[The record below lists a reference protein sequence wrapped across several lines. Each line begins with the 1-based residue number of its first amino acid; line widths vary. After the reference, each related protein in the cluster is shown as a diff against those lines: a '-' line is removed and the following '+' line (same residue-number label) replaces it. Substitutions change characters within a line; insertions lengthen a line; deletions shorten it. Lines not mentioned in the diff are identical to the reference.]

1 MRLLAVVSKLTGVST
16 TVESSAVT
24 LNAPSIVKLSVA
36 REEIS
41 QLTRIN
47 QDLVVRLHSGE
58 TITIKNFY
66 VTNDLGASQ
75 LVLAENDGTLW
86 WVENPQAGLHFEQIA
101 DINELLVTSGA
112 SHEAGGAVWPWVL
125 AGAVAA
131 GGIAAIASSGGGDSH
146 HHSDGDNPPP
156 DNTNPDGNPPDN
168 SNPGGSTPNGNTP
181 GSSNPVDTTP
191 PLAPGE
197 LLISADGK
205 TVSGQAEAGS
215 TITIKDPSGNVV
227 GEGKADSDGKFSIDL
242 TAPQISG
249 EQLTVTATDDA
260 GNTGPSATI
269 DAPNIPLPDTPV
281 ITAAIDDAA
290 PLTGTLSNNQFT
302 NDNTPT
308 LEGTGSA
315 GTVIH
320 IYANGQEIG
329 STTVDTSGNWH
340 FAITSALADGENHFT
355 AIATNVKGE
364 SSESARFTL
373 TIDTLI
379 PDAPRV
385 ELIAD
390 NTGLLTGPL
399 QNNDRT
405 DEAKPLFSGQGDAG
419 NTITIKEGSTVI
431 GSATVDENG
440 RWTFTPTTPL
450 SDGEHTFTVEQS
462 DKAGNTS
469 RVTTTPTI
477 IVDTT
482 PPDAAIIDN
491 VAKDGT
497 TVSGTAEAGSTVSI
511 YDPAGNYLGSTITGE
526 NNHFSIT
533 LNPAQTHGERL
544 EARIQDAVGNIGPAT
559 EFTASDSQYPAQ
571 PTILTVTDDAGA
583 VTGLLKNGDATD
595 DNRPTLS
602 GTAEPGS
609 TISINDNG
617 FPVATFPP
625 IVADADGKWS
635 FTPSLALADGDH
647 VFTATATNDRGTSG
661 QSVSF
666 TIDIDT
672 QPPVLEGL
680 AVSDVGDRLTGTTE
694 AGSTVVIKDS
704 LGNTLGSGTAGD
716 DGTFSIGISPA
727 KINGETLSISVTDKA
742 ANSGPVETLNA
753 PDKTAPAAPDGLTV
767 ATDGLS
773 VSGQAEAGATV
784 TIRDSSNTV
793 LGSAVANGNGQFI
806 VPLNTAQ
813 TNGQAL
819 IATATDVAKN
829 ESAAATVIAPDSTAP
844 EMPKNVVISEDGTSI
859 SGTAEP
865 GSAITIA
872 TPDGKPL
879 GSGKADGE
887 GHFTLP
893 LVPAQTNGEQ
903 VTVTATDSAN
913 NVSPPTTA
921 QAPDITAPDKPII
934 TQVLDDVE
942 SFTGPLVNGQTT
954 NDNRPTL
961 SGTAEAGARV
971 EVFDNGFSL
980 GLATLQPNGAWTFTP
995 SQNLGEGAH
1004 RLTVIATDAKGNAS
1018 QAASFDLVVD
1028 TQSPQQPVITFITD
1042 DAPGILGSVAHL
1054 GLTNDSTPTINGT
1067 GEPGSTVHLYQNGAR
1082 IADIIVGNSGVWSY
1096 AYTTASPLADDTYTF
1111 TVTASDSNG
1120 NTTPF
1125 STDFTITIDTQ
1136 APAAPGVIGVA
1147 DGDGNT
1153 IDTNQIT
1160 QESQPRLSGSGTAG
1174 DTIILYDNGNAIG
1187 QALVGTDGRW
1197 QFTPPAA
1204 LGDGDHLLTARAND
1218 PAGNESPESIS
1229 FTLRI
1234 DTQAPDAPQIVSAA
1248 ITGGE
1253 GEVLLANGSITNQRM
1268 PTLSGTGEPGTII
1281 TLYNNGVELATVQVN
1296 PQGSWTYPLTR
1307 NLSEGLNILTA
1318 TATDAAGNS
1327 SPTSGVFSVT
1337 LDTQPPAQP
1346 DAPLISDN
1354 VAPVIGNIG
1363 NNGATN
1369 DTTPTFS
1376 GTGEIGS
1383 TIILYNNGSEIGRTT
1398 VGDNGSW
1405 NFTPAALTPE
1415 TYTITVTETDRAGN
1429 ISPPSASVT
1438 FTLDTTAPANPVIT
1452 FAEDNVGEVQDTI
1465 VSGATTDDNTPVIH
1479 GTGDIGSIITLYN
1492 GSSVLGVVTVDETGT
1507 WTLPVTSALPDG
1519 VYTLTAI
1526 AADAAGNSSGVSNSF
1541 TLTVD
1546 TVPLQ
1551 PPVVNEILDDVAP
1564 VTGPLTDGAFTNDR
1578 TLTINGSGENGS
1590 TVTIYDNGV
1599 AIGTA
1604 LVTDGVWTFNT
1615 PELSEAS
1622 HALTFSATD
1631 DAGNTTAQ
1639 TQPITITV
1647 DITAPPAPTVQTVD
1661 DDGTRVAGIADPYA
1675 TVEIHHIDG
1684 TLVGSAV
1691 ANGTGEFVVTL
1702 SPAQTDGGTLTA
1714 IAIDR
1719 AGNNGPATNFPA
1731 SDSGL
1736 PAVPA
1741 ITAIED
1747 DVGSVQGNIAAGGAT
1762 DDTTPTLRGTTDIGS
1777 TVEVFIDGD
1786 SAGFAT
1792 VDASG
1797 NWIFEIAT
1805 PLSES
1810 THYFTVQATNA
1821 NGPGGLSAPVGI
1833 TVDLSAPAQPVIT
1846 SATDD
1851 VPGMTGTLDNGAL
1864 TNDSRPTLNGTGE
1877 AGATIRILDN
1887 GVEIGSAT
1895 VDQSGNW
1902 RFTPNA
1908 PLESNAHIFTAVATD
1923 PAGNSGQPS
1932 DGFTLNIDAQAPDVP
1947 VITSV
1952 IDDNNQPTVP
1962 VLPGQ
1967 STDDRQPILNGTGEP
1982 GATITIFDNGTPLGT
1997 AQVGENGS
2005 WTFPVPR
2012 NLSEGS
2018 HNLTVSATDPAGN
2031 TSAVSA
2037 PWTIVVDITPPAI
2050 PVLTSVVD
2058 DQPGITGN
2066 LVSGQLTNDAT
2077 PTLNGRGE
2085 AGATINVY
2093 LDGNPASIGTTT
2105 VNSDGTWSFTPQT
2118 PLANGSHTFTLS
2130 ATDPAGNSSAVSSGF
2145 VLTIDATP
2153 PAAPVIASVA
2163 DNTAPVTGIVPNGGS
2178 TNETRPTLSGT
2189 GEAGTTISIYNGS
2202 ALVGTAQVQANGS
2215 WSFTPSTSLGA
2226 GVWNLTATATDAAG
2240 NTSAASEIRSFTIDT
2255 TAPAAPVIDTVY
2267 DGTGPI
2273 TGNLSSGQITD
2284 EARPVISGTRET
2296 NTTIRL
2302 YDNGTLLAEIPA
2314 DNSSSWRY
2322 TPDASLATGNHVIT
2336 VIAVDAAGNA
2346 SPVSDSVNFVVDTTP
2361 PLTPVITSVSDDQ
2374 APGLGTIANG
2384 QNTNDPT
2391 PTFSGTAEAGAT
2403 ITLYENG
2410 TVIGTTTAQPD
2421 GAWSVST
2428 STLASGTHVITA
2440 VATDAAG
2447 NSSPNSTAFTL
2458 TVDTTAPQT
2467 PILTSVV
2474 DDVAGGVTGNLANGQ
2489 ITNDNR
2495 PTLNGTAEAGSVVSI
2510 YDGDTLLGVT
2520 SANASGA
2527 WSFTPTTGLNDGTR
2541 TLTVTATDPAGNVS
2555 PATSG
2560 FTIVVDTLAPT
2571 VPLITSIVDDVPNN
2585 TGAIGN
2591 GQSTNDTQP
2600 TLNGTAEANSAVSI
2614 FDNGALVATVNAN
2627 ASGNWSWTPT
2637 AALGQGSHAY
2647 SVSAADAAGNVS
2659 AASPSITIIVD
2670 TIAPGAPGN
2679 LVINATGNRVTG
2691 TAEAGS
2697 TVTITSETGVVLGT
2711 ATADG
2716 TGSFTATLT
2725 PAQTN
2730 GQPLLAFAQDKAGNT
2745 GIAAGFTAPDTRVP
2759 EAPIITNVVDDVG
2772 IYTGAIANGQVT
2784 NDAQPTLNG
2793 TAQAGATVSIYNNG
2807 ALLGTTTANASGNWS
2822 FTPTGN
2828 LTEGSHAFTATATN
2842 ANGTGSVSTAA
2853 TVIVDT
2859 LAPGTPSGTLSAD
2872 GGSLSGLAEANST
2885 VTVTLTGGVTLTT
2898 TAGSN
2903 GAWSLTLPTKQ
2914 IEGQLIN
2921 VTATD
2926 AAGNASGTLGI
2937 TAPVL
2942 PLAARD
2948 NITSLDLTSTAV
2960 TSTQNY
2966 SDYGLL
2972 LVGALGNVASVLGND
2987 TAQVE
2992 FTIAEGGTGD
3002 VTIDAAAT
3010 GIVLSLLS
3018 TQEIVVQRYDTSLGA
3033 WTTIVNT
3040 AVGDFAN
3047 LLTLTGSGVTLNLS
3061 GLGEGQYRVL
3071 TYNTS
3076 LLATGSYTSLDVDVH
3091 QTSAGIISG
3100 PTISTGN
3107 VMADDTAPT
3116 GTTVT
3121 AITNA
3126 NGVSTPVG
3134 AGGVDILGQYG
3145 TLHINQDGSYTY
3157 TLTKPTA
3164 GYGHKESFTY
3174 TITQNGVGSSAA
3186 QLVINLGPAPVPGS
3200 VIATD
3205 NNASLVFDT
3214 HVSYVNNGPST
3225 QSGVTV
3231 LSVGLGNVLNAN
3243 LLDDMT
3249 NPIIFN
3255 VEEGATRT
3263 MTLQGTVGGVS
3274 LVSTFDLYVYRFN
3287 DAIQQYEQFRVQ
3299 KGWINTLLLAG
3310 QSQPLTL
3317 TLPGGEYLFVLN
3329 TASGIS
3335 VLTGYT
3341 LAISQDHTYA
3351 VDSITANTT
3360 GNVLTN
3366 DVVPTD
3372 ALLTEVNGVAI
3383 AATGTTEVNGLYGS
3397 LIIDARGNYTYTLK
3411 NGVGADSIKTPDSF
3425 IYTVKAPNGDTDTA
3439 SLNITP
3445 TARALDAINDVSDT
3459 LSVAT
3464 LQDTA
3469 AWLDSSVGSAS
3480 WGLLGKSGSGS
3491 GTFDVATGTVLKGA
3505 SLVFDVS
3512 TLITLGN
3519 LNISWAIQENGTV
3532 IRNGTVPVANITLG
3546 SATVTVNLSGL
3557 ELDAGTYTLN
3567 FTGTNT
3573 LAGAATI
3580 TPRVIGT
3587 TVDLDNFETSGTHTV
3602 LGNIFDGSDAAGAM
3616 DQLNTVNTRL
3626 SISGY
3631 NGSAATLD
3639 AAANTTSATIQG
3651 HYGTLQINLDGAYT
3665 YTLNNGVAMSSITSK
3680 EVFTYQ
3686 LDDKMGHTDSAT
3698 LTIDMA
3704 PQIVSTNQNDVLI
3717 GSAYGDT
3724 LIYHL
3729 LNGAD
3734 ATGGNGVDRWQNF
3747 STAQGDKIDIHELLT
3762 GWDHQA
3768 ATLGNFV
3775 QVHTSGANTVI
3786 SVDRDGTGSA
3796 FKSTDLVTLENVQL
3810 TLNDLLQNNHLI
3822 TSG

>member
-36 REEIS
+36 RDEIS

-168 SNPGGSTPNGNTP
+168 SNPGGSNPNGNTP

-205 TVSGQAEAGS
+205 TVSGEAEAGS
-215 TITIKDPSGNVV
+215 LITIKDPSGNVV

-373 TIDTLI
+373 TIDTLS

-385 ELIAD
+385 ELMAD

-405 DEAKPLFSGQGDAG
+405 DEAKPLFSGQGEAG

-462 DKAGNTS
+462 DKAGNAS

-617 FPVATFPP
+617 FPVPSFPP

-661 QSVSF
+661 QSVAF

-753 PDKTAPAAPDGLTV
+753 PDKTAPAAPNGLIV

-806 VPLNTAQ
+806 VPLNAAQ

-819 IATATDVAKN
+819 IATATDIANN
-829 ESAAATVIAPDSTAP
+829 ESAAATVDAPDSTAP
-844 EMPKNVVISEDGTSI
+844 EMPKNVVISEDGASI

-865 GSAITIA
+865 GSSITIT
-872 TPDGKPL
+872 TPDGTPL

-893 LVPAQTNGEQ
+893 LAPAQTNGEQ

-971 EVFDNGFSL
+971 EIFDNGVSL
-980 GLATLQPNGAWTFTP
+980 GLATLQPNGGWTFTP

-1018 QAASFDLVVD
+1018 
-1028 TQSPQQPVITFITD
+1028 
-1042 DAPGILGSVAHL
+1042 
-1054 GLTNDSTPTINGT
+1054 
-1067 GEPGSTVHLYQNGAR
+1067 
-1082 IADIIVGNSGVWSY
+1082 
-1096 AYTTASPLADDTYTF
+1096 
-1111 TVTASDSNG
+1111 
-1120 NTTPF
+1120 
-1125 STDFTITIDTQ
+1125 
-1136 APAAPGVIGVA
+1136 
-1147 DGDGNT
+1147 
-1153 IDTNQIT
+1153 
-1160 QESQPRLSGSGTAG
+1160 
-1174 DTIILYDNGNAIG
+1174 
-1187 QALVGTDGRW
+1187 
-1197 QFTPPAA
+1197 
-1204 LGDGDHLLTARAND
+1204 

-1268 PTLSGTGEPGTII
+1268 PTLSGTGEPGAII

-1415 TYTITVTETDRAGN
+1415 TYTITVTETDIAGN

-1479 GTGDIGSIITLYN
+1479 GTGDIGSVITLYN
-1492 GSSVLGVVTVDETGT
+1492 GSSVVGVVTVDETGT

-1541 TLTVD
+1541 TFTVD

-1615 PELSEAS
+1615 SELSEAS

-1647 DITAPPAPTVQTVD
+1647 DITAPPAPTIQTVA
-1661 DDGTRVAGIADPYA
+1661 DDGTRVAGLADPYA
-1675 TVEIHHIDG
+1675 TVEIHHADG

-1747 DVGSVQGNIAAGGAT
+1747 DVGSIQGNIAAGGAT
-1762 DDTTPTLRGTTDIGS
+1762 DDTMPTLRGTTDIGS

-1877 AGATIRILDN
+1877 AGAIIRILDN

-1902 RFTPNA
+1902 RFTPNT

-1923 PAGNSGQPS
+1923 PAGNSGQLS

-2145 VLTIDATP
+2145 VLTIDTTP

-2284 EARPVISGTRET
+2284 EARPVISGTREA

-2637 AALGQGSHAY
+2637 ASLGQGSHAY

-2659 AASPSITIIVD
+2659 AASPSTTIIVD

-2872 GGSLSGLAEANST
+2872 GGSLSGQAEANST
-2885 VTVTLTGGVTLTT
+2885 VTVTLAGGVTLTT

-2937 TAPVL
+2937 TAPIL

-3018 TQEIVVQRYDTSLGA
+3018 TQEIVVQRYDTSLGT

-3047 LLTLTGSGVTLNLS
+3047 LLTLTGSGVTLNLN

-3366 DVVPTD
+3366 DVAPTD

-3425 IYTVKAPNGDTDTA
+3425 IYTLKAPNGDTDTA

-3616 DQLNTVNTRL
+3616 EQLNTVNTRL

-3686 LDDKMGHTDSAT
+3686 LDDKIGHTDSAT

-3734 ATGGNGVDRWQNF
+3734 ATGGNGADRWQNF
-3747 STAQGDKIDIHELLT
+3747 STTQGDKIDIHELLT

-3786 SVDRDGTGSA
+3786 SVDRDGAGSA

-3822 TSG
+3822 TGG

>member
-36 REEIS
+36 RDEIS

-47 QDLVVRLHSGE
+47 QDLVVTLHSGE

-66 VTNDLGASQ
+66 ATNDLGASQ

-86 WVENPQAGLHFEQIA
+86 WVENPQAGLHFEQLA
-101 DINELLVTSGA
+101 DINELLATSGA

-146 HHSDGDNPPP
+146 HHSDSDNPLP

-168 SNPGGSTPNGNTP
+168 SNPGGSNPDGNTP
-181 GSSNPVDTTP
+181 GSSNPVDTIP
-191 PLAPGE
+191 PLAPTE

-205 TVSGQAEAGS
+205 TVSGEAETGS
-215 TITIKDPSGNVV
+215 TITIKDPSGHIV

-242 TAPQISG
+242 TAPQLGG

-269 DAPNIPLPDTPV
+269 DAPNIPLPATPV
-281 ITAAIDDAA
+281 IAAAIDDAA
-290 PLTGTLSNNQFT
+290 PLTGTLSNNQIT

-315 GTVIH
+315 GAVIH
-320 IYANGQEIG
+320 IYANGQETG
-329 STTVDTSGNWH
+329 TTTVDTSGNWR
-340 FAITSALADGENHFT
+340 FAITSALTDGENRFT

-364 SSESARFTL
+364 SSESASFTL
-373 TIDTLI
+373 TIDTL
-379 PDAPRV
+379 
-385 ELIAD
+385 
-390 NTGLLTGPL
+390 
-399 QNNDRT
+399 
-405 DEAKPLFSGQGDAG
+405 S
-419 NTITIKEGSTVI
+419 
-431 GSATVDENG
+431 
-440 RWTFTPTTPL
+440 
-450 SDGEHTFTVEQS
+450 
-462 DKAGNTS
+462 
-469 RVTTTPTI
+469 
-477 IVDTT
+477 
-482 PPDAAIIDN
+482 PDAAVIDN
-491 VAKDGT
+491 VADDGAT
-497 TVSGTAEAGSTVSI
+497 ISGTAEAGSTVSI
-511 YDPAGNYLGSTITGE
+511 YDSTGNYLGSAITGD
-526 NNHFSIT
+526 NNQFSIT
-533 LNPAQTHGERL
+533 LNPALTHGERL

-571 PTILTVTDDAGA
+571 PIILTVTDDAGT

-609 TISINDNG
+609 TILISDNG
-617 FPVATFPP
+617 SPVPALPP
-625 IVADADGKWS
+625 VVADADGKWS
-635 FTPSLALADGDH
+635 FTPSLALPDGDH
-647 VFTATATNDRGTSG
+647 VFTATATNNHGTSG

-672 QPPVLEGL
+672 QPPVLENL
-680 AVSDVGDRLTGTTE
+680 AVSDAGDRLTGATE

-727 KINGETLSISVTDKA
+727 KINGETLNVLVTDKA
-742 ANSGPVETLNA
+742 ANTGPMAILY
-753 PDKTAPAAPDGLTV
+753 
-767 ATDGLS
+767 
-773 VSGQAEAGATV
+773 
-784 TIRDSSNTV
+784 
-793 LGSAVANGNGQFI
+793 
-806 VPLNTAQ
+806 
-813 TNGQAL
+813 
-819 IATATDVAKN
+819 
-829 ESAAATVIAPDSTAP
+829 APDSTAP
-844 EMPKNVVISEDGTSI
+844 EMPKNVVISEDGASI

-872 TPDGKPL
+872 TPDGTPL
-879 GSGKADGE
+879 GSGKVDGE

-903 VTVTATDSAN
+903 VIVTATDSAN

-921 QAPDITAPDKPII
+921 QAPDITTPDKPII

-942 SFTGPLVNGQTT
+942 SVTGPLVNGQTT
-954 NDNRPTL
+954 NDSRPTL
-961 SGTAEAGARV
+961 SGTAEVGARV
-971 EVFDNGFSL
+971 EVFDNGVSL
-980 GLATLQPNGAWTFTP
+980 GFATLQPNGGWTFTP

-1018 QAASFDLVVD
+1018 PAASFDLVVD

-1042 DAPGILGSVAHL
+1042 DAPGIVGSVTHL

-1082 IADIIVGNSGVWSY
+1082 IANIIVGNSGVWSY
-1096 AYTTASPLADDTYTF
+1096 AYTTTSPLADDTYTF
-1111 TVTASDSNG
+1111 TVTASDNNG

-1125 STDFTITIDTQ
+1125 SADFTITIDTQ

-1174 DTIILYDNGNAIG
+1174 DTITLYDNGNVIG
-1187 QALVGTDGRW
+1187 QTLVGADGRW

-1204 LGDGDHLLTARAND
+1204 LGDGAHLLTARAND

-1229 FTLRI
+1229 FTLRV
-1234 DTQAPDAPQIVSAA
+1234 DTQAPDAPQILSAA
-1248 ITGGE
+1248 ITSGE
-1253 GEVLLANGSITNQRM
+1253 SEVLLANGSITNQRM
-1268 PTLSGTGEPGTII
+1268 PILSGTGEPGAII
-1281 TLYNNGVELATVQVN
+1281 TLYNNGAVLDTVQVN
-1296 PQGSWTYPLTR
+1296 PQGSWTYPLTS
-1307 NLSEGLNILTA
+1307 NLSEGLNVLTA

-1327 SPTSGVFSVT
+1327 SPTSGIFSVT
-1337 LDTQPPAQP
+1337 LDTLPPAQP
-1346 DAPLISDN
+1346 D
-1354 VAPVIGNIG
+1354 APVIGNIG

-1405 NFTPAALTPE
+1405 NFTPAALTPG
-1415 TYTITVTETDRAGN
+1415 TYIITVTETDVAGN

-1438 FTLDTTAPANPVIT
+1438 FAVDTTAPANPVIT
-1452 FAEDNVGEVQDTI
+1452 FAEDNVGDVQNNV

-1479 GTGDIGSIITLYN
+1479 GTGDIGSVITLYN
-1492 GSSVLGVVTVDETGT
+1492 GSSVLGVVTVDETGA
-1507 WTLPVTSALPDG
+1507 WTLPVTSALLDG
-1519 VYTLTAI
+1519 TYTLTAI

-1541 TLTVD
+1541 TFTVD
-1546 TVPLQ
+1546 TVPLL

-1590 TVTIYDNGV
+1590 TVTIYDNG
-1599 AIGTA
+1599 AEIGTA
-1604 LVTDGVWTFNT
+1604 LVTDGIWTFNT
-1615 PELSEAS
+1615 PVLSEAS

-1631 DAGNTTAQ
+1631 GAGNTTAQ

-1647 DITAPPAPTVQTVD
+1647 DVTAPPSPSIQTVA
-1661 DDGTRVAGIADPYA
+1661 DDGTRVAGLADPYA
-1675 TVEIHHIDG
+1675 TVEIRNADG
-1684 TLVGSAV
+1684 LLVGSAV
-1691 ANGTGEFVVTL
+1691 ANGTGEFAVTL

-1719 AGNNGPATNFPA
+1719 AGNNGPAADFLA

-1736 PAVPA
+1736 PAVPV

-1747 DVGSVQGNIAAGGAT
+1747 NVGSVQGNIAAGGTT

-1810 THYFTVQATNA
+1810 AHNVTVQATNA
-1821 NGPGGLSAPVGI
+1821 NGQGGLSAPVGI
-1833 TVDLSAPAQPVIT
+1833 TIDLSAPAQPIIT

-1851 VPGMTGTLDNGAL
+1851 VPGVTGTLDNGAL

-1902 RFTPNA
+1902 RFTPDA
-1908 PLESNAHIFTAVATD
+1908 PLESTSHLFTAVATD

-1967 STDDRQPILNGTGEP
+1967 ATDDRQPILNGTGEP

-2037 PWTIVVDITPPAI
+2037 PWTIVVDITPPAS

-2093 LDGNPASIGTTT
+2093 LDGNSASIGTTT

-2118 PLANGSHTFTLS
+2118 PLANGNHTLTLS

-2145 VLTIDATP
+2145 MLTIDATP

-2189 GEAGTTISIYNGS
+2189 GEAGSTISIYNGS
-2202 ALVGTAQVQANGS
+2202 TLVGTAQVQANGS

-2226 GVWNLTATATDAAG
+2226 GIWNLTATATDAAG

-2255 TAPAAPVIDTVY
+2255 TPPAAPVIDTVY

-2273 TGNLSSGQITD
+2273 TGNLSPGQITD
-2284 EARPVISGTRET
+2284 EARPVISGTREA
-2296 NTTIRL
+2296 NTTLRL

-2322 TPDASLATGNHVIT
+2322 APDTSLATGNHIIT

-2346 SPVSDSVNFVVDTTP
+2346 SPVSDSVNFVVDTMP

-2384 QNTNDPT
+2384 QSTNDPT

-2410 TVIGTTTAQPD
+2410 LVVGTTTAQPD

-2458 TVDTTAPQT
+2458 MVDTTAPQT

-2510 YDGDTLLGVT
+2510 YDGNTLLGVT

-2527 WSFTPTTGLNDGTR
+2527 WSFTPTTGLSDGTR
-2541 TLTVTATDPAGNVS
+2541 TLTVTATDPAGNIS

-2560 FTIVVDTLAPT
+2560 FTVVIDTLAPT

-2614 FDNGALVATVNAN
+2614 FDNGVLVATVNAN
-2627 ASGNWSWTPT
+2627 ASGDWSWTPT
-2637 AALGQGSHAY
+2637 VALAQGSHAY

-2659 AASPSITIIVD
+2659 AASQPTTILVD

-2679 LVINATGNRVTG
+2679 LAINITGSRVTG

-2697 TVTITSETGVVLGT
+2697 TVTITSDTGVVLGT

-2716 TGSFTATLT
+2716 TGNFTATLT

-2730 GQPLLAFAQDKAGNT
+2730 GQTLLAFAQDKAGNT
-2745 GIAAGFTAPDTRVP
+2745 SIAAGFTAPDTRVP

-2793 TAQAGATVSIYNNG
+2793 TAQAGATVNIYNNG
-2807 ALLGTTTANASGNWS
+2807 SLLGTTTANANGNWS

-2859 LAPGTPSGTLSAD
+2859 LAPGTPSGMLSAD
-2872 GGSLSGLAEANST
+2872 GGSLSGLAEANSI
-2885 VTVTLTGGVTLTT
+2885 VTVTLAGGVTLTT

-2948 NITSLDLTSTAV
+2948 NITSLDLTSTAA

-3018 TQEIVVQRYDTSLGA
+3018 TQEIVVQRYDASLGA

-3061 GLGEGQYRVL
+3061 GLSEGQYRVL

-3100 PTISTGN
+3100 PTMSTGN

-3134 AGGVDILGQYG
+3134 AGGVDIQGQYG

-3157 TLTKPTA
+3157 TLTNPTA

-3287 DAIQQYEQFRVQ
+3287 DTIQQYEQFRVQ

-3366 DVVPTD
+3366 DIAPTD

-3383 AATGTTEVNGLYGS
+3383 SATGTTEVNGLYGT
-3397 LIIDARGNYTYTLK
+3397 LTIDAKGNYTYTLK

-3491 GTFDVATGTVLKGA
+3491 GTFEVATGTVLKGA

-3546 SATVTVNLSGL
+3546 GATVTVNLSGL

-3639 AAANTTSATIQG
+3639 ATANTTSATIQG
-3651 HYGTLQINLDGAYT
+3651 HYGILQINLDGAYT
-3665 YTLNNGVAMSSITSK
+3665 YTLNNGVAMSSIASK

-3686 LDDKMGHTDSAT
+3686 LDDKRGHTDSAT

-3734 ATGGNGVDRWQNF
+3734 ATGGNGADRWQNF
-3747 STAQGDKIDIHELLT
+3747 SAAQGDKIDIHELLT

-3786 SVDRDGTGSA
+3786 SVDRDGAGSA

-3822 TSG
+3822 TGG

>member
-36 REEIS
+36 RDEIS

-168 SNPGGSTPNGNTP
+168 SNPGGSNPNGNTP

-205 TVSGQAEAGS
+205 TVSGEAEAGS
-215 TITIKDPSGNVV
+215 LITIKDPSGNVV

-373 TIDTLI
+373 TIDTLS

-385 ELIAD
+385 ELMAD

-405 DEAKPLFSGQGDAG
+405 DEAKPLFSGQGEAG

-450 SDGEHTFTVEQS
+450 SYGEHTFTVEQS
-462 DKAGNTS
+462 DKAGNAS

-617 FPVATFPP
+617 FPVPSFPP

-661 QSVSF
+661 QSVAF

-753 PDKTAPAAPDGLTV
+753 PDKTAPAAPNGLIV

-806 VPLNTAQ
+806 VPLNAAQ

-819 IATATDVAKN
+819 IATATDIANN
-829 ESAAATVIAPDSTAP
+829 ESAAATVDAPDSTAP
-844 EMPKNVVISEDGTSI
+844 EMPKNVVISEDGASI

-865 GSAITIA
+865 GSSITIT
-872 TPDGKPL
+872 TPDGTPL

-893 LVPAQTNGEQ
+893 LAPAQTNGEQ

-971 EVFDNGFSL
+971 EIFDNGVSL
-980 GLATLQPNGAWTFTP
+980 GLATLQPNGGWTFTP

-1018 QAASFDLVVD
+1018 
-1028 TQSPQQPVITFITD
+1028 
-1042 DAPGILGSVAHL
+1042 
-1054 GLTNDSTPTINGT
+1054 
-1067 GEPGSTVHLYQNGAR
+1067 
-1082 IADIIVGNSGVWSY
+1082 
-1096 AYTTASPLADDTYTF
+1096 
-1111 TVTASDSNG
+1111 
-1120 NTTPF
+1120 
-1125 STDFTITIDTQ
+1125 
-1136 APAAPGVIGVA
+1136 
-1147 DGDGNT
+1147 
-1153 IDTNQIT
+1153 
-1160 QESQPRLSGSGTAG
+1160 
-1174 DTIILYDNGNAIG
+1174 
-1187 QALVGTDGRW
+1187 
-1197 QFTPPAA
+1197 
-1204 LGDGDHLLTARAND
+1204 

-1268 PTLSGTGEPGTII
+1268 PTLSGTGEPGAII

-1415 TYTITVTETDRAGN
+1415 TYTITVTETDIAGN

-1479 GTGDIGSIITLYN
+1479 GTGDIGSVITLYN
-1492 GSSVLGVVTVDETGT
+1492 GSSVVGVVTVDETGT

-1541 TLTVD
+1541 TFTVD

-1615 PELSEAS
+1615 SELSEAS

-1647 DITAPPAPTVQTVD
+1647 DITAPPAPTIQTVA
-1661 DDGTRVAGIADPYA
+1661 DDGTRVAGLADPYA
-1675 TVEIHHIDG
+1675 TVEIHHADG

-1747 DVGSVQGNIAAGGAT
+1747 DVGSIQGNIAAGGAT
-1762 DDTTPTLRGTTDIGS
+1762 DDTMPTLRGTTDIGS

-1902 RFTPNA
+1902 RFTPNT

-1923 PAGNSGQPS
+1923 PAGNSGQLS

-2145 VLTIDATP
+2145 VLTIDTTP

-2284 EARPVISGTRET
+2284 EARPVISGTREA

-2637 AALGQGSHAY
+2637 ASLGQGSHAY

-2659 AASPSITIIVD
+2659 AASPSTTIIVD

-2772 IYTGAIANGQVT
+2772 IYTGAIANGPVT

-2872 GGSLSGLAEANST
+2872 GGSLSGQAEANST
-2885 VTVTLTGGVTLTT
+2885 VTVTLAGGVTLTT

-2937 TAPVL
+2937 TAPIL

-3018 TQEIVVQRYDTSLGA
+3018 TQEIVVQRYDTSLGT

-3047 LLTLTGSGVTLNLS
+3047 LLTLTGSGVTLNLN

-3366 DVVPTD
+3366 DVAPTD

-3425 IYTVKAPNGDTDTA
+3425 IYTLKAPNGDTDTA

-3686 LDDKMGHTDSAT
+3686 LDDKIGHTDSAT

-3734 ATGGNGVDRWQNF
+3734 ATGGNGADRWQNF

-3786 SVDRDGTGSA
+3786 SVDRDGAGSA

-3822 TSG
+3822 TGG

>member
-36 REEIS
+36 RDQIS

-47 QDLVVRLHSGE
+47 QDLVVTLHSGE

-66 VTNDLGASQ
+66 ATNDLGASQ

-86 WVENPQAGLHFEQIA
+86 WVENPQAGLHFEQLA
-101 DINELLVTSGA
+101 DINELLATSGA

-146 HHSDGDNPPP
+146 HHSDGDNPLP

-168 SNPGGSTPNGNTP
+168 SNPGGSNPDGNTP
-181 GSSNPVDTTP
+181 GSSNPVDTIP
-191 PLAPGE
+191 PLAPTE

-205 TVSGQAEAGS
+205 TVSGEAEAGS
-215 TITIKDPSGNVV
+215 TITIKDPSGHIV

-242 TAPQISG
+242 TAPQLSG

-269 DAPNIPLPDTPV
+269 DAPNIPLPATPV
-281 ITAAIDDAA
+281 IAAAIDDAA
-290 PLTGTLSNNQFT
+290 PLTGTLSNNQIT

-315 GTVIH
+315 GAVIH

-329 STTVDTSGNWH
+329 TTTVDTSGNWR
-340 FAITSALADGENHFT
+340 FAITSALTDGENRFT

-364 SSESARFTL
+364 SSESASFTL
-373 TIDTLI
+373 TIDTL
-379 PDAPRV
+379 
-385 ELIAD
+385 
-390 NTGLLTGPL
+390 
-399 QNNDRT
+399 
-405 DEAKPLFSGQGDAG
+405 S
-419 NTITIKEGSTVI
+419 
-431 GSATVDENG
+431 
-440 RWTFTPTTPL
+440 
-450 SDGEHTFTVEQS
+450 
-462 DKAGNTS
+462 
-469 RVTTTPTI
+469 
-477 IVDTT
+477 
-482 PPDAAIIDN
+482 PDAAVIDN
-491 VAKDGT
+491 VADDGAT
-497 TVSGTAEAGSTVSI
+497 ISGTAEAGSTVSI
-511 YDPAGNYLGSTITGE
+511 YDSTGNYLGSAITGD
-526 NNHFSIT
+526 NNQFSIT
-533 LNPAQTHGERL
+533 LNPALTHGERL

-571 PTILTVTDDAGA
+571 PIILTVTDHAGT

-609 TISINDNG
+609 TILISDNG
-617 FPVATFPP
+617 SPVPALPP
-625 IVADADGKWS
+625 VVADADGKWS
-635 FTPSLALADGDH
+635 FTPSLALPDGDH
-647 VFTATATNDRGTSG
+647 VFTATATNNHGTSG

-672 QPPVLEGL
+672 QPPVLENL
-680 AVSDVGDRLTGTTE
+680 AVSDAGDRLTGATE

-727 KINGETLSISVTDKA
+727 KINGETLNVLVTDKA
-742 ANSGPVETLNA
+742 ANTGPMAILY
-753 PDKTAPAAPDGLTV
+753 
-767 ATDGLS
+767 
-773 VSGQAEAGATV
+773 
-784 TIRDSSNTV
+784 
-793 LGSAVANGNGQFI
+793 
-806 VPLNTAQ
+806 
-813 TNGQAL
+813 
-819 IATATDVAKN
+819 
-829 ESAAATVIAPDSTAP
+829 APDSTAP
-844 EMPKNVVISEDGTSI
+844 EMPKNVVISEDGASI

-872 TPDGKPL
+872 TPDGTPL
-879 GSGKADGE
+879 GSGKVDGE

-903 VTVTATDSAN
+903 VIVTATDSAN

-942 SFTGPLVNGQTT
+942 SVTGPLVNGQTT
-954 NDNRPTL
+954 NDSRPTL
-961 SGTAEAGARV
+961 SGTAEVGARV
-971 EVFDNGFSL
+971 EVFDNGVSL
-980 GLATLQPNGAWTFTP
+980 GFATLQPNGGWTFTP

-1018 QAASFDLVVD
+1018 PAASFDLVVD

-1042 DAPGILGSVAHL
+1042 DAPGIVGSVTHL

-1096 AYTTASPLADDTYTF
+1096 AYTTTSPLADDTYTF
-1111 TVTASDSNG
+1111 TVTASDNNG

-1125 STDFTITIDTQ
+1125 SADFTITIDTQ

-1174 DTIILYDNGNAIG
+1174 DTITLYDNGNVIG
-1187 QALVGTDGRW
+1187 QTLVGADGRW

-1204 LGDGDHLLTARAND
+1204 LGDGAHLLTARAND

-1229 FTLRI
+1229 FTLRV
-1234 DTQAPDAPQIVSAA
+1234 DTQAPDAPQILSAA
-1248 ITGGE
+1248 ITSGE

-1268 PTLSGTGEPGTII
+1268 PTLSGTGEPGAII
-1281 TLYNNGVELATVQVN
+1281 TLYNNGAVLDTVQVN
-1296 PQGSWTYPLTR
+1296 PQGSWTYPLTS
-1307 NLSEGLNILTA
+1307 NLSEGLNVLTA

-1337 LDTQPPAQP
+1337 LDTLPPAQP

-1354 VAPVIGNIG
+1354 VAPVIG

-1405 NFTPAALTPE
+1405 NFTPAALTPG
-1415 TYTITVTETDRAGN
+1415 TYIITVTETDVAGN

-1438 FTLDTTAPANPVIT
+1438 FAVDTTAPANPVIT
-1452 FAEDNVGEVQDTI
+1452 FAEDNVGDVQNNV

-1479 GTGDIGSIITLYN
+1479 GTGDIGSVITLYN
-1492 GSSVLGVVTVDETGT
+1492 GSSVLGVVTVDETGA
-1507 WTLPVTSALPDG
+1507 WTLPVTSALLDG
-1519 VYTLTAI
+1519 TYTLTAI

-1541 TLTVD
+1541 TFTVD
-1546 TVPLQ
+1546 TVPLL

-1590 TVTIYDNGV
+1590 TVTIYDNG
-1599 AIGTA
+1599 AEIGTA
-1604 LVTDGVWTFNT
+1604 LVTDGIWTFNT
-1615 PELSEAS
+1615 PVLSEAS

-1631 DAGNTTAQ
+1631 GAGNTTAQ

-1647 DITAPPAPTVQTVD
+1647 DVTAPPSPSIQTVA
-1661 DDGTRVAGIADPYA
+1661 DDGTRVAGLTDPYA
-1675 TVEIHHIDG
+1675 TVEIRNADG
-1684 TLVGSAV
+1684 LLVGSAV
-1691 ANGTGEFVVTL
+1691 ANGTGEFAVTL

-1719 AGNNGPATNFPA
+1719 AGNNGPAADFLA

-1736 PAVPA
+1736 PAVPV

-1747 DVGSVQGNIAAGGAT
+1747 NVGSVQGNIAAGGTT

-1810 THYFTVQATNA
+1810 AHNVTVQATNA
-1821 NGPGGLSAPVGI
+1821 NGQGGLSAPVGI
-1833 TVDLSAPAQPVIT
+1833 TIDLSAPAQPIIT

-1851 VPGMTGTLDNGAL
+1851 VPGVTGTLDNGAL

-1902 RFTPNA
+1902 RFTPDA
-1908 PLESNAHIFTAVATD
+1908 PLESTSHLFTAVATD

-1967 STDDRQPILNGTGEP
+1967 ATDDRQPILNGTGEP

-1997 AQVGENGS
+1997 AQIGENGS

-2037 PWTIVVDITPPAI
+2037 PWTIVVDITPPAS

-2093 LDGNPASIGTTT
+2093 LDGNSASIGTTT

-2118 PLANGSHTFTLS
+2118 PLANGNHTLTLS

-2145 VLTIDATP
+2145 MLTIDATP

-2189 GEAGTTISIYNGS
+2189 GEAGSTISIYNGS
-2202 ALVGTAQVQANGS
+2202 TLVGTAQVQANGS

-2226 GVWNLTATATDAAG
+2226 GIWNLTATATDAAG

-2255 TAPAAPVIDTVY
+2255 TPPAAPVIDTVY

-2273 TGNLSSGQITD
+2273 TGNLSPGQITD
-2284 EARPVISGTRET
+2284 EARPVISGTREA
-2296 NTTIRL
+2296 NTTLRL

-2322 TPDASLATGNHVIT
+2322 TPDTSLATGNHIIT

-2384 QNTNDPT
+2384 QSTNDPT

-2410 TVIGTTTAQPD
+2410 LVVGTTTAQPD

-2458 TVDTTAPQT
+2458 MVDTTAPQT

-2510 YDGDTLLGVT
+2510 YDGNTLLGVT

-2527 WSFTPTTGLNDGTR
+2527 WSFTPTTGLSDGTR
-2541 TLTVTATDPAGNVS
+2541 TLTVTATDPAGNTS

-2560 FTIVVDTLAPT
+2560 FTVVIDTLAPT

-2614 FDNGALVATVNAN
+2614 FDNGVLVATVNAN
-2627 ASGNWSWTPT
+2627 ASGDWSWTPT
-2637 AALGQGSHAY
+2637 VALAQGSHAY

-2659 AASPSITIIVD
+2659 AASQPTSILVD

-2679 LVINATGNRVTG
+2679 LAINITGSRVTG

-2697 TVTITSETGVVLGT
+2697 TVTITSDTGVVLGT

-2716 TGSFTATLT
+2716 TGNFTATLT

-2793 TAQAGATVSIYNNG
+2793 TAQAGATVNIYNNG
-2807 ALLGTTTANASGNWS
+2807 SLLGTTTANANGNWS

-2872 GGSLSGLAEANST
+2872 GGSLSGLAEANSI
-2885 VTVTLTGGVTLTT
+2885 VTVTLAGGVTLTT

-2948 NITSLDLTSTAV
+2948 NITSLDLTSTAA

-3061 GLGEGQYRVL
+3061 GLSEGQYRVL

-3100 PTISTGN
+3100 PTMSTGN

-3134 AGGVDILGQYG
+3134 AGGVDIQGQYG

-3157 TLTKPTA
+3157 TLTNPTA

-3366 DVVPTD
+3366 DIAPTD

-3383 AATGTTEVNGLYGS
+3383 SATGTTEVNGLYGT
-3397 LIIDARGNYTYTLK
+3397 LTIDAKGNYTYTLK

-3491 GTFDVATGTVLKGA
+3491 GTFEVATGTVLKGA

-3546 SATVTVNLSGL
+3546 GATVTVNLSGL

-3639 AAANTTSATIQG
+3639 ATANTTSATIQG
-3651 HYGTLQINLDGAYT
+3651 HYGILQINLDGAYT

-3686 LDDKMGHTDSAT
+3686 LDDKRGHTDSAT

-3734 ATGGNGVDRWQNF
+3734 ATGGNGADRWQNF
-3747 STAQGDKIDIHELLT
+3747 SAAQGDKIDIHELLT

-3786 SVDRDGTGSA
+3786 SVDRDGAGSA

-3822 TSG
+3822 TGG

>member
-1125 STDFTITIDTQ
+1125 STDFTIT
-1136 APAAPGVIGVA
+1136 
-1147 DGDGNT
+1147 
-1153 IDTNQIT
+1153 
-1160 QESQPRLSGSGTAG
+1160 
-1174 DTIILYDNGNAIG
+1174 
-1187 QALVGTDGRW
+1187 
-1197 QFTPPAA
+1197 
-1204 LGDGDHLLTARAND
+1204 
-1218 PAGNESPESIS
+1218 
-1229 FTLRI
+1229 
-1234 DTQAPDAPQIVSAA
+1234 
-1248 ITGGE
+1248 
-1253 GEVLLANGSITNQRM
+1253 
-1268 PTLSGTGEPGTII
+1268 
-1281 TLYNNGVELATVQVN
+1281 
-1296 PQGSWTYPLTR
+1296 
-1307 NLSEGLNILTA
+1307 
-1318 TATDAAGNS
+1318 
-1327 SPTSGVFSVT
+1327 

-1541 TLTVD
+1541 TFTVD

-1684 TLVGSAV
+1684 PLVGSAV

-2202 ALVGTAQVQANGS
+2202 ALVGTAQAQANGS

>member
-16 TVESSAVT
+16 TLESSAVT

-36 REEIS
+36 RDEIS

-168 SNPGGSTPNGNTP
+168 SNPGGSNPNGNTP

-205 TVSGQAEAGS
+205 TVSGEAEAGS
-215 TITIKDPSGNVV
+215 LITIKDPSGNVV

-373 TIDTLI
+373 TIDTLS

-385 ELIAD
+385 ELMAD

-405 DEAKPLFSGQGDAG
+405 DEAKPLFSGQGEAG

-462 DKAGNTS
+462 DKAGNAS

-617 FPVATFPP
+617 FPVPSFPP

-661 QSVSF
+661 QSVAF

-753 PDKTAPAAPDGLTV
+753 PDKTAPAAPNGLIV

-806 VPLNTAQ
+806 VPLNAAQ

-819 IATATDVAKN
+819 IATATDIANN
-829 ESAAATVIAPDSTAP
+829 ESAAATVDAPDSTAP
-844 EMPKNVVISEDGTSI
+844 EMPKNVVISEDGASI
-859 SGTAEP
+859 SDTAEP
-865 GSAITIA
+865 GSSITIT
-872 TPDGKPL
+872 TPDGTPL

-893 LVPAQTNGEQ
+893 LAPAQTNGEQ

-971 EVFDNGFSL
+971 EIFDNGVSL
-980 GLATLQPNGAWTFTP
+980 GLATLQPNGGWTFTP

-1018 QAASFDLVVD
+1018 
-1028 TQSPQQPVITFITD
+1028 
-1042 DAPGILGSVAHL
+1042 
-1054 GLTNDSTPTINGT
+1054 
-1067 GEPGSTVHLYQNGAR
+1067 
-1082 IADIIVGNSGVWSY
+1082 
-1096 AYTTASPLADDTYTF
+1096 
-1111 TVTASDSNG
+1111 
-1120 NTTPF
+1120 
-1125 STDFTITIDTQ
+1125 
-1136 APAAPGVIGVA
+1136 
-1147 DGDGNT
+1147 
-1153 IDTNQIT
+1153 
-1160 QESQPRLSGSGTAG
+1160 
-1174 DTIILYDNGNAIG
+1174 
-1187 QALVGTDGRW
+1187 
-1197 QFTPPAA
+1197 
-1204 LGDGDHLLTARAND
+1204 

-1268 PTLSGTGEPGTII
+1268 PTLSGTGEPGAII

-1415 TYTITVTETDRAGN
+1415 TYTITVTETDIAGN

-1479 GTGDIGSIITLYN
+1479 GTGDIGSVITLYN
-1492 GSSVLGVVTVDETGT
+1492 GSSVVGVVTVDETGT

-1541 TLTVD
+1541 TFTVD

-1615 PELSEAS
+1615 SELSEAS

-1647 DITAPPAPTVQTVD
+1647 DITAPPAPTIQTVA
-1661 DDGTRVAGIADPYA
+1661 DDGTRVAGLADPYA
-1675 TVEIHHIDG
+1675 TVEIHHADG

-1747 DVGSVQGNIAAGGAT
+1747 DVGSIQGNIAAGGAT
-1762 DDTTPTLRGTTDIGS
+1762 DDTMPTLRGTTDIGS

-1902 RFTPNA
+1902 RFTPNT

-1923 PAGNSGQPS
+1923 PAGNSGQLS

-2145 VLTIDATP
+2145 VLTIDTTP

-2284 EARPVISGTRET
+2284 EARPVISGTREA

-2637 AALGQGSHAY
+2637 ASLGQGSHAY

-2659 AASPSITIIVD
+2659 AASPSTTIIVD

-2772 IYTGAIANGQVT
+2772 IYTGAIANGPVT

-2872 GGSLSGLAEANST
+2872 GGSLSGQAEANST
-2885 VTVTLTGGVTLTT
+2885 VTVTLAGGVTLT

-2937 TAPVL
+2937 TAPIL

-3018 TQEIVVQRYDTSLGA
+3018 TQEIVVQRYDTSLGT

-3047 LLTLTGSGVTLNLS
+3047 LLTLTGSGVTLNLN

-3366 DVVPTD
+3366 DVAPTD

-3425 IYTVKAPNGDTDTA
+3425 IYTLKAPNGDTDTA

-3686 LDDKMGHTDSAT
+3686 LDDKIGHTDSAT

-3734 ATGGNGVDRWQNF
+3734 ATGGNGADRWQNF

-3786 SVDRDGTGSA
+3786 SVDRDGAGSA

-3822 TSG
+3822 TGG

>member
-36 REEIS
+36 RDEIS

-168 SNPGGSTPNGNTP
+168 SNPGGSNPNGNTP

-205 TVSGQAEAGS
+205 TVSGEAEAGS
-215 TITIKDPSGNVV
+215 LITIKDPSGNVV

-373 TIDTLI
+373 TIDTLS

-385 ELIAD
+385 ELMAD

-405 DEAKPLFSGQGDAG
+405 DEAKPLFSGQGEAG

-462 DKAGNTS
+462 DKAGNAS

-617 FPVATFPP
+617 FPVPSFPP

-661 QSVSF
+661 QSVAF

-753 PDKTAPAAPDGLTV
+753 PDKTAPAAPNGLIV

-806 VPLNTAQ
+806 VPLNAAQ

-819 IATATDVAKN
+819 IATATDIANN
-829 ESAAATVIAPDSTAP
+829 ESAAATVDAPDSTAP
-844 EMPKNVVISEDGTSI
+844 EMPKNVVISEDGASI

-865 GSAITIA
+865 GSSITIT
-872 TPDGKPL
+872 TPDGTPL

-893 LVPAQTNGEQ
+893 LAPAQTNGEQ

-971 EVFDNGFSL
+971 EIFDNGVSL
-980 GLATLQPNGAWTFTP
+980 GLATLQPNGGWTFTP

-1018 QAASFDLVVD
+1018 
-1028 TQSPQQPVITFITD
+1028 
-1042 DAPGILGSVAHL
+1042 
-1054 GLTNDSTPTINGT
+1054 
-1067 GEPGSTVHLYQNGAR
+1067 
-1082 IADIIVGNSGVWSY
+1082 
-1096 AYTTASPLADDTYTF
+1096 
-1111 TVTASDSNG
+1111 
-1120 NTTPF
+1120 
-1125 STDFTITIDTQ
+1125 
-1136 APAAPGVIGVA
+1136 
-1147 DGDGNT
+1147 
-1153 IDTNQIT
+1153 
-1160 QESQPRLSGSGTAG
+1160 
-1174 DTIILYDNGNAIG
+1174 
-1187 QALVGTDGRW
+1187 
-1197 QFTPPAA
+1197 
-1204 LGDGDHLLTARAND
+1204 

-1268 PTLSGTGEPGTII
+1268 PTLSGTGEPGAII

-1415 TYTITVTETDRAGN
+1415 TYTITVTETDIAGN

-1479 GTGDIGSIITLYN
+1479 GTGDIGSVITLYN
-1492 GSSVLGVVTVDETGT
+1492 GSSVVGVVTVDETGT

-1541 TLTVD
+1541 TFTVD

-1551 PPVVNEILDDVAP
+1551 PPVVYEILDDVAP

-1615 PELSEAS
+1615 SELSEAS

-1647 DITAPPAPTVQTVD
+1647 DITAPPAPTIQTVA
-1661 DDGTRVAGIADPYA
+1661 DDGTRVAGLADPYA
-1675 TVEIHHIDG
+1675 TVEIHHADG

-1747 DVGSVQGNIAAGGAT
+1747 DVGSIQGNIAAGGAT
-1762 DDTTPTLRGTTDIGS
+1762 DDTMPTLRGTTDIGS

-1902 RFTPNA
+1902 RFTPNT

-1923 PAGNSGQPS
+1923 PAGNSGQLS

-2145 VLTIDATP
+2145 VLTIDTTP

-2284 EARPVISGTRET
+2284 EARPVISGTREA

-2637 AALGQGSHAY
+2637 ASLGQGSHAY

-2659 AASPSITIIVD
+2659 AASPSTTIIVD

-2872 GGSLSGLAEANST
+2872 GGSLSGQAEANST
-2885 VTVTLTGGVTLTT
+2885 VTVTLAGGVTLTT

-2937 TAPVL
+2937 TAPIL

-3018 TQEIVVQRYDTSLGA
+3018 TQEIVVQRYDTSLGT

-3047 LLTLTGSGVTLNLS
+3047 LLTLTGSGVTLNLN

-3366 DVVPTD
+3366 DVAPTD

-3425 IYTVKAPNGDTDTA
+3425 IYTLKAPNGDTDTA

-3686 LDDKMGHTDSAT
+3686 LDDKIGHTDSAT

-3734 ATGGNGVDRWQNF
+3734 ATGGNGADRWQNF

-3786 SVDRDGTGSA
+3786 SVDRDGAGSA

-3822 TSG
+3822 TGG

>member
-16 TVESSAVT
+16 TLESSAVT

-36 REEIS
+36 RDEIS

-168 SNPGGSTPNGNTP
+168 SNPGGSNPNGNTP

-205 TVSGQAEAGS
+205 TVSGEAEAGS
-215 TITIKDPSGNVV
+215 LITIKDPSGNVV

-373 TIDTLI
+373 TIDTLS

-385 ELIAD
+385 ELMAD

-405 DEAKPLFSGQGDAG
+405 DEAKPLFSGQGEAG

-462 DKAGNTS
+462 DKAGNAS

-617 FPVATFPP
+617 FPVPSFPP

-661 QSVSF
+661 QSVAF

-753 PDKTAPAAPDGLTV
+753 PDKTAPAAPNGLIV

-806 VPLNTAQ
+806 VPLNAAQ

-819 IATATDVAKN
+819 IATATDIANN
-829 ESAAATVIAPDSTAP
+829 ESAAATVDAPDSTAP
-844 EMPKNVVISEDGTSI
+844 EMPKNVVISEDGASI

-865 GSAITIA
+865 GSSITIT
-872 TPDGKPL
+872 TPDGTPL

-893 LVPAQTNGEQ
+893 LAPAQTNGEQ

-971 EVFDNGFSL
+971 EIFDNGVSL
-980 GLATLQPNGAWTFTP
+980 GLATLQPNGGWTFTP

-1018 QAASFDLVVD
+1018 
-1028 TQSPQQPVITFITD
+1028 
-1042 DAPGILGSVAHL
+1042 
-1054 GLTNDSTPTINGT
+1054 
-1067 GEPGSTVHLYQNGAR
+1067 
-1082 IADIIVGNSGVWSY
+1082 
-1096 AYTTASPLADDTYTF
+1096 
-1111 TVTASDSNG
+1111 
-1120 NTTPF
+1120 
-1125 STDFTITIDTQ
+1125 
-1136 APAAPGVIGVA
+1136 
-1147 DGDGNT
+1147 
-1153 IDTNQIT
+1153 
-1160 QESQPRLSGSGTAG
+1160 
-1174 DTIILYDNGNAIG
+1174 
-1187 QALVGTDGRW
+1187 
-1197 QFTPPAA
+1197 
-1204 LGDGDHLLTARAND
+1204 

-1268 PTLSGTGEPGTII
+1268 PTLSGTGEPGAII

-1415 TYTITVTETDRAGN
+1415 TYTITVTETDIAGN

-1479 GTGDIGSIITLYN
+1479 GTGDIGSVITLYN
-1492 GSSVLGVVTVDETGT
+1492 GSSVVGVVTVDETGT

-1541 TLTVD
+1541 TFTVD

-1615 PELSEAS
+1615 SELSEAS

-1647 DITAPPAPTVQTVD
+1647 DITAPPAPTIQTVA
-1661 DDGTRVAGIADPYA
+1661 DDGTRVAGLADPYA
-1675 TVEIHHIDG
+1675 TVEIHHADG

-1747 DVGSVQGNIAAGGAT
+1747 DVGSIQGNIAAGGAT
-1762 DDTTPTLRGTTDIGS
+1762 DDTMPTLRGTTDIGS

-1902 RFTPNA
+1902 RFTPNT

-1923 PAGNSGQPS
+1923 PAGNSGQLS

-2145 VLTIDATP
+2145 VLTIDTTP

-2284 EARPVISGTRET
+2284 EARPVISGTREA

-2614 FDNGALVATVNAN
+2614 FDNGALVTTVNAN

-2637 AALGQGSHAY
+2637 ASLGQGSHAY

-2659 AASPSITIIVD
+2659 AASPSTTIIVD

-2759 EAPIITNVVDDVG
+2759 EAPIITNVVDDMG
-2772 IYTGAIANGQVT
+2772 IYTGAIANGPVT

-2872 GGSLSGLAEANST
+2872 GGSLSGQAEANST
-2885 VTVTLTGGVTLTT
+2885 VTVTLAGGVTLTT

-2937 TAPVL
+2937 TAPIL

-3018 TQEIVVQRYDTSLGA
+3018 TQEIVVQRYDTSLGT

-3047 LLTLTGSGVTLNLS
+3047 LLTLTGSGVTLNLN

-3366 DVVPTD
+3366 DVAPTD

-3425 IYTVKAPNGDTDTA
+3425 IYTLKAPNGDTDTA

-3686 LDDKMGHTDSAT
+3686 LDDKIGHTDSAT

-3734 ATGGNGVDRWQNF
+3734 ATGGNGADRWQNF

-3786 SVDRDGTGSA
+3786 SVDRDGAGSA

-3822 TSG
+3822 TGG

>member
-36 REEIS
+36 RDEIS

-168 SNPGGSTPNGNTP
+168 SNPGGSNPNGNTP

-205 TVSGQAEAGS
+205 TVSGEAEAGS
-215 TITIKDPSGNVV
+215 LITIKDPSGNVV

-373 TIDTLI
+373 TIDTLS

-385 ELIAD
+385 ELMAD

-405 DEAKPLFSGQGDAG
+405 DEAKPLFSGQGEAG

-462 DKAGNTS
+462 DKAGNAS

-617 FPVATFPP
+617 FPVPSFPP

-661 QSVSF
+661 QSVAF

-753 PDKTAPAAPDGLTV
+753 PDKTAPAAPNGLIV

-806 VPLNTAQ
+806 VPLNAAQ

-819 IATATDVAKN
+819 IATATDIANN
-829 ESAAATVIAPDSTAP
+829 ESAAATVDAPDSTAP
-844 EMPKNVVISEDGTSI
+844 EMPKNVVISEDGASI

-865 GSAITIA
+865 GSSITIT
-872 TPDGKPL
+872 TPDGTPL

-893 LVPAQTNGEQ
+893 LAPAQTNGEQ

-971 EVFDNGFSL
+971 EIFDNGVSL
-980 GLATLQPNGAWTFTP
+980 GLATLQPNGGWTFTP

-1018 QAASFDLVVD
+1018 
-1028 TQSPQQPVITFITD
+1028 
-1042 DAPGILGSVAHL
+1042 
-1054 GLTNDSTPTINGT
+1054 
-1067 GEPGSTVHLYQNGAR
+1067 
-1082 IADIIVGNSGVWSY
+1082 
-1096 AYTTASPLADDTYTF
+1096 
-1111 TVTASDSNG
+1111 
-1120 NTTPF
+1120 
-1125 STDFTITIDTQ
+1125 
-1136 APAAPGVIGVA
+1136 
-1147 DGDGNT
+1147 
-1153 IDTNQIT
+1153 
-1160 QESQPRLSGSGTAG
+1160 
-1174 DTIILYDNGNAIG
+1174 
-1187 QALVGTDGRW
+1187 
-1197 QFTPPAA
+1197 
-1204 LGDGDHLLTARAND
+1204 

-1268 PTLSGTGEPGTII
+1268 PTLSGTGEPGAII

-1415 TYTITVTETDRAGN
+1415 TYTITVTETDIAGN

-1479 GTGDIGSIITLYN
+1479 GTGDIGSVITLYN
-1492 GSSVLGVVTVDETGT
+1492 GSSVVGVVTVDETGT

-1541 TLTVD
+1541 TFTVD

-1615 PELSEAS
+1615 SELSEAS

-1647 DITAPPAPTVQTVD
+1647 DITAPPAPTIQTVA
-1661 DDGTRVAGIADPYA
+1661 DDGTRVAGLADPYA
-1675 TVEIHHIDG
+1675 TVEIHHADG

-1747 DVGSVQGNIAAGGAT
+1747 DVGSIQGNIAAGGAT
-1762 DDTTPTLRGTTDIGS
+1762 DDTMPTLRGTTDIGS

-1902 RFTPNA
+1902 RFTPNT

-1923 PAGNSGQPS
+1923 PAGNSGQLS

-2145 VLTIDATP
+2145 VLTIDTTP

-2284 EARPVISGTRET
+2284 EARPVISGTREA

-2637 AALGQGSHAY
+2637 ASLGQGSHAY

-2659 AASPSITIIVD
+2659 AASPSTTIIVD

-2872 GGSLSGLAEANST
+2872 GGSLSGQAEANST
-2885 VTVTLTGGVTLTT
+2885 VTVTLAGGVTLTT

-2937 TAPVL
+2937 TAPIL

-3018 TQEIVVQRYDTSLGA
+3018 TQEIVVQRYDTSLGT

-3047 LLTLTGSGVTLNLS
+3047 LLTLTGSGVTLNLN

-3157 TLTKPTA
+3157 TLTKPTV

-3366 DVVPTD
+3366 DVAPTD

-3425 IYTVKAPNGDTDTA
+3425 IYTLKAPNGDTDTA

-3469 AWLDSSVGSAS
+3469 AWLDSSVGSAR

-3686 LDDKMGHTDSAT
+3686 LDDKIGHTDSAT

-3734 ATGGNGVDRWQNF
+3734 ATGGNGADRWQNF

-3786 SVDRDGTGSA
+3786 SVDRDGAGSA

-3822 TSG
+3822 TGG

>member
-47 QDLVVRLHSGE
+47 QDLVVTLHSGE

-269 DAPNIPLPDTPV
+269 DAPNIPLPDTPA

-302 NDNTPT
+302 NDSTPT

-329 STTVDTSGNWH
+329 STTVDTSGNWR
-340 FAITSALADGENHFT
+340 FAITSVLADGENHFT

-373 TIDTLI
+373 TIDTLS

-405 DEAKPLFSGQGDAG
+405 DEAKPLFSGQGEAG

-742 ANSGPVETLNA
+742 TNSGPVETLNA
-753 PDKTAPAAPDGLTV
+753 PDKTAPAAPNGLIV

-872 TPDGKPL
+872 TPNGTPL

-893 LVPAQTNGEQ
+893 LLPAQTNGEQ

-971 EVFDNGFSL
+971 EVFDNGVSL

-1004 RLTVIATDAKGNAS
+1004 RLTVITTDAKGNAS

-1054 GLTNDSTPTINGT
+1054 GLTNDSTPMINGT

-1204 LGDGDHLLTARAND
+1204 LGDGDHHLTARAND
-1218 PAGNESPESIS
+1218 PAGNESPESLS
-1229 FTLRI
+1229 FTLRV

-1253 GEVLLANGSITNQRM
+1253 GEMLLANGSITNQRM

-1327 SPTSGVFSVT
+1327 SPTSSVFSVT

-1415 TYTITVTETDRAGN
+1415 TYTITVTETDIAGN
-1429 ISPPSASVT
+1429 ISPPSTSVT

-1541 TLTVD
+1541 TFTVD

-1661 DDGTRVAGIADPYA
+1661 DDGTRVAGLADPYA
-1675 TVEIHHIDG
+1675 TVEIHHADG

-1908 PLESNAHIFTAVATD
+1908 LLESIAHIFTAVATD

-1932 DGFTLNIDAQAPDVP
+1932 DGFTLNIDALAPDVP

-2066 LVSGQLTNDAT
+2066 QVSGQLTNDAT

-2093 LDGNPASIGTTT
+2093 LDGNSASIGTTT

-2284 EARPVISGTRET
+2284 EARPVISGTREA

-2314 DNSSSWRY
+2314 DNSNSWRY

-2421 GAWSVST
+2421 GAWSVAT

-2647 SVSAADAAGNVS
+2647 SVSTADAAGNVS

-2691 TAEAGS
+2691 T
-2697 TVTITSETGVVLGT
+2697 
-2711 ATADG
+2711 
-2716 TGSFTATLT
+2716 
-2725 PAQTN
+2725 
-2730 GQPLLAFAQDKAGNT
+2730 
-2745 GIAAGFTAPDTRVP
+2745 
-2759 EAPIITNVVDDVG
+2759 
-2772 IYTGAIANGQVT
+2772 
-2784 NDAQPTLNG
+2784 
-2793 TAQAGATVSIYNNG
+2793 
-2807 ALLGTTTANASGNWS
+2807 
-2822 FTPTGN
+2822 
-2828 LTEGSHAFTATATN
+2828 
-2842 ANGTGSVSTAA
+2842 
-2853 TVIVDT
+2853 
-2859 LAPGTPSGTLSAD
+2859 
-2872 GGSLSGLAEANST
+2872 
-2885 VTVTLTGGVTLTT
+2885 
-2898 TAGSN
+2898 
-2903 GAWSLTLPTKQ
+2903 
-2914 IEGQLIN
+2914 
-2921 VTATD
+2921 
-2926 AAGNASGTLGI
+2926 
-2937 TAPVL
+2937 
-2942 PLAARD
+2942 
-2948 NITSLDLTSTAV
+2948 
-2960 TSTQNY
+2960 
-2966 SDYGLL
+2966 
-2972 LVGALGNVASVLGND
+2972 
-2987 TAQVE
+2987 
-2992 FTIAEGGTGD
+2992 
-3002 VTIDAAAT
+3002 
-3010 GIVLSLLS
+3010 
-3018 TQEIVVQRYDTSLGA
+3018 
-3033 WTTIVNT
+3033 
-3040 AVGDFAN
+3040 
-3047 LLTLTGSGVTLNLS
+3047 
-3061 GLGEGQYRVL
+3061 
-3071 TYNTS
+3071 
-3076 LLATGSYTSLDVDVH
+3076 
-3091 QTSAGIISG
+3091 
-3100 PTISTGN
+3100 
-3107 VMADDTAPT
+3107 
-3116 GTTVT
+3116 TVT

-3134 AGGVDILGQYG
+3134 AGGVDIQGQYG

-3287 DAIQQYEQFRVQ
+3287 DAIQQYEQFRVE

-3366 DVVPTD
+3366 DVAPTD

-3383 AATGTTEVNGLYGS
+3383 AATGTTEVNGLYGT
-3397 LIIDARGNYTYTLK
+3397 LTIDARGNYTYTLK

-3491 GTFDVATGTVLKGA
+3491 GTFDVATGTILKGA

-3734 ATGGNGVDRWQNF
+3734 ATGGNGADRWQNF

-3775 QVHTSGANTVI
+3775 QVHTSDANTVI
-3786 SVDRDGTGSA
+3786 SVDRDGAGSA

-3822 TSG
+3822 TGG

>member
-47 QDLVVRLHSGE
+47 QDLVVTLHSGE

-269 DAPNIPLPDTPV
+269 DAPNIPLPDTPA

-290 PLTGTLSNNQFT
+290 PLTSTLSNNQFT

-405 DEAKPLFSGQGDAG
+405 DEAKPLFSGQGEAG

-680 AVSDVGDRLTGTTE
+680 AVSDVGYRLTGTTE

-819 IATATDVAKN
+819 IATATD
-829 ESAAATVIAPDSTAP
+829 
-844 EMPKNVVISEDGTSI
+844 
-859 SGTAEP
+859 
-865 GSAITIA
+865 
-872 TPDGKPL
+872 
-879 GSGKADGE
+879 
-887 GHFTLP
+887 
-893 LVPAQTNGEQ
+893 
-903 VTVTATDSAN
+903 SAN

-971 EVFDNGFSL
+971 EVFDNGVSL

-1204 LGDGDHLLTARAND
+1204 LGDGDHHLTARAND

-1507 WTLPVTSALPDG
+1507 WTLAVTSALPDG

-1541 TLTVD
+1541 TFTVD

-1647 DITAPPAPTVQTVD
+1647 DITAPPAPTIQTVD
-1661 DDGTRVAGIADPYA
+1661 DDGTRVTGLADPYA
-1675 TVEIHHIDG
+1675 TVEIHHADG

-1747 DVGSVQGNIAAGGAT
+1747 DVGSVQGNIAAG
-1762 DDTTPTLRGTTDIGS
+1762 
-1777 TVEVFIDGD
+1777 
-1786 SAGFAT
+1786 
-1792 VDASG
+1792 
-1797 NWIFEIAT
+1797 
-1805 PLSES
+1805 
-1810 THYFTVQATNA
+1810 
-1821 NGPGGLSAPVGI
+1821 
-1833 TVDLSAPAQPVIT
+1833 
-1846 SATDD
+1846 
-1851 VPGMTGTLDNGAL
+1851 
-1864 TNDSRPTLNGTGE
+1864 
-1877 AGATIRILDN
+1877 
-1887 GVEIGSAT
+1887 
-1895 VDQSGNW
+1895 
-1902 RFTPNA
+1902 
-1908 PLESNAHIFTAVATD
+1908 
-1923 PAGNSGQPS
+1923 
-1932 DGFTLNIDAQAPDVP
+1932 
-1947 VITSV
+1947 
-1952 IDDNNQPTVP
+1952 
-1962 VLPGQ
+1962 
-1967 STDDRQPILNGTGEP
+1967 
-1982 GATITIFDNGTPLGT
+1982 
-1997 AQVGENGS
+1997 
-2005 WTFPVPR
+2005 
-2012 NLSEGS
+2012 
-2018 HNLTVSATDPAGN
+2018 
-2031 TSAVSA
+2031 
-2037 PWTIVVDITPPAI
+2037 
-2050 PVLTSVVD
+2050 
-2058 DQPGITGN
+2058 
-2066 LVSGQLTNDAT
+2066 
-2077 PTLNGRGE
+2077 
-2085 AGATINVY
+2085 
-2093 LDGNPASIGTTT
+2093 
-2105 VNSDGTWSFTPQT
+2105 
-2118 PLANGSHTFTLS
+2118 
-2130 ATDPAGNSSAVSSGF
+2130 
-2145 VLTIDATP
+2145 
-2153 PAAPVIASVA
+2153 
-2163 DNTAPVTGIVPNGGS
+2163 
-2178 TNETRPTLSGT
+2178 
-2189 GEAGTTISIYNGS
+2189 
-2202 ALVGTAQVQANGS
+2202 
-2215 WSFTPSTSLGA
+2215 
-2226 GVWNLTATATDAAG
+2226 
-2240 NTSAASEIRSFTIDT
+2240 
-2255 TAPAAPVIDTVY
+2255 
-2267 DGTGPI
+2267 
-2273 TGNLSSGQITD
+2273 
-2284 EARPVISGTRET
+2284 
-2296 NTTIRL
+2296 
-2302 YDNGTLLAEIPA
+2302 
-2314 DNSSSWRY
+2314 
-2322 TPDASLATGNHVIT
+2322 
-2336 VIAVDAAGNA
+2336 
-2346 SPVSDSVNFVVDTTP
+2346 
-2361 PLTPVITSVSDDQ
+2361 
-2374 APGLGTIANG
+2374 
-2384 QNTNDPT
+2384 
-2391 PTFSGTAEAGAT
+2391 GAT

-2520 SANASGA
+2520 PANASGA

-2614 FDNGALVATVNAN
+2614 FDNSALVATVNAN

-2697 TVTITSETGVVLGT
+2697 TVTITSDTGVVLGT

-2842 ANGTGSVSTAA
+2842 ANGTGSFSTAA

-2960 TSTQNY
+2960 TSTQSY

-3134 AGGVDILGQYG
+3134 AGGVDIQGQYG

-3157 TLTKPTA
+3157 TLAKPTA

-3287 DAIQQYEQFRVQ
+3287 DAIQQYEQFRVE

-3445 TARALDAINDVSDT
+3445 TARALDAINDVSDI

-3786 SVDRDGTGSA
+3786 SVDRDGAGSA

-3822 TSG
+3822 TGG

>member
-302 NDNTPT
+302 NDSTPT

-329 STTVDTSGNWH
+329 STTVDTSGNWR

-373 TIDTLI
+373 TIDTLS

-405 DEAKPLFSGQGDAG
+405 DEAKPLFSGQGEAG

-617 FPVATFPP
+617 FPVPTFPP

-753 PDKTAPAAPDGLTV
+753 PDKTAPAAPDGLIV

-879 GSGKADGE
+879 SSGKADGE

-903 VTVTATDSAN
+903 VTVTATDNAN

-971 EVFDNGFSL
+971 EIFDNGVSL
-980 GLATLQPNGAWTFTP
+980 GLATLQPNGTWTFTP

-1018 QAASFDLVVD
+1018 PAASFDLVVD

-1383 TIILYNNGSEIGRTT
+1383 TIILYNNDSEIGRTT

-1415 TYTITVTETDRAGN
+1415 TYTITVTETDIAGN

-1541 TLTVD
+1541 TFTVD

-1604 LVTDGVWTFNT
+1604 LVTDGTWTFNT

-1631 DAGNTTAQ
+1631 NAGNTTAQ

-1661 DDGTRVAGIADPYA
+1661 DDGTRVAGLADPYA
-1675 TVEIHHIDG
+1675 TVEIHHADG

-1777 TVEVFIDGD
+1777 TVEVFINGD

-1797 NWIFEIAT
+1797 NWIFEITT

-2031 TSAVSA
+2031 TSA
-2037 PWTIVVDITPPAI
+2037 
-2050 PVLTSVVD
+2050 
-2058 DQPGITGN
+2058 
-2066 LVSGQLTNDAT
+2066 
-2077 PTLNGRGE
+2077 
-2085 AGATINVY
+2085 
-2093 LDGNPASIGTTT
+2093 
-2105 VNSDGTWSFTPQT
+2105 
-2118 PLANGSHTFTLS
+2118 
-2130 ATDPAGNSSAVSSGF
+2130 
-2145 VLTIDATP
+2145 
-2153 PAAPVIASVA
+2153 
-2163 DNTAPVTGIVPNGGS
+2163 
-2178 TNETRPTLSGT
+2178 
-2189 GEAGTTISIYNGS
+2189 
-2202 ALVGTAQVQANGS
+2202 
-2215 WSFTPSTSLGA
+2215 
-2226 GVWNLTATATDAAG
+2226 
-2240 NTSAASEIRSFTIDT
+2240 ASEIRSFTIDT

-2284 EARPVISGTRET
+2284 EARPVISGTREA

-2421 GAWSVST
+2421 GAWSVAT

-2510 YDGDTLLGVT
+2510 YDGNTLLGVT
-2520 SANASGA
+2520 SANAGGA

-2541 TLTVTATDPAGNVS
+2541 ILTVTATDPAGNVS

-2697 TVTITSETGVVLGT
+2697 TVTITSDTGVVLGT

-2872 GGSLSGLAEANST
+2872 GGSLSGQAEANST

-3047 LLTLTGSGVTLNLS
+3047 LLTLTGSGVTLNLN

-3287 DAIQQYEQFRVQ
+3287 DAIQQYEQFRVE

-3734 ATGGNGVDRWQNF
+3734 ATGGNGADRWQNF

-3775 QVHTSGANTVI
+3775 QVHTSDANTVI
-3786 SVDRDGTGSA
+3786 SVDRDGAGSA

-3822 TSG
+3822 TGG

>member
-16 TVESSAVT
+16 TLESSAVT

-36 REEIS
+36 RDEIS

-168 SNPGGSTPNGNTP
+168 SNPGGSNPNGNTP

-205 TVSGQAEAGS
+205 TVSGEAEAGS
-215 TITIKDPSGNVV
+215 LITIKDPSGNVV

-373 TIDTLI
+373 TIDTLS

-385 ELIAD
+385 ELMAD

-405 DEAKPLFSGQGDAG
+405 DEAKPLFSGQGEAG

-462 DKAGNTS
+462 DKAGNAS

-617 FPVATFPP
+617 FPVPSFPP

-661 QSVSF
+661 QSVAF

-753 PDKTAPAAPDGLTV
+753 PDKTAPAAPNGLIV

-806 VPLNTAQ
+806 VPLNAAQ

-819 IATATDVAKN
+819 IATATDIANN
-829 ESAAATVIAPDSTAP
+829 ESAAATVDAPDSTAP
-844 EMPKNVVISEDGTSI
+844 EMPKNVVISEDGASI

-865 GSAITIA
+865 GSSITIT
-872 TPDGKPL
+872 TPDGTPL

-893 LVPAQTNGEQ
+893 LAPAQTNGEQ

-971 EVFDNGFSL
+971 EIFDNGVSL
-980 GLATLQPNGAWTFTP
+980 GLATLQPNGGWTFTP

-1018 QAASFDLVVD
+1018 
-1028 TQSPQQPVITFITD
+1028 
-1042 DAPGILGSVAHL
+1042 
-1054 GLTNDSTPTINGT
+1054 
-1067 GEPGSTVHLYQNGAR
+1067 
-1082 IADIIVGNSGVWSY
+1082 
-1096 AYTTASPLADDTYTF
+1096 
-1111 TVTASDSNG
+1111 
-1120 NTTPF
+1120 
-1125 STDFTITIDTQ
+1125 
-1136 APAAPGVIGVA
+1136 
-1147 DGDGNT
+1147 
-1153 IDTNQIT
+1153 
-1160 QESQPRLSGSGTAG
+1160 
-1174 DTIILYDNGNAIG
+1174 
-1187 QALVGTDGRW
+1187 
-1197 QFTPPAA
+1197 
-1204 LGDGDHLLTARAND
+1204 

-1268 PTLSGTGEPGTII
+1268 PTLSGTGEPGAII

-1415 TYTITVTETDRAGN
+1415 TYTITVTETDIAGN

-1479 GTGDIGSIITLYN
+1479 GTGDIGSVITLYN
-1492 GSSVLGVVTVDETGT
+1492 GSSVVGVVTVDETGT

-1541 TLTVD
+1541 TFTVD

-1615 PELSEAS
+1615 SELSEAS

-1647 DITAPPAPTVQTVD
+1647 DITAPPAPTIQTVA
-1661 DDGTRVAGIADPYA
+1661 DDGTRVAGLADPYA
-1675 TVEIHHIDG
+1675 TVEIHHADG

-1747 DVGSVQGNIAAGGAT
+1747 DVGSIQGNIAAGGAT
-1762 DDTTPTLRGTTDIGS
+1762 DDTMPTLRGTTDIGS

-1902 RFTPNA
+1902 RFTPNT

-1923 PAGNSGQPS
+1923 PAGNSGQLS

-2145 VLTIDATP
+2145 VLTIDTTP

-2284 EARPVISGTRET
+2284 EARPVISGTREA

-2614 FDNGALVATVNAN
+2614 FDNGALVTTVNAN

-2637 AALGQGSHAY
+2637 ASLGQGSHAY

-2659 AASPSITIIVD
+2659 AASPSTTIIVD

-2772 IYTGAIANGQVT
+2772 IYTGAIANGPVT

-2872 GGSLSGLAEANST
+2872 GGSLSGQAEANST
-2885 VTVTLTGGVTLTT
+2885 VTVTLAGGVTLTT

-2937 TAPVL
+2937 TAPIL

-3018 TQEIVVQRYDTSLGA
+3018 TQEIVVQRYDTSLGT

-3047 LLTLTGSGVTLNLS
+3047 LLTLTGSGVTLNLN

-3335 VLTGYT
+3335 ILTGYT

-3366 DVVPTD
+3366 DVAPTD

-3425 IYTVKAPNGDTDTA
+3425 IYTLKAPNGDTDTA

-3686 LDDKMGHTDSAT
+3686 LDDKIGHTDSAT

-3734 ATGGNGVDRWQNF
+3734 ATGGNGADRWQNF

-3786 SVDRDGTGSA
+3786 SVDRDGAGSA

-3822 TSG
+3822 TGG

>member
-16 TVESSAVT
+16 TLESSAVT

-36 REEIS
+36 RDEIS

-168 SNPGGSTPNGNTP
+168 SNPGGSNPNGNTP

-205 TVSGQAEAGS
+205 TVSGEAEAGS
-215 TITIKDPSGNVV
+215 LITIKDPSGNVV

-373 TIDTLI
+373 TIDTLS

-385 ELIAD
+385 ELMAD

-405 DEAKPLFSGQGDAG
+405 DEAKPLFSGQGEAG

-462 DKAGNTS
+462 DKAGNAS

-617 FPVATFPP
+617 FPVPSFPP

-661 QSVSF
+661 QSVAF

-753 PDKTAPAAPDGLTV
+753 PDKTAPAAPNGLIV

-806 VPLNTAQ
+806 VPLNAAQ

-819 IATATDVAKN
+819 IATATDIANN
-829 ESAAATVIAPDSTAP
+829 ESAAATVDAPDSTAP
-844 EMPKNVVISEDGTSI
+844 EMPKNVVISEDGASI
-859 SGTAEP
+859 SDTAEP
-865 GSAITIA
+865 GSSITIT
-872 TPDGKPL
+872 TPDGTPL

-893 LVPAQTNGEQ
+893 LAPAQTNGEQ

-971 EVFDNGFSL
+971 EIFDNGVSL
-980 GLATLQPNGAWTFTP
+980 GLATLQPNGGWTFTP

-1018 QAASFDLVVD
+1018 
-1028 TQSPQQPVITFITD
+1028 
-1042 DAPGILGSVAHL
+1042 
-1054 GLTNDSTPTINGT
+1054 
-1067 GEPGSTVHLYQNGAR
+1067 
-1082 IADIIVGNSGVWSY
+1082 
-1096 AYTTASPLADDTYTF
+1096 
-1111 TVTASDSNG
+1111 
-1120 NTTPF
+1120 
-1125 STDFTITIDTQ
+1125 
-1136 APAAPGVIGVA
+1136 
-1147 DGDGNT
+1147 
-1153 IDTNQIT
+1153 
-1160 QESQPRLSGSGTAG
+1160 
-1174 DTIILYDNGNAIG
+1174 
-1187 QALVGTDGRW
+1187 
-1197 QFTPPAA
+1197 
-1204 LGDGDHLLTARAND
+1204 

-1268 PTLSGTGEPGTII
+1268 PTLSGTGEPGAII

-1415 TYTITVTETDRAGN
+1415 TYTITVTETDIAGN

-1479 GTGDIGSIITLYN
+1479 GTGDIGSVITLYN
-1492 GSSVLGVVTVDETGT
+1492 GSSVVGVVTVDETGT

-1541 TLTVD
+1541 TFTVD

-1615 PELSEAS
+1615 SELSEAS

-1647 DITAPPAPTVQTVD
+1647 DITAPPAPTIQTVA
-1661 DDGTRVAGIADPYA
+1661 DDGTRVAGLADPYA
-1675 TVEIHHIDG
+1675 TVEIHHADG

-1747 DVGSVQGNIAAGGAT
+1747 DVGSIQGNIAAGGAT
-1762 DDTTPTLRGTTDIGS
+1762 DDTMPTLRGTTDIGS

-1902 RFTPNA
+1902 RFTPNT

-1923 PAGNSGQPS
+1923 PAGNSGQLS

-2145 VLTIDATP
+2145 VLTIDTTP

-2284 EARPVISGTRET
+2284 EARPVISGTREA

-2637 AALGQGSHAY
+2637 ASLGQGSHAY

-2659 AASPSITIIVD
+2659 AASPSTTIIVD

-2772 IYTGAIANGQVT
+2772 IYTGAIANGPVT

-2872 GGSLSGLAEANST
+2872 GGSLSGQAEANST
-2885 VTVTLTGGVTLTT
+2885 VTVTLAGGVTLTT

-2937 TAPVL
+2937 TAPIL

-3018 TQEIVVQRYDTSLGA
+3018 TQEIVVQRYDTSLGT

-3047 LLTLTGSGVTLNLS
+3047 LLTLTGSGVTLNLN

-3366 DVVPTD
+3366 DVAPTD

-3425 IYTVKAPNGDTDTA
+3425 IYTLKAPNGDTDTA

-3686 LDDKMGHTDSAT
+3686 LDDKIGHTDSAT

-3734 ATGGNGVDRWQNF
+3734 ATGGNGADRWQNF

-3786 SVDRDGTGSA
+3786 SVDRDGAGSA

-3822 TSG
+3822 TGG

>member
-16 TVESSAVT
+16 TLESSAVT

-36 REEIS
+36 RDEIS

-168 SNPGGSTPNGNTP
+168 SNPGGSNPNGNTP

-205 TVSGQAEAGS
+205 TVSGEAEAGS
-215 TITIKDPSGNVV
+215 LITIKDPSGNVV

-373 TIDTLI
+373 TIDTLS

-385 ELIAD
+385 ELMAD

-405 DEAKPLFSGQGDAG
+405 DEAKPLFSGQGEAG

-462 DKAGNTS
+462 DKAGNAS

-617 FPVATFPP
+617 FPVPSFPP

-661 QSVSF
+661 QSVAF

-753 PDKTAPAAPDGLTV
+753 PDKTAPAAPNGLIV

-806 VPLNTAQ
+806 VPLNAAQ

-819 IATATDVAKN
+819 IATATDIANN
-829 ESAAATVIAPDSTAP
+829 ESAAATVDAPDSTAP
-844 EMPKNVVISEDGTSI
+844 EMPKNVVISEDGASI

-865 GSAITIA
+865 GSSITIT
-872 TPDGKPL
+872 TPDGTPL

-893 LVPAQTNGEQ
+893 LAPAQTNGEQ

-971 EVFDNGFSL
+971 EIFDNGVSL
-980 GLATLQPNGAWTFTP
+980 GLATLQPNGGWTFTP

-1018 QAASFDLVVD
+1018 
-1028 TQSPQQPVITFITD
+1028 
-1042 DAPGILGSVAHL
+1042 
-1054 GLTNDSTPTINGT
+1054 
-1067 GEPGSTVHLYQNGAR
+1067 
-1082 IADIIVGNSGVWSY
+1082 
-1096 AYTTASPLADDTYTF
+1096 
-1111 TVTASDSNG
+1111 
-1120 NTTPF
+1120 
-1125 STDFTITIDTQ
+1125 
-1136 APAAPGVIGVA
+1136 
-1147 DGDGNT
+1147 
-1153 IDTNQIT
+1153 
-1160 QESQPRLSGSGTAG
+1160 
-1174 DTIILYDNGNAIG
+1174 
-1187 QALVGTDGRW
+1187 
-1197 QFTPPAA
+1197 
-1204 LGDGDHLLTARAND
+1204 

-1268 PTLSGTGEPGTII
+1268 PTLSGTGEPGAII

-1415 TYTITVTETDRAGN
+1415 TYTITVTETDIAGN

-1479 GTGDIGSIITLYN
+1479 GTGDIGSVITLYN
-1492 GSSVLGVVTVDETGT
+1492 GSSVVGVVTVDETGT

-1541 TLTVD
+1541 TFTVD

-1615 PELSEAS
+1615 SELSEAS

-1647 DITAPPAPTVQTVD
+1647 DITAPPAPTIQTVA
-1661 DDGTRVAGIADPYA
+1661 DDGTRVAGLADPYA
-1675 TVEIHHIDG
+1675 TVEIHHADG

-1747 DVGSVQGNIAAGGAT
+1747 DVGSIQGNIAAGGAT
-1762 DDTTPTLRGTTDIGS
+1762 DDTMPTLRGTTDIGS

-1902 RFTPNA
+1902 RFTPNT

-1923 PAGNSGQPS
+1923 PAGNSGQLS

-2145 VLTIDATP
+2145 VLTIDTTP

-2284 EARPVISGTRET
+2284 EARPVISGTREA

-2637 AALGQGSHAY
+2637 ASLGQGSHAY

-2659 AASPSITIIVD
+2659 AASPSTTIIVD

-2772 IYTGAIANGQVT
+2772 IYTGAIANGPVT

-2872 GGSLSGLAEANST
+2872 GGSLSGQAEANST
-2885 VTVTLTGGVTLTT
+2885 VTVTLAGGVTLTT

-2937 TAPVL
+2937 TAPIL

-3018 TQEIVVQRYDTSLGA
+3018 TQEIVVQRYDTSLGT

-3047 LLTLTGSGVTLNLS
+3047 LLTLTGSGVTLNLN

-3366 DVVPTD
+3366 DVAPTD

-3425 IYTVKAPNGDTDTA
+3425 IYTLKAPNGDTDTA

-3616 DQLNTVNTRL
+3616 DQLNTVNTSL

-3686 LDDKMGHTDSAT
+3686 LDDKIGHTDSAT

-3734 ATGGNGVDRWQNF
+3734 ATGGNGADRWQNF

-3786 SVDRDGTGSA
+3786 SVDRDGAGSA

-3822 TSG
+3822 TGG

>member
-36 REEIS
+36 RDEIS

-168 SNPGGSTPNGNTP
+168 SNPGGSNPNGNTP

-205 TVSGQAEAGS
+205 TVSGEAEAGS
-215 TITIKDPSGNVV
+215 LITIKDPSGNVV

-373 TIDTLI
+373 TIDTLS

-385 ELIAD
+385 ELMAD

-405 DEAKPLFSGQGDAG
+405 DEAKPLFSGQGEAG

-462 DKAGNTS
+462 DKAGNAS

-617 FPVATFPP
+617 FPVPSFPP

-661 QSVSF
+661 QSVAF

-753 PDKTAPAAPDGLTV
+753 PDKTAPAAPNGLIV

-806 VPLNTAQ
+806 VPLNAAQ

-819 IATATDVAKN
+819 IATATDIANN
-829 ESAAATVIAPDSTAP
+829 ESAAATVDAPDSTAP
-844 EMPKNVVISEDGTSI
+844 EMPKNVVISEDGASI

-865 GSAITIA
+865 GSSITIT
-872 TPDGKPL
+872 TPDGTPL

-893 LVPAQTNGEQ
+893 LAPAQTNGEQ

-971 EVFDNGFSL
+971 EIFDNGVSL
-980 GLATLQPNGAWTFTP
+980 GLATLQPNGGWTFTP

-1018 QAASFDLVVD
+1018 
-1028 TQSPQQPVITFITD
+1028 
-1042 DAPGILGSVAHL
+1042 
-1054 GLTNDSTPTINGT
+1054 
-1067 GEPGSTVHLYQNGAR
+1067 
-1082 IADIIVGNSGVWSY
+1082 
-1096 AYTTASPLADDTYTF
+1096 
-1111 TVTASDSNG
+1111 
-1120 NTTPF
+1120 
-1125 STDFTITIDTQ
+1125 
-1136 APAAPGVIGVA
+1136 
-1147 DGDGNT
+1147 
-1153 IDTNQIT
+1153 
-1160 QESQPRLSGSGTAG
+1160 
-1174 DTIILYDNGNAIG
+1174 
-1187 QALVGTDGRW
+1187 
-1197 QFTPPAA
+1197 
-1204 LGDGDHLLTARAND
+1204 

-1268 PTLSGTGEPGTII
+1268 PTLSGTGEPGAII

-1415 TYTITVTETDRAGN
+1415 TYTITVTETDIAGN

-1479 GTGDIGSIITLYN
+1479 GTGDIGSVITLYN
-1492 GSSVLGVVTVDETGT
+1492 GSSVVGVVTVDETGT

-1541 TLTVD
+1541 TFTVD

-1615 PELSEAS
+1615 SELSEAS

-1647 DITAPPAPTVQTVD
+1647 DITAPPAPTIQTVA
-1661 DDGTRVAGIADPYA
+1661 DDGTRVAGLADPYA
-1675 TVEIHHIDG
+1675 TVEIHHADG

-1747 DVGSVQGNIAAGGAT
+1747 DVGSIQGNIAAGGAT
-1762 DDTTPTLRGTTDIGS
+1762 DDTMPTLRGTTDIGS

-1902 RFTPNA
+1902 RFTPNT

-1923 PAGNSGQPS
+1923 PAGNSGQLS

-2145 VLTIDATP
+2145 VLTIDTTP

-2284 EARPVISGTRET
+2284 EARPVISGTREA

-2403 ITLYENG
+2403 STLYENG

-2637 AALGQGSHAY
+2637 ASLGQGSHAY

-2659 AASPSITIIVD
+2659 AASPSTTIIVD

-2872 GGSLSGLAEANST
+2872 GGSLSGQAEANST
-2885 VTVTLTGGVTLTT
+2885 VTVTLAGGVTLTT

-2937 TAPVL
+2937 TAPIL

-3018 TQEIVVQRYDTSLGA
+3018 TQEIVVQRYDTSLGT

-3047 LLTLTGSGVTLNLS
+3047 LLTLTGSGVTLNLN

-3366 DVVPTD
+3366 DVAPTD

-3425 IYTVKAPNGDTDTA
+3425 IYTLKAPNGDTDTA

-3686 LDDKMGHTDSAT
+3686 LDDKIGHTDSAT

-3734 ATGGNGVDRWQNF
+3734 ATGGNGADRWQNF
-3747 STAQGDKIDIHELLT
+3747 STTQGDKIDIHELLT

-3786 SVDRDGTGSA
+3786 SVDRDGAGSA

-3822 TSG
+3822 TGG

>member
-36 REEIS
+36 RDEIS
-41 QLTRIN
+41 QLTRVN
-47 QDLVVRLHSGE
+47 QDLVVTLHSGE

-66 VTNDLGASQ
+66 ATNDLGASQ

-101 DINELLVTSGA
+101 DINELLATSGA

-146 HHSDGDNPPP
+146 HHSDGDNPLP

-168 SNPGGSTPNGNTP
+168 SNPGGSNPDGNTP
-181 GSSNPVDTTP
+181 GSSNPVDTIP
-191 PLAPGE
+191 PLAPTE

-205 TVSGQAEAGS
+205 TVSGEAEAGS
-215 TITIKDPSGNVV
+215 TITIKDPSGHIV

-242 TAPQISG
+242 TAPQLSG

-281 ITAAIDDAA
+281 IAAAIDDAA
-290 PLTGTLSNNQFT
+290 PLTGTLSNNQIT

-315 GTVIH
+315 GAVIH

-329 STTVDTSGNWH
+329 TTTVDTSGNWR
-340 FAITSALADGENHFT
+340 FAITSALTDGENRFT

-364 SSESARFTL
+364 SSESASFTL
-373 TIDTLI
+373 TIDTL
-379 PDAPRV
+379 
-385 ELIAD
+385 
-390 NTGLLTGPL
+390 
-399 QNNDRT
+399 
-405 DEAKPLFSGQGDAG
+405 S
-419 NTITIKEGSTVI
+419 
-431 GSATVDENG
+431 
-440 RWTFTPTTPL
+440 
-450 SDGEHTFTVEQS
+450 
-462 DKAGNTS
+462 
-469 RVTTTPTI
+469 
-477 IVDTT
+477 
-482 PPDAAIIDN
+482 PDAAVIDN
-491 VAKDGT
+491 VADDGT
-497 TVSGTAEAGSTVSI
+497 TISGTAEAGSTVSI
-511 YDPAGNYLGSTITGE
+511 YDSTGNYLGSAITGD
-526 NNHFSIT
+526 NNQFSIT
-533 LNPAQTHGERL
+533 LNPALTHGERL

-571 PTILTVTDDAGA
+571 PIILTVTDDAGT

-609 TISINDNG
+609 TILISDNG
-617 FPVATFPP
+617 SPVPALPP
-625 IVADADGKWS
+625 VVADADGKWS
-635 FTPSLALADGDH
+635 FTPSLALPDGDH
-647 VFTATATNDRGTSG
+647 VFTATATNNHGTSG

-672 QPPVLEGL
+672 QPPVLENL
-680 AVSDVGDRLTGTTE
+680 TVSDAGDRLTGATE

-727 KINGETLSISVTDKA
+727 KINGETLNVLVTDKA
-742 ANSGPVETLNA
+742 ANTGPMAILY
-753 PDKTAPAAPDGLTV
+753 
-767 ATDGLS
+767 
-773 VSGQAEAGATV
+773 
-784 TIRDSSNTV
+784 
-793 LGSAVANGNGQFI
+793 
-806 VPLNTAQ
+806 
-813 TNGQAL
+813 
-819 IATATDVAKN
+819 
-829 ESAAATVIAPDSTAP
+829 APDSTAP
-844 EMPKNVVISEDGTSI
+844 EMPKNVVISEDGASI

-872 TPDGKPL
+872 TPDGTPL
-879 GSGKADGE
+879 GSGKVDGE

-893 LVPAQTNGEQ
+893 LLPAQTNGEQ
-903 VTVTATDSAN
+903 VIVTATDSAN

-942 SFTGPLVNGQTT
+942 SVTGPLVNGQTT
-954 NDNRPTL
+954 NDSRPTL
-961 SGTAEAGARV
+961 SGTAEVGARV
-971 EVFDNGFSL
+971 EVFDNGVSL
-980 GLATLQPNGAWTFTP
+980 GFATLQPNGGWTFTP

-1018 QAASFDLVVD
+1018 PAASFDLVVD

-1042 DAPGILGSVAHL
+1042 DAPGIVGSVTHL

-1096 AYTTASPLADDTYTF
+1096 AYTTTSPLADDTYTF
-1111 TVTASDSNG
+1111 TVTASDNNG

-1125 STDFTITIDTQ
+1125 SADFTITIDTQ

-1174 DTIILYDNGNAIG
+1174 DTITLYDNGNVIG
-1187 QALVGTDGRW
+1187 QTLVGADGRW

-1204 LGDGDHLLTARAND
+1204 LGDGTHLLTARAND

-1229 FTLRI
+1229 FTLRV
-1234 DTQAPDAPQIVSAA
+1234 DTQAPDAPQILSAA
-1248 ITGGE
+1248 ITSGE

-1268 PTLSGTGEPGTII
+1268 PTLSGTGEPGAII
-1281 TLYNNGVELATVQVN
+1281 TLYNNGAVLDTVQVN
-1296 PQGSWTYPLTR
+1296 PQGSWTYPLTS
-1307 NLSEGLNILTA
+1307 NLSEGLNVLTA
-1318 TATDAAGNS
+1318 TATDAA
-1327 SPTSGVFSVT
+1327 
-1337 LDTQPPAQP
+1337 
-1346 DAPLISDN
+1346 
-1354 VAPVIGNIG
+1354 G

-1405 NFTPAALTPE
+1405 NFTPAALTPG
-1415 TYTITVTETDRAGN
+1415 TYIITVTETDVAGN

-1438 FTLDTTAPANPVIT
+1438 FAVDTTAPANPVIT
-1452 FAEDNVGEVQDTI
+1452 FAEDNVGDVQNNV

-1479 GTGDIGSIITLYN
+1479 GTGDIGSVITLYN
-1492 GSSVLGVVTVDETGT
+1492 GSSVLGVVTVDETGA
-1507 WTLPVTSALPDG
+1507 WTLPVTSALLDG
-1519 VYTLTAI
+1519 TYTLTAI

-1541 TLTVD
+1541 TFTVD
-1546 TVPLQ
+1546 TVPLL

-1590 TVTIYDNGV
+1590 TVTIYDNG
-1599 AIGTA
+1599 AEIGTA
-1604 LVTDGVWTFNT
+1604 LVTDGIWTFNT
-1615 PELSEAS
+1615 PVLSEAS

-1631 DAGNTTAQ
+1631 GAGNTTAQ

-1647 DITAPPAPTVQTVD
+1647 DVTTPPSPSIQTVA
-1661 DDGTRVAGIADPYA
+1661 DDGTRVAGLADPYA
-1675 TVEIHHIDG
+1675 TVEIRNADG
-1684 TLVGSAV
+1684 LLVGRAV
-1691 ANGTGEFVVTL
+1691 ANGTGEFAVTL

-1719 AGNNGPATNFPA
+1719 AGNNGPAADFLA

-1736 PAVPA
+1736 PAVPV

-1747 DVGSVQGNIAAGGAT
+1747 NVGSVQGNIAAGGTT

-1810 THYFTVQATNA
+1810 AHNVTVQATNA
-1821 NGPGGLSAPVGI
+1821 NGQGGLSAPVGI
-1833 TVDLSAPAQPVIT
+1833 TIDLSAPAQPIIT

-1851 VPGMTGTLDNGAL
+1851 VPGITGTLNNGAL

-1887 GVEIGSAT
+1887 GIEIGSAT

-1902 RFTPNA
+1902 RFTPDA
-1908 PLESNAHIFTAVATD
+1908 PLESTSHLFTAVATD

-1967 STDDRQPILNGTGEP
+1967 ATDDRQPILNGTGEP

-2005 WTFPVPR
+2005 WTFPVLR

-2037 PWTIVVDITPPAI
+2037 PWTIVVDITPPAS

-2093 LDGNPASIGTTT
+2093 LDGNSASIGTTT

-2118 PLANGSHTFTLS
+2118 PLANGNHTLTLS

-2145 VLTIDATP
+2145 MLTIDATP
-2153 PAAPVIASVA
+2153 PAAPVIASGA

-2189 GEAGTTISIYNGS
+2189 GEAGSTISIYNGS
-2202 ALVGTAQVQANGS
+2202 TLVGTAQVQANGS

-2226 GVWNLTATATDAAG
+2226 GIWNLTATATDAAG
-2240 NTSAASEIRSFTIDT
+2240 NTSTASEIRSFTIDT
-2255 TAPAAPVIDTVY
+2255 TPPAAPVIDTVY

-2273 TGNLSSGQITD
+2273 TGNLSPGQITD
-2284 EARPVISGTRET
+2284 EARPVISGTREA
-2296 NTTIRL
+2296 NTTLRL

-2322 TPDASLATGNHVIT
+2322 TPDTSLATGNHIIT

-2384 QNTNDPT
+2384 QSTNDPT

-2410 TVIGTTTAQPD
+2410 MVVGTTTAQPD

-2458 TVDTTAPQT
+2458 MVDTTAPQT

-2510 YDGDTLLGVT
+2510 YDGNTLLGVT
-2520 SANASGA
+2520 SANAGGA
-2527 WSFTPTTGLNDGTR
+2527 WSFTPTTGLSDGTR
-2541 TLTVTATDPAGNVS
+2541 TLTVTATDPSGNIS

-2560 FTIVVDTLAPT
+2560 FTVVIDTLAPT

-2614 FDNGALVATVNAN
+2614 FDNGVLVATVNAN
-2627 ASGNWSWTPT
+2627 ASGDWSWTPT
-2637 AALGQGSHAY
+2637 VALAQGSHAY

-2659 AASPSITIIVD
+2659 ATSQPTTILVD

-2679 LVINATGNRVTG
+2679 LAINITGSRVTG

-2697 TVTITSETGVVLGT
+2697 TVTITSDTGVVLGT

-2716 TGSFTATLT
+2716 TGNFTATLT

-2793 TAQAGATVSIYNNG
+2793 TAQAGATVNIYNNG
-2807 ALLGTTTANASGNWS
+2807 SLLGTTTANASGNWS

-2872 GGSLSGLAEANST
+2872 GGSLSGLAEANSI
-2885 VTVTLTGGVTLTT
+2885 VTVTLAGGVTLTT

-2937 TAPVL
+2937 AVPVL

-2948 NITSLDLTSTAV
+2948 NITSLDLTSTAA

-3061 GLGEGQYRVL
+3061 GLSEGQYRVL

-3100 PTISTGN
+3100 PTMSTGN

-3134 AGGVDILGQYG
+3134 AGGVDIQGQYG

-3157 TLTKPTA
+3157 TLTNPTA

-3366 DVVPTD
+3366 DIAPTD

-3383 AATGTTEVNGLYGS
+3383 SATGTTEVNGLYGT
-3397 LIIDARGNYTYTLK
+3397 LTIDAKGNYTYTLK

-3546 SATVTVNLSGL
+3546 GATVTVNLSGL

-3639 AAANTTSATIQG
+3639 ATANTTSATIQG

-3734 ATGGNGVDRWQNF
+3734 ATGGNGADRWQNF
-3747 STAQGDKIDIHELLT
+3747 SAAQGDKIDIHELLT

-3786 SVDRDGTGSA
+3786 SVDRDGAGSA

-3822 TSG
+3822 TGG

>member
-36 REEIS
+36 RDEIS

-168 SNPGGSTPNGNTP
+168 SNPGGSNPNGNTP

-205 TVSGQAEAGS
+205 TVSGEAEAGS
-215 TITIKDPSGNVV
+215 LITIKDPSGNVV

-373 TIDTLI
+373 TIDTLS

-385 ELIAD
+385 ELMAD

-405 DEAKPLFSGQGDAG
+405 DEAKPLFSGQGEAG

-462 DKAGNTS
+462 DKAGNAS

-617 FPVATFPP
+617 FPVPSFPP

-661 QSVSF
+661 QSVAF

-753 PDKTAPAAPDGLTV
+753 PDKTAPAAPNGLIV

-806 VPLNTAQ
+806 VPLNAAQ

-819 IATATDVAKN
+819 IATATDIANN
-829 ESAAATVIAPDSTAP
+829 ESAAATVDAPDSTAP
-844 EMPKNVVISEDGTSI
+844 EMPKNVVISEDGASI

-865 GSAITIA
+865 GSSITIT
-872 TPDGKPL
+872 TPDGTPL

-893 LVPAQTNGEQ
+893 LAPAQTNGEQ

-971 EVFDNGFSL
+971 EIFDNGVSL
-980 GLATLQPNGAWTFTP
+980 GLATLQPNGGWTFTP

-1018 QAASFDLVVD
+1018 
-1028 TQSPQQPVITFITD
+1028 
-1042 DAPGILGSVAHL
+1042 
-1054 GLTNDSTPTINGT
+1054 
-1067 GEPGSTVHLYQNGAR
+1067 
-1082 IADIIVGNSGVWSY
+1082 
-1096 AYTTASPLADDTYTF
+1096 
-1111 TVTASDSNG
+1111 
-1120 NTTPF
+1120 
-1125 STDFTITIDTQ
+1125 
-1136 APAAPGVIGVA
+1136 
-1147 DGDGNT
+1147 
-1153 IDTNQIT
+1153 
-1160 QESQPRLSGSGTAG
+1160 
-1174 DTIILYDNGNAIG
+1174 
-1187 QALVGTDGRW
+1187 
-1197 QFTPPAA
+1197 
-1204 LGDGDHLLTARAND
+1204 

-1268 PTLSGTGEPGTII
+1268 PTLSGTGEPGAII

-1415 TYTITVTETDRAGN
+1415 TYTITVTETDIAGN

-1479 GTGDIGSIITLYN
+1479 GTGDIGSVITLYN
-1492 GSSVLGVVTVDETGT
+1492 GSSVVGVVTVDETGT

-1541 TLTVD
+1541 TFTVD

-1615 PELSEAS
+1615 SELSEAS

-1647 DITAPPAPTVQTVD
+1647 DITAPPAPTIQTVA
-1661 DDGTRVAGIADPYA
+1661 DDGTRVAGLADPYA
-1675 TVEIHHIDG
+1675 TVEIHHADG

-1702 SPAQTDGGTLTA
+1702 SPAQTDDGTLTA

-1747 DVGSVQGNIAAGGAT
+1747 DVGSIQGNIAAGGAT
-1762 DDTTPTLRGTTDIGS
+1762 DDTMPTLRGTTDIGS

-1902 RFTPNA
+1902 RFTPNT

-1923 PAGNSGQPS
+1923 PAGNSGQLS

-2145 VLTIDATP
+2145 VLTIDTTP

-2284 EARPVISGTRET
+2284 EARPVISGTREA

-2637 AALGQGSHAY
+2637 ASLGQGSHAY

-2659 AASPSITIIVD
+2659 AASPSTTIIVD

-2872 GGSLSGLAEANST
+2872 GGSLSGQAEANST
-2885 VTVTLTGGVTLTT
+2885 VTVTLAGGVTLTT

-2937 TAPVL
+2937 TAPIL

-3018 TQEIVVQRYDTSLGA
+3018 TQEIVVQRYDTSLGT

-3047 LLTLTGSGVTLNLS
+3047 LLTLTGSGVTLNLN

-3366 DVVPTD
+3366 DVAPTD

-3425 IYTVKAPNGDTDTA
+3425 IYTLKAPNGDTDTA

-3686 LDDKMGHTDSAT
+3686 LDDKIGHTDSAT

-3734 ATGGNGVDRWQNF
+3734 ATGGNGADRWQNF

-3786 SVDRDGTGSA
+3786 SVDRDGAGSA

-3822 TSG
+3822 TGG

>member
-36 REEIS
+36 RDEIS

-47 QDLVVRLHSGE
+47 QDLVVTLHSGE

-66 VTNDLGASQ
+66 ATNDLGASQ

-86 WVENPQAGLHFEQIA
+86 WVENPQAGLHFEQLA
-101 DINELLVTSGA
+101 DINELLATSGA

-146 HHSDGDNPPP
+146 HHSDSDNPLP

-168 SNPGGSTPNGNTP
+168 SNPGGSNPDGNTP
-181 GSSNPVDTTP
+181 GSSNPVDTIP
-191 PLAPGE
+191 PLAPTE

-205 TVSGQAEAGS
+205 TVSGEAETGS
-215 TITIKDPSGNVV
+215 TITIKDPSGHIV

-242 TAPQISG
+242 TAPQLGG

-269 DAPNIPLPDTPV
+269 DAPNIPLPATPV
-281 ITAAIDDAA
+281 IAAAIDDAA
-290 PLTGTLSNNQFT
+290 PLTGTLSNNQIT

-315 GTVIH
+315 GAVIH
-320 IYANGQEIG
+320 IYANGQETG
-329 STTVDTSGNWH
+329 TTTVDTSGNWR
-340 FAITSALADGENHFT
+340 FAITSALTDGENRFT

-364 SSESARFTL
+364 SSESASFTL
-373 TIDTLI
+373 TIDTL
-379 PDAPRV
+379 
-385 ELIAD
+385 
-390 NTGLLTGPL
+390 
-399 QNNDRT
+399 
-405 DEAKPLFSGQGDAG
+405 S
-419 NTITIKEGSTVI
+419 
-431 GSATVDENG
+431 
-440 RWTFTPTTPL
+440 
-450 SDGEHTFTVEQS
+450 
-462 DKAGNTS
+462 
-469 RVTTTPTI
+469 
-477 IVDTT
+477 
-482 PPDAAIIDN
+482 PDAAVIDN
-491 VAKDGT
+491 VADDGAT
-497 TVSGTAEAGSTVSI
+497 ISGTAEAGSTVSI
-511 YDPAGNYLGSTITGE
+511 YDSTGNYLGSAITGD
-526 NNHFSIT
+526 NNQFSIT
-533 LNPAQTHGERL
+533 LNPALTHGERL

-571 PTILTVTDDAGA
+571 PIILTVTDDAGT

-609 TISINDNG
+609 TILISDNG
-617 FPVATFPP
+617 SPVPALPP
-625 IVADADGKWS
+625 VVADADGKWS
-635 FTPSLALADGDH
+635 FTPSLALPDGDH
-647 VFTATATNDRGTSG
+647 VFTATATNNHGTSG

-672 QPPVLEGL
+672 QPPVLENL
-680 AVSDVGDRLTGTTE
+680 AVSDAGDRLTGATE

-727 KINGETLSISVTDKA
+727 KINGETLNVLVTDKA
-742 ANSGPVETLNA
+742 ANTGPMAILY
-753 PDKTAPAAPDGLTV
+753 
-767 ATDGLS
+767 
-773 VSGQAEAGATV
+773 
-784 TIRDSSNTV
+784 
-793 LGSAVANGNGQFI
+793 
-806 VPLNTAQ
+806 
-813 TNGQAL
+813 
-819 IATATDVAKN
+819 
-829 ESAAATVIAPDSTAP
+829 APDSTAP
-844 EMPKNVVISEDGTSI
+844 EMPKNVVISEDGASI

-872 TPDGKPL
+872 TPDGTPL
-879 GSGKADGE
+879 GSGKVDGE

-903 VTVTATDSAN
+903 VIVTATDSAN

-921 QAPDITAPDKPII
+921 QAPDITTPDKPII

-942 SFTGPLVNGQTT
+942 SVTGPLVNGQTT
-954 NDNRPTL
+954 NDSRPTL
-961 SGTAEAGARV
+961 SGTAEVGARV
-971 EVFDNGFSL
+971 EVFDNGVSL
-980 GLATLQPNGAWTFTP
+980 GFATLQPNGGWTFTP

-1018 QAASFDLVVD
+1018 PAASFDLVVD

-1042 DAPGILGSVAHL
+1042 DAPGIVGSVTHL

-1082 IADIIVGNSGVWSY
+1082 IANIIVGNSGVWSY
-1096 AYTTASPLADDTYTF
+1096 AYTTTSPLADDTYTF
-1111 TVTASDSNG
+1111 TVTASDNNG

-1125 STDFTITIDTQ
+1125 SADFTITIDTQ

-1174 DTIILYDNGNAIG
+1174 DTITLYDNGNVIG
-1187 QALVGTDGRW
+1187 QTLVGADGRW

-1204 LGDGDHLLTARAND
+1204 LGDGAHLLTARAND

-1229 FTLRI
+1229 FTLRV
-1234 DTQAPDAPQIVSAA
+1234 DTQAPDAPQILSAA
-1248 ITGGE
+1248 ITSGE
-1253 GEVLLANGSITNQRM
+1253 SEVLLANGSITNQRM
-1268 PTLSGTGEPGTII
+1268 PILSGTGELGAII
-1281 TLYNNGVELATVQVN
+1281 TLYNNGAVLDTVQVN
-1296 PQGSWTYPLTR
+1296 PQGSWTYPLTS
-1307 NLSEGLNILTA
+1307 NLSEGLNVLTA

-1337 LDTQPPAQP
+1337 LDTLPPAQP
-1346 DAPLISDN
+1346 D
-1354 VAPVIGNIG
+1354 APVIGNIG

-1405 NFTPAALTPE
+1405 NFTPAALTPG
-1415 TYTITVTETDRAGN
+1415 TYIITVTETDVAGN

-1438 FTLDTTAPANPVIT
+1438 FAVDTTAPANPVIT
-1452 FAEDNVGEVQDTI
+1452 FAEDNVGDVQNNV

-1479 GTGDIGSIITLYN
+1479 GTGDIGSVITLYN
-1492 GSSVLGVVTVDETGT
+1492 GSSVLGVVTVDETGA
-1507 WTLPVTSALPDG
+1507 WTLPVTSALLDG
-1519 VYTLTAI
+1519 TYTLTAI

-1541 TLTVD
+1541 TFTVD
-1546 TVPLQ
+1546 TVPLL

-1590 TVTIYDNGV
+1590 TVTIYDNG
-1599 AIGTA
+1599 AEIGTA
-1604 LVTDGVWTFNT
+1604 LVTDGIWTFNT
-1615 PELSEAS
+1615 PVLSEAS

-1631 DAGNTTAQ
+1631 GAGNTTAQ

-1647 DITAPPAPTVQTVD
+1647 DVTAPPSPSIQTVA
-1661 DDGTRVAGIADPYA
+1661 DDGTRVAGLADPYA
-1675 TVEIHHIDG
+1675 TVEIRNADG
-1684 TLVGSAV
+1684 LLVGSAV
-1691 ANGTGEFVVTL
+1691 ANGTGEFAVTL

-1719 AGNNGPATNFPA
+1719 AGNNGPAADFLA

-1736 PAVPA
+1736 PAVPV

-1747 DVGSVQGNIAAGGAT
+1747 NVGSVQGNIAAGGTT

-1810 THYFTVQATNA
+1810 AHNVTVQATNA
-1821 NGPGGLSAPVGI
+1821 NGQGGLSAPVGI
-1833 TVDLSAPAQPVIT
+1833 TIDLSAPAQPIIT

-1851 VPGMTGTLDNGAL
+1851 VPGVTGTLDNGAL

-1902 RFTPNA
+1902 RFTPDA
-1908 PLESNAHIFTAVATD
+1908 PLESTSHLFTAVATD

-1967 STDDRQPILNGTGEP
+1967 ATDDRQPILNGTGEP

-2037 PWTIVVDITPPAI
+2037 PWTIVVDITPPAS

-2093 LDGNPASIGTTT
+2093 LDGNSASIGTTT

-2118 PLANGSHTFTLS
+2118 PLANGNHTLTLS

-2145 VLTIDATP
+2145 MLTIDATP

-2189 GEAGTTISIYNGS
+2189 GEAGSTISIYNGS
-2202 ALVGTAQVQANGS
+2202 TLVGTAQVQANGS

-2226 GVWNLTATATDAAG
+2226 GIWNLTATATDAAG

-2255 TAPAAPVIDTVY
+2255 TPPAAPVIDTVY

-2273 TGNLSSGQITD
+2273 TGNLSPGQITD
-2284 EARPVISGTRET
+2284 EARPVISGTREA
-2296 NTTIRL
+2296 NTTLRL

-2322 TPDASLATGNHVIT
+2322 APDTSLATGNHIIT

-2346 SPVSDSVNFVVDTTP
+2346 SPVSDSVNFVVDTMP

-2384 QNTNDPT
+2384 QSTNDPT

-2410 TVIGTTTAQPD
+2410 LVVGTTTAQPD

-2458 TVDTTAPQT
+2458 MVDTTAPQT

-2510 YDGDTLLGVT
+2510 YDGNTLLGVT

-2527 WSFTPTTGLNDGTR
+2527 WSFTPTTGLSDGTR
-2541 TLTVTATDPAGNVS
+2541 TLTVTATDPAGNIS

-2560 FTIVVDTLAPT
+2560 FTVVIDTLAPT

-2614 FDNGALVATVNAN
+2614 FDNGVLVATVNAN
-2627 ASGNWSWTPT
+2627 ASGDWSWTPT
-2637 AALGQGSHAY
+2637 VALAQGSHAY

-2659 AASPSITIIVD
+2659 AASQPTTILVD

-2679 LVINATGNRVTG
+2679 LAINITGSRVTG

-2697 TVTITSETGVVLGT
+2697 TVTITSDTGVVLGT

-2716 TGSFTATLT
+2716 TGNFTATLT

-2730 GQPLLAFAQDKAGNT
+2730 GQTLLAFAQDKAGNT
-2745 GIAAGFTAPDTRVP
+2745 SIAAGFTAPDTRVP

-2793 TAQAGATVSIYNNG
+2793 TAQAGATVNIYNNG
-2807 ALLGTTTANASGNWS
+2807 SLLGTTTANANGNWS

-2859 LAPGTPSGTLSAD
+2859 LAPGTPSGMLSAD
-2872 GGSLSGLAEANST
+2872 GGSLSGLAEANSI
-2885 VTVTLTGGVTLTT
+2885 VTVTLAGGVTLTT

-2948 NITSLDLTSTAV
+2948 NITSLDLTSTAA

-3018 TQEIVVQRYDTSLGA
+3018 TQEIVVQRYDASLGA

-3061 GLGEGQYRVL
+3061 GLSEGQYRVL

-3100 PTISTGN
+3100 PTMSTGN

-3134 AGGVDILGQYG
+3134 AGGVDIQGQYG

-3157 TLTKPTA
+3157 TLTNPTA

-3287 DAIQQYEQFRVQ
+3287 DTIQQYEQFRVQ

-3366 DVVPTD
+3366 DIAPTD

-3383 AATGTTEVNGLYGS
+3383 SATGTTEVNGLYGT
-3397 LIIDARGNYTYTLK
+3397 LTIDAKGNYTYTLK

-3491 GTFDVATGTVLKGA
+3491 GTFEVATGTVLKGA

-3546 SATVTVNLSGL
+3546 GATVTVNLSGL

-3639 AAANTTSATIQG
+3639 ATANTTSATIQG
-3651 HYGTLQINLDGAYT
+3651 HYGILQINLDGAYT
-3665 YTLNNGVAMSSITSK
+3665 YTLNNGVAMSSIASK

-3686 LDDKMGHTDSAT
+3686 LDDKRGHTDSAT

-3734 ATGGNGVDRWQNF
+3734 ATGGNGADRWQNF
-3747 STAQGDKIDIHELLT
+3747 SAAQGDKIDIHELLT

-3786 SVDRDGTGSA
+3786 SVDRDGAGSA

-3822 TSG
+3822 TGG

>member
-16 TVESSAVT
+16 TLESSAVT

-36 REEIS
+36 RDEIS

-168 SNPGGSTPNGNTP
+168 SNPGGSNPNGNTP

-205 TVSGQAEAGS
+205 TVSGEAEAGS
-215 TITIKDPSGNVV
+215 LITIKDPSGNVV

-373 TIDTLI
+373 TIDTLS

-385 ELIAD
+385 ELMAD

-405 DEAKPLFSGQGDAG
+405 DEAKPLFSGQGEAG

-462 DKAGNTS
+462 DKAGNAS

-617 FPVATFPP
+617 FPVPSFPP

-661 QSVSF
+661 QSVAF

-753 PDKTAPAAPDGLTV
+753 PDKTAPAAPNGLIV

-806 VPLNTAQ
+806 VPLNAAQ

-819 IATATDVAKN
+819 IATATDIANN
-829 ESAAATVIAPDSTAP
+829 ESAAATVDAPDSTAP
-844 EMPKNVVISEDGTSI
+844 EMPKNVVISEDGASI

-865 GSAITIA
+865 GSSITIT
-872 TPDGKPL
+872 TPDGTPL

-893 LVPAQTNGEQ
+893 LAPAQTNGEQ

-971 EVFDNGFSL
+971 EIFDNGVSL
-980 GLATLQPNGAWTFTP
+980 GLATLQPNGGWTFTP

-1018 QAASFDLVVD
+1018 
-1028 TQSPQQPVITFITD
+1028 
-1042 DAPGILGSVAHL
+1042 
-1054 GLTNDSTPTINGT
+1054 
-1067 GEPGSTVHLYQNGAR
+1067 
-1082 IADIIVGNSGVWSY
+1082 
-1096 AYTTASPLADDTYTF
+1096 
-1111 TVTASDSNG
+1111 
-1120 NTTPF
+1120 
-1125 STDFTITIDTQ
+1125 
-1136 APAAPGVIGVA
+1136 
-1147 DGDGNT
+1147 
-1153 IDTNQIT
+1153 
-1160 QESQPRLSGSGTAG
+1160 
-1174 DTIILYDNGNAIG
+1174 
-1187 QALVGTDGRW
+1187 
-1197 QFTPPAA
+1197 
-1204 LGDGDHLLTARAND
+1204 

-1268 PTLSGTGEPGTII
+1268 PTLSGTGEPGAII

-1415 TYTITVTETDRAGN
+1415 TYTITVTETDIAGN

-1479 GTGDIGSIITLYN
+1479 GTGDIGSVITLYN
-1492 GSSVLGVVTVDETGT
+1492 GSSVVGVVTVDETGT

-1541 TLTVD
+1541 TFTVD

-1615 PELSEAS
+1615 SELSEAS

-1647 DITAPPAPTVQTVD
+1647 DITAPPAPTIQTVA
-1661 DDGTRVAGIADPYA
+1661 DDGTRVAGLADPYA
-1675 TVEIHHIDG
+1675 TVEIHHADG

-1747 DVGSVQGNIAAGGAT
+1747 DVGSIQGNIAAGGAT
-1762 DDTTPTLRGTTDIGS
+1762 DDTMPTLRGTTDIGS

-1902 RFTPNA
+1902 RFTPNT

-1923 PAGNSGQPS
+1923 PAGNSGQLS

-2130 ATDPAGNSSAVSSGF
+2130 VTDPAGNSSAVSSGF
-2145 VLTIDATP
+2145 VLTIDTTP

-2284 EARPVISGTRET
+2284 EARPVISGTREA

-2614 FDNGALVATVNAN
+2614 FDNGALVTTVNAN

-2637 AALGQGSHAY
+2637 ASLGQGSHAY

-2659 AASPSITIIVD
+2659 AASPSTTIIVD

-2772 IYTGAIANGQVT
+2772 IYTGAIANGPVT

-2872 GGSLSGLAEANST
+2872 GGSLSGQAEANST
-2885 VTVTLTGGVTLTT
+2885 VTVTLAGGVTLTT

-2937 TAPVL
+2937 TAPIL

-3018 TQEIVVQRYDTSLGA
+3018 TQEIVVQRYDTSLGT

-3047 LLTLTGSGVTLNLS
+3047 LLTLTGSGVTLNLN

-3366 DVVPTD
+3366 DVAPTD

-3425 IYTVKAPNGDTDTA
+3425 IYTLKAPNGDTDTA

-3686 LDDKMGHTDSAT
+3686 LDDKIGHTDSAT

-3734 ATGGNGVDRWQNF
+3734 ATGGNGADRWQNF

-3786 SVDRDGTGSA
+3786 SVDRDGAGSA

-3822 TSG
+3822 TGG

>member
-101 DINELLVTSGA
+101 DINELLVTSGV

-205 TVSGQAEAGS
+205 TVSGEAEAGS
-215 TITIKDPSGNVV
+215 IITIKDPSGNVV

-302 NDNTPT
+302 NDSTPT

-329 STTVDTSGNWH
+329 STTVDTSGNWR

-373 TIDTLI
+373 TIDTLS

-405 DEAKPLFSGQGDAG
+405 DEAKPLFSGQGEAG

-617 FPVATFPP
+617 FPVPTFPP

-753 PDKTAPAAPDGLTV
+753 PDKTAPAAPDGLIV

-971 EVFDNGFSL
+971 EIFDNGVSL

-1018 QAASFDLVVD
+1018 
-1028 TQSPQQPVITFITD
+1028 
-1042 DAPGILGSVAHL
+1042 
-1054 GLTNDSTPTINGT
+1054 
-1067 GEPGSTVHLYQNGAR
+1067 
-1082 IADIIVGNSGVWSY
+1082 
-1096 AYTTASPLADDTYTF
+1096 
-1111 TVTASDSNG
+1111 
-1120 NTTPF
+1120 
-1125 STDFTITIDTQ
+1125 
-1136 APAAPGVIGVA
+1136 
-1147 DGDGNT
+1147 
-1153 IDTNQIT
+1153 
-1160 QESQPRLSGSGTAG
+1160 
-1174 DTIILYDNGNAIG
+1174 
-1187 QALVGTDGRW
+1187 
-1197 QFTPPAA
+1197 
-1204 LGDGDHLLTARAND
+1204 
-1218 PAGNESPESIS
+1218 PAGNESPESLS
-1229 FTLRI
+1229 FTLRV

-1253 GEVLLANGSITNQRM
+1253 GEVLLANGNITNQRM
-1268 PTLSGTGEPGTII
+1268 PTLSGTGEPGAII

-1327 SPTSGVFSVT
+1327 SPTSSVFSVT

-1354 VAPVIGNIG
+1354 VTPVIGNIG

-1369 DTTPTFS
+1369 DATPTFS

-1415 TYTITVTETDRAGN
+1415 TYTITVTETDIAGN

-1507 WTLPVTSALPDG
+1507 WTLAVTSALPDG

-1541 TLTVD
+1541 TFTVD

-1604 LVTDGVWTFNT
+1604 LVTDGTWTFNT

-1661 DDGTRVAGIADPYA
+1661 DDGTRVAGLADPYA
-1675 TVEIHHIDG
+1675 TVEIHHADG

-1777 TVEVFIDGD
+1777 TVEVFINGD

-1797 NWIFEIAT
+1797 NWIFEITT

-2093 LDGNPASIGTTT
+2093 LDGNSASIGTTT

-2284 EARPVISGTRET
+2284 EARPVISGTREA
-2296 NTTIRL
+2296 NTAIRL

-2474 DDVAGGVTGNLANGQ
+2474 DDVAGWVTGNLANGQ

-2510 YDGDTLLGVT
+2510 YDGNTLLGVT
-2520 SANASGA
+2520 SANAGGA

-2637 AALGQGSHAY
+2637 SALGQGSHAY

-2659 AASPSITIIVD
+2659 AASPSTTIIVD

-2872 GGSLSGLAEANST
+2872 GGSLSGQAEANST
-2885 VTVTLTGGVTLTT
+2885 VTVTLAGGVTLTT

-2960 TSTQNY
+2960 TSTQSY

-3134 AGGVDILGQYG
+3134 AGGVDIQGQYG

-3287 DAIQQYEQFRVQ
+3287 DAIQQYEQFRVE

-3366 DVVPTD
+3366 DVAPTG

-3786 SVDRDGTGSA
+3786 SVDRDGAGSA

-3822 TSG
+3822 TGG

>member
-16 TVESSAVT
+16 TLESSAVT

-36 REEIS
+36 RDEIS

-168 SNPGGSTPNGNTP
+168 SNPGGSNPNGNTP

-205 TVSGQAEAGS
+205 TVSGEAEAGS
-215 TITIKDPSGNVV
+215 LITIKDPSGNVV

-373 TIDTLI
+373 TIDTLS

-385 ELIAD
+385 ELMAD

-405 DEAKPLFSGQGDAG
+405 DEAKPLFSGQGEAG

-462 DKAGNTS
+462 DKAGNAS

-617 FPVATFPP
+617 FPVPSFPP

-661 QSVSF
+661 QSVAF

-753 PDKTAPAAPDGLTV
+753 PDKTAPAAPNGLIV

-806 VPLNTAQ
+806 VPLNAAQ

-819 IATATDVAKN
+819 IATATDIANN
-829 ESAAATVIAPDSTAP
+829 ESAAATVDAPDSTAP
-844 EMPKNVVISEDGTSI
+844 EMPKNVVISEDGASI

-865 GSAITIA
+865 GSSITIT
-872 TPDGKPL
+872 TPDGTPL

-893 LVPAQTNGEQ
+893 LAPAQTNGEQ

-971 EVFDNGFSL
+971 EIFDNGVSL
-980 GLATLQPNGAWTFTP
+980 GLATLQPNGGWTFTP

-1018 QAASFDLVVD
+1018 
-1028 TQSPQQPVITFITD
+1028 
-1042 DAPGILGSVAHL
+1042 
-1054 GLTNDSTPTINGT
+1054 
-1067 GEPGSTVHLYQNGAR
+1067 
-1082 IADIIVGNSGVWSY
+1082 
-1096 AYTTASPLADDTYTF
+1096 
-1111 TVTASDSNG
+1111 
-1120 NTTPF
+1120 
-1125 STDFTITIDTQ
+1125 
-1136 APAAPGVIGVA
+1136 
-1147 DGDGNT
+1147 
-1153 IDTNQIT
+1153 
-1160 QESQPRLSGSGTAG
+1160 
-1174 DTIILYDNGNAIG
+1174 
-1187 QALVGTDGRW
+1187 
-1197 QFTPPAA
+1197 
-1204 LGDGDHLLTARAND
+1204 

-1268 PTLSGTGEPGTII
+1268 PTLSGTGEPGAII

-1415 TYTITVTETDRAGN
+1415 TYTITVTETDIAGN

-1479 GTGDIGSIITLYN
+1479 GTGDIGSVITLYN
-1492 GSSVLGVVTVDETGT
+1492 GSSVVGVVTVDETGT

-1541 TLTVD
+1541 TFTVD

-1615 PELSEAS
+1615 SELSEAS

-1647 DITAPPAPTVQTVD
+1647 DITAPPAPTIQTVA
-1661 DDGTRVAGIADPYA
+1661 DDGTRVAGLADPYA
-1675 TVEIHHIDG
+1675 TVEIHHADG
-1684 TLVGSAV
+1684 PLVGSAV

-1747 DVGSVQGNIAAGGAT
+1747 DVGSIQGNIAAGGAT
-1762 DDTTPTLRGTTDIGS
+1762 DDTMPTLRGTTDIGS

-1902 RFTPNA
+1902 RFTPNT

-1923 PAGNSGQPS
+1923 PAGNSGQLS

-2145 VLTIDATP
+2145 VLTIDTTP

-2284 EARPVISGTRET
+2284 EARPVISGTREA

-2637 AALGQGSHAY
+2637 ASLGQGSHAY

-2659 AASPSITIIVD
+2659 AASPSTTIIVD

-2772 IYTGAIANGQVT
+2772 IYTGAIANGPVT

-2872 GGSLSGLAEANST
+2872 GGSLSGQAEANST
-2885 VTVTLTGGVTLTT
+2885 VTVTLAGGVTLTT

-2937 TAPVL
+2937 TAPIL

-3018 TQEIVVQRYDTSLGA
+3018 TQEIVVQRYDTSLGT

-3047 LLTLTGSGVTLNLS
+3047 LLTLTGSGVTLNLN

-3366 DVVPTD
+3366 DVAPTD

-3425 IYTVKAPNGDTDTA
+3425 IYTLKAPNGDTDTA

-3686 LDDKMGHTDSAT
+3686 LDDKIGHTDSAT

-3734 ATGGNGVDRWQNF
+3734 ATGGNGADRWQNF

-3786 SVDRDGTGSA
+3786 SVDRDGAGSA

-3822 TSG
+3822 TGG

>member
-36 REEIS
+36 RDEIS

-168 SNPGGSTPNGNTP
+168 SNPGGSNPNGNTP

-205 TVSGQAEAGS
+205 TVSGEAEAGS
-215 TITIKDPSGNVV
+215 LITIKDPSGNVV

-373 TIDTLI
+373 TIDTLS

-385 ELIAD
+385 ELMAD

-405 DEAKPLFSGQGDAG
+405 DEAKPLFSGQGEAG

-462 DKAGNTS
+462 DKAGNAS

-617 FPVATFPP
+617 FPVPSFPP

-661 QSVSF
+661 QSVAF

-753 PDKTAPAAPDGLTV
+753 PDKTAPAAPNGLIV

-806 VPLNTAQ
+806 VPLNAAQ

-819 IATATDVAKN
+819 IATATDIANN
-829 ESAAATVIAPDSTAP
+829 ESAAATVDAPDSTAP
-844 EMPKNVVISEDGTSI
+844 EMPKNVVISEDGASI

-865 GSAITIA
+865 GSSITIT
-872 TPDGKPL
+872 TPDGTPL

-893 LVPAQTNGEQ
+893 LAPAQTNGEQ

-971 EVFDNGFSL
+971 EIFDNGVSL
-980 GLATLQPNGAWTFTP
+980 GLATLQPNGGWTFTP

-1018 QAASFDLVVD
+1018 
-1028 TQSPQQPVITFITD
+1028 
-1042 DAPGILGSVAHL
+1042 
-1054 GLTNDSTPTINGT
+1054 
-1067 GEPGSTVHLYQNGAR
+1067 
-1082 IADIIVGNSGVWSY
+1082 
-1096 AYTTASPLADDTYTF
+1096 
-1111 TVTASDSNG
+1111 
-1120 NTTPF
+1120 
-1125 STDFTITIDTQ
+1125 
-1136 APAAPGVIGVA
+1136 
-1147 DGDGNT
+1147 
-1153 IDTNQIT
+1153 
-1160 QESQPRLSGSGTAG
+1160 
-1174 DTIILYDNGNAIG
+1174 
-1187 QALVGTDGRW
+1187 
-1197 QFTPPAA
+1197 
-1204 LGDGDHLLTARAND
+1204 

-1268 PTLSGTGEPGTII
+1268 PTLSGTGEPGAII

-1415 TYTITVTETDRAGN
+1415 TYTITVTETDIAGN

-1479 GTGDIGSIITLYN
+1479 GTGDIGSVITLYN
-1492 GSSVLGVVTVDETGT
+1492 GSSVVGVVTVDETGT

-1541 TLTVD
+1541 TFTVD

-1615 PELSEAS
+1615 SELSEAS

-1647 DITAPPAPTVQTVD
+1647 DITAPPAPTIQTVA
-1661 DDGTRVAGIADPYA
+1661 DDGTRVAGLADPYA
-1675 TVEIHHIDG
+1675 TVEIHHADG

-1747 DVGSVQGNIAAGGAT
+1747 DVGSIQGNIAAGGAT
-1762 DDTTPTLRGTTDIGS
+1762 DDTMPTLRGTTDIGS

-1902 RFTPNA
+1902 RFTPNT

-1923 PAGNSGQPS
+1923 PAGNSGQLS

-1967 STDDRQPILNGTGEP
+1967 STDDR
-1982 GATITIFDNGTPLGT
+1982 
-1997 AQVGENGS
+1997 
-2005 WTFPVPR
+2005 R
-2012 NLSEGS
+2012 
-2018 HNLTVSATDPAGN
+2018 
-2031 TSAVSA
+2031 
-2037 PWTIVVDITPPAI
+2037 
-2050 PVLTSVVD
+2050 
-2058 DQPGITGN
+2058 
-2066 LVSGQLTNDAT
+2066 
-2077 PTLNGRGE
+2077 
-2085 AGATINVY
+2085 
-2093 LDGNPASIGTTT
+2093 
-2105 VNSDGTWSFTPQT
+2105 
-2118 PLANGSHTFTLS
+2118 
-2130 ATDPAGNSSAVSSGF
+2130 
-2145 VLTIDATP
+2145 
-2153 PAAPVIASVA
+2153 
-2163 DNTAPVTGIVPNGGS
+2163 
-2178 TNETRPTLSGT
+2178 
-2189 GEAGTTISIYNGS
+2189 
-2202 ALVGTAQVQANGS
+2202 
-2215 WSFTPSTSLGA
+2215 
-2226 GVWNLTATATDAAG
+2226 
-2240 NTSAASEIRSFTIDT
+2240 
-2255 TAPAAPVIDTVY
+2255 
-2267 DGTGPI
+2267 
-2273 TGNLSSGQITD
+2273 
-2284 EARPVISGTRET
+2284 
-2296 NTTIRL
+2296 
-2302 YDNGTLLAEIPA
+2302 
-2314 DNSSSWRY
+2314 
-2322 TPDASLATGNHVIT
+2322 
-2336 VIAVDAAGNA
+2336 
-2346 SPVSDSVNFVVDTTP
+2346 
-2361 PLTPVITSVSDDQ
+2361 
-2374 APGLGTIANG
+2374 
-2384 QNTNDPT
+2384 
-2391 PTFSGTAEAGAT
+2391 
-2403 ITLYENG
+2403 
-2410 TVIGTTTAQPD
+2410 
-2421 GAWSVST
+2421 
-2428 STLASGTHVITA
+2428 
-2440 VATDAAG
+2440 
-2447 NSSPNSTAFTL
+2447 
-2458 TVDTTAPQT
+2458 
-2467 PILTSVV
+2467 
-2474 DDVAGGVTGNLANGQ
+2474 
-2489 ITNDNR
+2489 
-2495 PTLNGTAEAGSVVSI
+2495 
-2510 YDGDTLLGVT
+2510 
-2520 SANASGA
+2520 
-2527 WSFTPTTGLNDGTR
+2527 
-2541 TLTVTATDPAGNVS
+2541 
-2555 PATSG
+2555 
-2560 FTIVVDTLAPT
+2560 
-2571 VPLITSIVDDVPNN
+2571 
-2585 TGAIGN
+2585 
-2591 GQSTNDTQP
+2591 
-2600 TLNGTAEANSAVSI
+2600 
-2614 FDNGALVATVNAN
+2614 
-2627 ASGNWSWTPT
+2627 
-2637 AALGQGSHAY
+2637 
-2647 SVSAADAAGNVS
+2647 
-2659 AASPSITIIVD
+2659 
-2670 TIAPGAPGN
+2670 
-2679 LVINATGNRVTG
+2679 
-2691 TAEAGS
+2691 
-2697 TVTITSETGVVLGT
+2697 
-2711 ATADG
+2711 
-2716 TGSFTATLT
+2716 
-2725 PAQTN
+2725 
-2730 GQPLLAFAQDKAGNT
+2730 
-2745 GIAAGFTAPDTRVP
+2745 
-2759 EAPIITNVVDDVG
+2759 
-2772 IYTGAIANGQVT
+2772 
-2784 NDAQPTLNG
+2784 
-2793 TAQAGATVSIYNNG
+2793 
-2807 ALLGTTTANASGNWS
+2807 
-2822 FTPTGN
+2822 
-2828 LTEGSHAFTATATN
+2828 
-2842 ANGTGSVSTAA
+2842 
-2853 TVIVDT
+2853 
-2859 LAPGTPSGTLSAD
+2859 
-2872 GGSLSGLAEANST
+2872 
-2885 VTVTLTGGVTLTT
+2885 
-2898 TAGSN
+2898 
-2903 GAWSLTLPTKQ
+2903 
-2914 IEGQLIN
+2914 
-2921 VTATD
+2921 
-2926 AAGNASGTLGI
+2926 
-2937 TAPVL
+2937 
-2942 PLAARD
+2942 
-2948 NITSLDLTSTAV
+2948 
-2960 TSTQNY
+2960 
-2966 SDYGLL
+2966 
-2972 LVGALGNVASVLGND
+2972 
-2987 TAQVE
+2987 
-2992 FTIAEGGTGD
+2992 
-3002 VTIDAAAT
+3002 
-3010 GIVLSLLS
+3010 
-3018 TQEIVVQRYDTSLGA
+3018 
-3033 WTTIVNT
+3033 
-3040 AVGDFAN
+3040 
-3047 LLTLTGSGVTLNLS
+3047 
-3061 GLGEGQYRVL
+3061 QY
-3071 TYNTS
+3071 
-3076 LLATGSYTSLDVDVH
+3076 
-3091 QTSAGIISG
+3091 
-3100 PTISTGN
+3100 
-3107 VMADDTAPT
+3107 
-3116 GTTVT
+3116 
-3121 AITNA
+3121 
-3126 NGVSTPVG
+3126 
-3134 AGGVDILGQYG
+3134 
-3145 TLHINQDGSYTY
+3145 
-3157 TLTKPTA
+3157 
-3164 GYGHKESFTY
+3164 
-3174 TITQNGVGSSAA
+3174 
-3186 QLVINLGPAPVPGS
+3186 
-3200 VIATD
+3200 
-3205 NNASLVFDT
+3205 
-3214 HVSYVNNGPST
+3214 
-3225 QSGVTV
+3225 
-3231 LSVGLGNVLNAN
+3231 
-3243 LLDDMT
+3243 
-3249 NPIIFN
+3249 
-3255 VEEGATRT
+3255 
-3263 MTLQGTVGGVS
+3263 
-3274 LVSTFDLYVYRFN
+3274 
-3287 DAIQQYEQFRVQ
+3287 
-3299 KGWINTLLLAG
+3299 
-3310 QSQPLTL
+3310 
-3317 TLPGGEYLFVLN
+3317 
-3329 TASGIS
+3329 
-3335 VLTGYT
+3335 
-3341 LAISQDHTYA
+3341 
-3351 VDSITANTT
+3351 
-3360 GNVLTN
+3360 
-3366 DVVPTD
+3366 
-3372 ALLTEVNGVAI
+3372 
-3383 AATGTTEVNGLYGS
+3383 
-3397 LIIDARGNYTYTLK
+3397 
-3411 NGVGADSIKTPDSF
+3411 
-3425 IYTVKAPNGDTDTA
+3425 
-3439 SLNITP
+3439 
-3445 TARALDAINDVSDT
+3445 
-3459 LSVAT
+3459 
-3464 LQDTA
+3464 
-3469 AWLDSSVGSAS
+3469 
-3480 WGLLGKSGSGS
+3480 
-3491 GTFDVATGTVLKGA
+3491 
-3505 SLVFDVS
+3505 
-3512 TLITLGN
+3512 
-3519 LNISWAIQENGTV
+3519 
-3532 IRNGTVPVANITLG
+3532 
-3546 SATVTVNLSGL
+3546 
-3557 ELDAGTYTLN
+3557 
-3567 FTGTNT
+3567 
-3573 LAGAATI
+3573 
-3580 TPRVIGT
+3580 
-3587 TVDLDNFETSGTHTV
+3587 
-3602 LGNIFDGSDAAGAM
+3602 
-3616 DQLNTVNTRL
+3616 
-3626 SISGY
+3626 
-3631 NGSAATLD
+3631 
-3639 AAANTTSATIQG
+3639 
-3651 HYGTLQINLDGAYT
+3651 
-3665 YTLNNGVAMSSITSK
+3665 
-3680 EVFTYQ
+3680 
-3686 LDDKMGHTDSAT
+3686 
-3698 LTIDMA
+3698 
-3704 PQIVSTNQNDVLI
+3704 
-3717 GSAYGDT
+3717 
-3724 LIYHL
+3724 
-3729 LNGAD
+3729 
-3734 ATGGNGVDRWQNF
+3734 
-3747 STAQGDKIDIHELLT
+3747 
-3762 GWDHQA
+3762 
-3768 ATLGNFV
+3768 
-3775 QVHTSGANTVI
+3775 
-3786 SVDRDGTGSA
+3786 
-3796 FKSTDLVTLENVQL
+3796 
-3810 TLNDLLQNNHLI
+3810 
-3822 TSG
+3822 

>member
-36 REEIS
+36 RDEIS

-168 SNPGGSTPNGNTP
+168 SNPGGSNPNGNTP

-205 TVSGQAEAGS
+205 TVSGEAEAGS
-215 TITIKDPSGNVV
+215 LITIKDPSGNVV

-373 TIDTLI
+373 TIDTLS

-385 ELIAD
+385 ELMAD

-405 DEAKPLFSGQGDAG
+405 DEAKPLFSGQGEAG

-462 DKAGNTS
+462 DKAGNAS

-617 FPVATFPP
+617 FPVPSFPP

-661 QSVSF
+661 QSVAF

-753 PDKTAPAAPDGLTV
+753 PDKTAPAAPNGLIV

-806 VPLNTAQ
+806 VPLNAAQ

-819 IATATDVAKN
+819 IATATDIANN
-829 ESAAATVIAPDSTAP
+829 ESAAATVDAPDSTAP
-844 EMPKNVVISEDGTSI
+844 EMPKNVVISEDGASI

-865 GSAITIA
+865 GSSITIT
-872 TPDGKPL
+872 TPDGTPL
-879 GSGKADGE
+879 
-887 GHFTLP
+887 
-893 LVPAQTNGEQ
+893 
-903 VTVTATDSAN
+903 
-913 NVSPPTTA
+913 
-921 QAPDITAPDKPII
+921 
-934 TQVLDDVE
+934 
-942 SFTGPLVNGQTT
+942 
-954 NDNRPTL
+954 
-961 SGTAEAGARV
+961 
-971 EVFDNGFSL
+971 
-980 GLATLQPNGAWTFTP
+980 
-995 SQNLGEGAH
+995 
-1004 RLTVIATDAKGNAS
+1004 
-1018 QAASFDLVVD
+1018 
-1028 TQSPQQPVITFITD
+1028 
-1042 DAPGILGSVAHL
+1042 
-1054 GLTNDSTPTINGT
+1054 
-1067 GEPGSTVHLYQNGAR
+1067 
-1082 IADIIVGNSGVWSY
+1082 
-1096 AYTTASPLADDTYTF
+1096 
-1111 TVTASDSNG
+1111 
-1120 NTTPF
+1120 
-1125 STDFTITIDTQ
+1125 
-1136 APAAPGVIGVA
+1136 
-1147 DGDGNT
+1147 
-1153 IDTNQIT
+1153 
-1160 QESQPRLSGSGTAG
+1160 
-1174 DTIILYDNGNAIG
+1174 
-1187 QALVGTDGRW
+1187 
-1197 QFTPPAA
+1197 
-1204 LGDGDHLLTARAND
+1204 
-1218 PAGNESPESIS
+1218 
-1229 FTLRI
+1229 
-1234 DTQAPDAPQIVSAA
+1234 
-1248 ITGGE
+1248 
-1253 GEVLLANGSITNQRM
+1253 
-1268 PTLSGTGEPGTII
+1268 
-1281 TLYNNGVELATVQVN
+1281 
-1296 PQGSWTYPLTR
+1296 
-1307 NLSEGLNILTA
+1307 
-1318 TATDAAGNS
+1318 
-1327 SPTSGVFSVT
+1327 
-1337 LDTQPPAQP
+1337 
-1346 DAPLISDN
+1346 
-1354 VAPVIGNIG
+1354 
-1363 NNGATN
+1363 
-1369 DTTPTFS
+1369 
-1376 GTGEIGS
+1376 
-1383 TIILYNNGSEIGRTT
+1383 
-1398 VGDNGSW
+1398 
-1405 NFTPAALTPE
+1405 
-1415 TYTITVTETDRAGN
+1415 
-1429 ISPPSASVT
+1429 
-1438 FTLDTTAPANPVIT
+1438 
-1452 FAEDNVGEVQDTI
+1452 
-1465 VSGATTDDNTPVIH
+1465 
-1479 GTGDIGSIITLYN
+1479 
-1492 GSSVLGVVTVDETGT
+1492 
-1507 WTLPVTSALPDG
+1507 
-1519 VYTLTAI
+1519 
-1526 AADAAGNSSGVSNSF
+1526 
-1541 TLTVD
+1541 
-1546 TVPLQ
+1546 
-1551 PPVVNEILDDVAP
+1551 
-1564 VTGPLTDGAFTNDR
+1564 
-1578 TLTINGSGENGS
+1578 
-1590 TVTIYDNGV
+1590 
-1599 AIGTA
+1599 
-1604 LVTDGVWTFNT
+1604 
-1615 PELSEAS
+1615 
-1622 HALTFSATD
+1622 
-1631 DAGNTTAQ
+1631 
-1639 TQPITITV
+1639 
-1647 DITAPPAPTVQTVD
+1647 
-1661 DDGTRVAGIADPYA
+1661 
-1675 TVEIHHIDG
+1675 
-1684 TLVGSAV
+1684 GSAV

-1747 DVGSVQGNIAAGGAT
+1747 DVGSIQGNIAAGGAT
-1762 DDTTPTLRGTTDIGS
+1762 DDTMPTLRGTTDIGS

-1902 RFTPNA
+1902 RFTPNT

-1923 PAGNSGQPS
+1923 PAGNSGQLS

-2145 VLTIDATP
+2145 VLTIDTTP

-2284 EARPVISGTRET
+2284 EARPVISGTREA

-2637 AALGQGSHAY
+2637 ASLGQGSHAY

-2659 AASPSITIIVD
+2659 AASPSTTIIVD

-2872 GGSLSGLAEANST
+2872 GGSLSGQAEANST
-2885 VTVTLTGGVTLTT
+2885 VTVTLAGGVTLTT

-2937 TAPVL
+2937 TAPIL

-3018 TQEIVVQRYDTSLGA
+3018 TQEIVVQRYDTSLGT

-3047 LLTLTGSGVTLNLS
+3047 LLTLTGSGVTLNLN

-3366 DVVPTD
+3366 DVAPTD

-3425 IYTVKAPNGDTDTA
+3425 IYTLKAPNGDTDTA

-3686 LDDKMGHTDSAT
+3686 LDDKIGHTDSAT

-3734 ATGGNGVDRWQNF
+3734 ATGGNGADRWQNF

-3786 SVDRDGTGSA
+3786 SVDRDGAGSA

-3822 TSG
+3822 TGG

>member
-101 DINELLVTSGA
+101 DINELLVTSGV

-329 STTVDTSGNWH
+329 STTVDASGNWH

-373 TIDTLI
+373 TIDTLS

-405 DEAKPLFSGQGDAG
+405 DEAKPLFSGQGEAG

-571 PTILTVTDDAGA
+571 PTILTVTDDAGV

-753 PDKTAPAAPDGLTV
+753 PDKTAPAAPDGLIV

-971 EVFDNGFSL
+971 EVFDNGVSL
-980 GLATLQPNGAWTFTP
+980 GLATLQPNGGWTFTP

-1018 QAASFDLVVD
+1018 PAASFDLVVD

-1204 LGDGDHLLTARAND
+1204 LGNGDHLLTARAND
-1218 PAGNESPESIS
+1218 PAGNESPESLS
-1229 FTLRI
+1229 FTLRV

-1253 GEVLLANGSITNQRM
+1253 DEVLLANGSITNQRM
-1268 PTLSGTGEPGTII
+1268 PTLSGTGEPGAII

-1327 SPTSGVFSVT
+1327 SPTSSVFSVT

-1354 VAPVIGNIG
+1354 VTPVIGNIG

-1369 DTTPTFS
+1369 DATPTFS

-1415 TYTITVTETDRAGN
+1415 TYTITVTETDIAGN

-1507 WTLPVTSALPDG
+1507 WTLAVTSALPDG

-1541 TLTVD
+1541 TFTVD

-1661 DDGTRVAGIADPYA
+1661 DDGTRVAGLADPYA
-1675 TVEIHHIDG
+1675 TVEIHHADG

-1747 DVGSVQGNIAAGGAT
+1747 DVGSIQGNIAAGGAT
-1762 DDTTPTLRGTTDIGS
+1762 DDTMPTLRGTTDIGS

-1895 VDQSGNW
+1895 VDQSGIW

-1947 VITSV
+1947 FITSV
-1952 IDDNNQPTVP
+1952 IDDNNQPTVQ

-2031 TSAVSA
+2031 TSA
-2037 PWTIVVDITPPAI
+2037 
-2050 PVLTSVVD
+2050 
-2058 DQPGITGN
+2058 
-2066 LVSGQLTNDAT
+2066 
-2077 PTLNGRGE
+2077 
-2085 AGATINVY
+2085 
-2093 LDGNPASIGTTT
+2093 
-2105 VNSDGTWSFTPQT
+2105 
-2118 PLANGSHTFTLS
+2118 
-2130 ATDPAGNSSAVSSGF
+2130 
-2145 VLTIDATP
+2145 
-2153 PAAPVIASVA
+2153 
-2163 DNTAPVTGIVPNGGS
+2163 
-2178 TNETRPTLSGT
+2178 
-2189 GEAGTTISIYNGS
+2189 
-2202 ALVGTAQVQANGS
+2202 
-2215 WSFTPSTSLGA
+2215 
-2226 GVWNLTATATDAAG
+2226 
-2240 NTSAASEIRSFTIDT
+2240 ASEIRSFTIDT

-2284 EARPVISGTRET
+2284 EARPVISGTREA

-2421 GAWSVST
+2421 GAWSVAT

-2510 YDGDTLLGVT
+2510 YDGNTLLGVT
-2520 SANASGA
+2520 SANAGGA

-2541 TLTVTATDPAGNVS
+2541 ILTVTATDPAGNVS

-2659 AASPSITIIVD
+2659 AASPSTTIIVD

-2679 LVINATGNRVTG
+2679 LVINTTGNRVTG
-2691 TAEAGS
+2691 TAEASS
-2697 TVTITSETGVVLGT
+2697 TVTITSDTGVVLGT

-2725 PAQTN
+2725 PTQTN

-3134 AGGVDILGQYG
+3134 AGGVDIQGQYG

-3287 DAIQQYEQFRVQ
+3287 DAIQQYEQFRVE

-3317 TLPGGEYLFVLN
+3317 TLPSGEYLFVLN

-3366 DVVPTD
+3366 DVAPTD

-3383 AATGTTEVNGLYGS
+3383 AATGTTEVNGLYGT
-3397 LIIDARGNYTYTLK
+3397 LTIDARGNYTYTLK

-3491 GTFDVATGTVLKGA
+3491 GTFDVATGTILKGA

-3631 NGSAATLD
+3631 NGSTATLD

-3734 ATGGNGVDRWQNF
+3734 ATGGNGADRWQNF

-3786 SVDRDGTGSA
+3786 SVDRDGAGSA

-3822 TSG
+3822 TGG

>member
-36 REEIS
+36 RDEIS

-47 QDLVVRLHSGE
+47 QDLVVTLHSGE

-66 VTNDLGASQ
+66 ATNDLGASQ

-86 WVENPQAGLHFEQIA
+86 WVENPQAGLHFEQLA
-101 DINELLVTSGA
+101 DINELLATSGA

-146 HHSDGDNPPP
+146 HHSDSDNPLP

-168 SNPGGSTPNGNTP
+168 SNPGGSNPDGNTP
-181 GSSNPVDTTP
+181 GSSNPVDTIP
-191 PLAPGE
+191 PLAPTE

-205 TVSGQAEAGS
+205 TVSGEAETGS
-215 TITIKDPSGNVV
+215 TITIKDPSGHIV

-242 TAPQISG
+242 TAPQLGG

-269 DAPNIPLPDTPV
+269 DAPNIPLPATPV
-281 ITAAIDDAA
+281 IAAAIDDAA
-290 PLTGTLSNNQFT
+290 PLTGTLSNNQIT

-315 GTVIH
+315 GAVIH
-320 IYANGQEIG
+320 IYANGQETG
-329 STTVDTSGNWH
+329 TTTVDTSGNWR
-340 FAITSALADGENHFT
+340 FAITSALTDGENRFT

-364 SSESARFTL
+364 SSESASFTL
-373 TIDTLI
+373 TIDTL
-379 PDAPRV
+379 
-385 ELIAD
+385 
-390 NTGLLTGPL
+390 
-399 QNNDRT
+399 
-405 DEAKPLFSGQGDAG
+405 S
-419 NTITIKEGSTVI
+419 
-431 GSATVDENG
+431 
-440 RWTFTPTTPL
+440 
-450 SDGEHTFTVEQS
+450 
-462 DKAGNTS
+462 
-469 RVTTTPTI
+469 
-477 IVDTT
+477 
-482 PPDAAIIDN
+482 PDAAVIDN
-491 VAKDGT
+491 VADDGAT
-497 TVSGTAEAGSTVSI
+497 ISGTAEAGSTVSI
-511 YDPAGNYLGSTITGE
+511 YDSTGNYLGSAITGD
-526 NNHFSIT
+526 NNQFSIT
-533 LNPAQTHGERL
+533 LNPALTHGERL

-571 PTILTVTDDAGA
+571 PIILTVTDDAGT

-609 TISINDNG
+609 TILISDNG
-617 FPVATFPP
+617 SPVPALPP
-625 IVADADGKWS
+625 VVADADGKWS
-635 FTPSLALADGDH
+635 FTPSLALPDGDH
-647 VFTATATNDRGTSG
+647 VFTATATNNHGTSG

-672 QPPVLEGL
+672 QPPVLENL
-680 AVSDVGDRLTGTTE
+680 AVSDAGDRLTGATE

-727 KINGETLSISVTDKA
+727 KINGETLNVLVTDKA
-742 ANSGPVETLNA
+742 ANTGPMAILY
-753 PDKTAPAAPDGLTV
+753 
-767 ATDGLS
+767 
-773 VSGQAEAGATV
+773 
-784 TIRDSSNTV
+784 
-793 LGSAVANGNGQFI
+793 
-806 VPLNTAQ
+806 
-813 TNGQAL
+813 
-819 IATATDVAKN
+819 
-829 ESAAATVIAPDSTAP
+829 APDSTAP
-844 EMPKNVVISEDGTSI
+844 EMPKNVVISEDGASI

-872 TPDGKPL
+872 TPDGTPL
-879 GSGKADGE
+879 GSGKVDGE

-903 VTVTATDSAN
+903 VIVTATDSAN

-921 QAPDITAPDKPII
+921 QAPDITTPDKPII

-942 SFTGPLVNGQTT
+942 SVTGPLVNGQTT
-954 NDNRPTL
+954 NDSRPTL
-961 SGTAEAGARV
+961 SGTAEVGARV
-971 EVFDNGFSL
+971 EVFDNGVSL
-980 GLATLQPNGAWTFTP
+980 GFATLQPNGGWTFTP

-1018 QAASFDLVVD
+1018 PAASFDLVVD

-1042 DAPGILGSVAHL
+1042 DAPGIVGSVTHL

-1082 IADIIVGNSGVWSY
+1082 IANIIVGNSGVWSY
-1096 AYTTASPLADDTYTF
+1096 AYTTTSPLADDTYTF
-1111 TVTASDSNG
+1111 TVTASDNNG

-1125 STDFTITIDTQ
+1125 SADFTITIDTQ

-1174 DTIILYDNGNAIG
+1174 DTITLYDNGNVIG
-1187 QALVGTDGRW
+1187 QTLVGADGRW

-1204 LGDGDHLLTARAND
+1204 LGDGAHLLTARAND

-1229 FTLRI
+1229 FTLRV
-1234 DTQAPDAPQIVSAA
+1234 DTQAPDAPQILSAA
-1248 ITGGE
+1248 ITSGE
-1253 GEVLLANGSITNQRM
+1253 SEVLLANGSITNQRM
-1268 PTLSGTGEPGTII
+1268 PILSGTGEPGAII
-1281 TLYNNGVELATVQVN
+1281 TLYNNGAVLDTVQVN
-1296 PQGSWTYPLTR
+1296 PQGSWTYPLTS
-1307 NLSEGLNILTA
+1307 NLSEGLNVLTA

-1337 LDTQPPAQP
+1337 LDTLPPAQP
-1346 DAPLISDN
+1346 D
-1354 VAPVIGNIG
+1354 APVIGNIG

-1405 NFTPAALTPE
+1405 NFTPAALTPG
-1415 TYTITVTETDRAGN
+1415 TYIITVTETDVAGN

-1438 FTLDTTAPANPVIT
+1438 FAVDTTAPANPVIT
-1452 FAEDNVGEVQDTI
+1452 FAEDNVGDVQNNV

-1479 GTGDIGSIITLYN
+1479 GTGDIGSVITLYN
-1492 GSSVLGVVTVDETGT
+1492 GSSVLGVVTVDETGA
-1507 WTLPVTSALPDG
+1507 WTLPVTSALLDG
-1519 VYTLTAI
+1519 TYTLTAI

-1541 TLTVD
+1541 TFTVD
-1546 TVPLQ
+1546 TVPLL

-1590 TVTIYDNGV
+1590 TVTIYDNG
-1599 AIGTA
+1599 AEIGTA
-1604 LVTDGVWTFNT
+1604 LVTDGIWTFNT
-1615 PELSEAS
+1615 PVLSEAS

-1631 DAGNTTAQ
+1631 GAGNTTAQ

-1647 DITAPPAPTVQTVD
+1647 DVTAPPSPSIQTVA
-1661 DDGTRVAGIADPYA
+1661 DDGTRVAGLADPYA
-1675 TVEIHHIDG
+1675 TVEIRNADG
-1684 TLVGSAV
+1684 LLVGSAV
-1691 ANGTGEFVVTL
+1691 ANGTGEFAVTL

-1719 AGNNGPATNFPA
+1719 AGNNGPAADFLA

-1736 PAVPA
+1736 PAVPV

-1747 DVGSVQGNIAAGGAT
+1747 NVGSVQGNIAAGGTT

-1810 THYFTVQATNA
+1810 AHNVTVQATNA
-1821 NGPGGLSAPVGI
+1821 NGQGGLSAPVGI
-1833 TVDLSAPAQPVIT
+1833 TIDLSAPAQPIIT

-1851 VPGMTGTLDNGAL
+1851 VPGVTGTLDNGAL

-1902 RFTPNA
+1902 RFTPDA
-1908 PLESNAHIFTAVATD
+1908 PLESTSHLFTAVATD

-1967 STDDRQPILNGTGEP
+1967 ATDDRQPILNGTGEP

-2037 PWTIVVDITPPAI
+2037 PWTIVVDITPPAS

-2093 LDGNPASIGTTT
+2093 LDGNSASIGTTT

-2118 PLANGSHTFTLS
+2118 PLANGNHTLTLS

-2145 VLTIDATP
+2145 MLTIDATP

-2189 GEAGTTISIYNGS
+2189 GEAGSTISIYNGS
-2202 ALVGTAQVQANGS
+2202 TLVGTAQVQANGS

-2226 GVWNLTATATDAAG
+2226 GIWNLTATATDAAG

-2255 TAPAAPVIDTVY
+2255 TPPAAPVIDTVY

-2273 TGNLSSGQITD
+2273 TGNLSPGQITD
-2284 EARPVISGTRET
+2284 EARPVISGTREA
-2296 NTTIRL
+2296 NTTLRL

-2322 TPDASLATGNHVIT
+2322 APDTSLATGNHIIT

-2346 SPVSDSVNFVVDTTP
+2346 SPVSDSVNFVVDTMP

-2384 QNTNDPT
+2384 QSTNDPT

-2410 TVIGTTTAQPD
+2410 LVVGTTTAQPD

-2458 TVDTTAPQT
+2458 MVDTTAPQT

-2510 YDGDTLLGVT
+2510 YDGNTLLGVT

-2527 WSFTPTTGLNDGTR
+2527 WSFTPTTGLSDGTR
-2541 TLTVTATDPAGNVS
+2541 TLTVTATDPAGNIS

-2560 FTIVVDTLAPT
+2560 FTVVIDTLAPT

-2614 FDNGALVATVNAN
+2614 FDNGVLVATVNAN
-2627 ASGNWSWTPT
+2627 ASGDWSWTPT
-2637 AALGQGSHAY
+2637 VALAQGSHAY

-2659 AASPSITIIVD
+2659 AASQPTTILVD

-2679 LVINATGNRVTG
+2679 LAINITGSRVTG

-2697 TVTITSETGVVLGT
+2697 TVTITSDTGVVLGT

-2716 TGSFTATLT
+2716 TGNFTATLT

-2730 GQPLLAFAQDKAGNT
+2730 GQTLLAFAQDKAGNT
-2745 GIAAGFTAPDTRVP
+2745 SIAAGFTAPDTRVP

-2793 TAQAGATVSIYNNG
+2793 TAQAGATVNIYNNG
-2807 ALLGTTTANASGNWS
+2807 SLLGTTTANANGNWS

-2859 LAPGTPSGTLSAD
+2859 LAPGTPSGMLSAD
-2872 GGSLSGLAEANST
+2872 GGSLSGLAEANSI
-2885 VTVTLTGGVTLTT
+2885 VTVTLAGGVTLTT

-2948 NITSLDLTSTAV
+2948 NITSLDLTSTAA

-3018 TQEIVVQRYDTSLGA
+3018 TQEIVVQRYDASLGA

-3061 GLGEGQYRVL
+3061 GLSEGQYRVL

-3100 PTISTGN
+3100 PTMSTGN

-3134 AGGVDILGQYG
+3134 AGGVDIQGQYG

-3157 TLTKPTA
+3157 TLTNPTA

-3287 DAIQQYEQFRVQ
+3287 DTIQQYEQFRVQ

-3366 DVVPTD
+3366 DIAPTD

-3383 AATGTTEVNGLYGS
+3383 SATGTTEVNGLYGT
-3397 LIIDARGNYTYTLK
+3397 LTIDAKGNYTYTLK

-3491 GTFDVATGTVLKGA
+3491 GTFEVATGTVLKGA

-3532 IRNGTVPVANITLG
+3532 IRNGTVPVAK
-3546 SATVTVNLSGL
+3546 SRW
-3557 ELDAGTYTLN
+3557 
-3567 FTGTNT
+3567 
-3573 LAGAATI
+3573 AA
-3580 TPRVIGT
+3580 R
-3587 TVDLDNFETSGTHTV
+3587 
-3602 LGNIFDGSDAAGAM
+3602 
-3616 DQLNTVNTRL
+3616 R
-3626 SISGY
+3626 
-3631 NGSAATLD
+3631 
-3639 AAANTTSATIQG
+3639 
-3651 HYGTLQINLDGAYT
+3651 
-3665 YTLNNGVAMSSITSK
+3665 
-3680 EVFTYQ
+3680 
-3686 LDDKMGHTDSAT
+3686 
-3698 LTIDMA
+3698 
-3704 PQIVSTNQNDVLI
+3704 
-3717 GSAYGDT
+3717 
-3724 LIYHL
+3724 
-3729 LNGAD
+3729 
-3734 ATGGNGVDRWQNF
+3734 
-3747 STAQGDKIDIHELLT
+3747 
-3762 GWDHQA
+3762 
-3768 ATLGNFV
+3768 
-3775 QVHTSGANTVI
+3775 
-3786 SVDRDGTGSA
+3786 
-3796 FKSTDLVTLENVQL
+3796 
-3810 TLNDLLQNNHLI
+3810 
-3822 TSG
+3822 

>member
-16 TVESSAVT
+16 TLESSAVT

-36 REEIS
+36 RDEIS

-168 SNPGGSTPNGNTP
+168 SNPGGSNPNGNTP

-205 TVSGQAEAGS
+205 TVSGEAEAGS
-215 TITIKDPSGNVV
+215 LITIKDPSGNVV

-373 TIDTLI
+373 TIDTLS

-385 ELIAD
+385 ELMAD

-405 DEAKPLFSGQGDAG
+405 DEAKPLFSGQGEAG

-462 DKAGNTS
+462 DKAGNAS

-617 FPVATFPP
+617 FPVPSFPP

-661 QSVSF
+661 QSVAF

-753 PDKTAPAAPDGLTV
+753 PDKTAPAAPNGLIV

-806 VPLNTAQ
+806 VPLNAAQ

-819 IATATDVAKN
+819 IATATDIANN
-829 ESAAATVIAPDSTAP
+829 ESAAATVDAPDSTAP
-844 EMPKNVVISEDGTSI
+844 EMPKNVVISEDGASI

-865 GSAITIA
+865 GSSITIT
-872 TPDGKPL
+872 TPDGTPL

-893 LVPAQTNGEQ
+893 LAPAQTNGEQ

-971 EVFDNGFSL
+971 EIFDNGVSL
-980 GLATLQPNGAWTFTP
+980 GLATLQPNGGWTFTP

-1018 QAASFDLVVD
+1018 
-1028 TQSPQQPVITFITD
+1028 
-1042 DAPGILGSVAHL
+1042 
-1054 GLTNDSTPTINGT
+1054 
-1067 GEPGSTVHLYQNGAR
+1067 
-1082 IADIIVGNSGVWSY
+1082 
-1096 AYTTASPLADDTYTF
+1096 
-1111 TVTASDSNG
+1111 
-1120 NTTPF
+1120 
-1125 STDFTITIDTQ
+1125 
-1136 APAAPGVIGVA
+1136 
-1147 DGDGNT
+1147 
-1153 IDTNQIT
+1153 
-1160 QESQPRLSGSGTAG
+1160 
-1174 DTIILYDNGNAIG
+1174 
-1187 QALVGTDGRW
+1187 
-1197 QFTPPAA
+1197 
-1204 LGDGDHLLTARAND
+1204 

-1268 PTLSGTGEPGTII
+1268 PTLSGTGEPGAII

-1415 TYTITVTETDRAGN
+1415 TYTITVTETDIAGN

-1479 GTGDIGSIITLYN
+1479 GTGDIGSVITLYN
-1492 GSSVLGVVTVDETGT
+1492 GSSVVGVVTVDETGT

-1541 TLTVD
+1541 TFTVD

-1615 PELSEAS
+1615 SELSEAS

-1647 DITAPPAPTVQTVD
+1647 DITAPPAPTIQTVA
-1661 DDGTRVAGIADPYA
+1661 DDGTRVAGLADPYA
-1675 TVEIHHIDG
+1675 TVEIHHADG

-1747 DVGSVQGNIAAGGAT
+1747 DVGSIQGNIAAGGAT
-1762 DDTTPTLRGTTDIGS
+1762 DDTMPTLRGTTDIGS

-1902 RFTPNA
+1902 RFTPNT

-1923 PAGNSGQPS
+1923 PAGNSGQLS

-2145 VLTIDATP
+2145 VLTIDTTP

-2284 EARPVISGTRET
+2284 EARPVISGTREA

-2637 AALGQGSHAY
+2637 ASLGQGSHAY

-2659 AASPSITIIVD
+2659 AASPSTTIIVD

-2772 IYTGAIANGQVT
+2772 IYTGAIANGPVT

-2872 GGSLSGLAEANST
+2872 GGSLSGQAEANST
-2885 VTVTLTGGVTLTT
+2885 VTVTLAGGVTLTT

-2937 TAPVL
+2937 TAPIL

-3018 TQEIVVQRYDTSLGA
+3018 TQEIVVQRYDTSLGT

-3047 LLTLTGSGVTLNLS
+3047 LLTLTGSGVTLNLN

-3366 DVVPTD
+3366 DVAPTD

-3425 IYTVKAPNGDTDTA
+3425 IYTLKAPNGDTDTA

-3686 LDDKMGHTDSAT
+3686 LDDKIGHTDSAT

-3734 ATGGNGVDRWQNF
+3734 ATGGNGADRWQNF

-3786 SVDRDGTGSA
+3786 SVDRDGAGSA

-3822 TSG
+3822 TGG

>member
-16 TVESSAVT
+16 TLESSAVT

-36 REEIS
+36 RDEIS

-168 SNPGGSTPNGNTP
+168 SNPGGSNPNGNTP

-205 TVSGQAEAGS
+205 TVSGEAEAGS
-215 TITIKDPSGNVV
+215 LITIKDPSGNVV

-373 TIDTLI
+373 TIDTLS

-385 ELIAD
+385 ELMAD

-405 DEAKPLFSGQGDAG
+405 DEAKPLFSGQGEAG

-462 DKAGNTS
+462 DKAGNAS

-617 FPVATFPP
+617 FPVPSFPP

-661 QSVSF
+661 QSVAF

-753 PDKTAPAAPDGLTV
+753 PDKTAPAAPNGLIV

-806 VPLNTAQ
+806 VPLNAAQ

-819 IATATDVAKN
+819 IATATDIANN
-829 ESAAATVIAPDSTAP
+829 ESAAATVDAPDSTAP
-844 EMPKNVVISEDGTSI
+844 EMPKNVVISEDGASI

-865 GSAITIA
+865 GSSITIT
-872 TPDGKPL
+872 TPDGTPL

-893 LVPAQTNGEQ
+893 LAPAQTNGEQ

-971 EVFDNGFSL
+971 EIFDNGVSL
-980 GLATLQPNGAWTFTP
+980 GLATLQPNGGWTFTP

-1018 QAASFDLVVD
+1018 
-1028 TQSPQQPVITFITD
+1028 
-1042 DAPGILGSVAHL
+1042 
-1054 GLTNDSTPTINGT
+1054 
-1067 GEPGSTVHLYQNGAR
+1067 
-1082 IADIIVGNSGVWSY
+1082 
-1096 AYTTASPLADDTYTF
+1096 
-1111 TVTASDSNG
+1111 
-1120 NTTPF
+1120 
-1125 STDFTITIDTQ
+1125 
-1136 APAAPGVIGVA
+1136 
-1147 DGDGNT
+1147 
-1153 IDTNQIT
+1153 
-1160 QESQPRLSGSGTAG
+1160 
-1174 DTIILYDNGNAIG
+1174 
-1187 QALVGTDGRW
+1187 
-1197 QFTPPAA
+1197 
-1204 LGDGDHLLTARAND
+1204 

-1268 PTLSGTGEPGTII
+1268 PTLSGTGEPGAII

-1415 TYTITVTETDRAGN
+1415 TYTITVTETDIAGN

-1479 GTGDIGSIITLYN
+1479 GTGDIGSVITLYN
-1492 GSSVLGVVTVDETGT
+1492 GSSVVGVVTVDETGT

-1541 TLTVD
+1541 TFTVD

-1604 LVTDGVWTFNT
+1604 PVTDGVWTFNT
-1615 PELSEAS
+1615 SELSEAS

-1647 DITAPPAPTVQTVD
+1647 DITAPPAPTIQTVA
-1661 DDGTRVAGIADPYA
+1661 DDGTRVAGLADPYA
-1675 TVEIHHIDG
+1675 TVEIHHADG

-1747 DVGSVQGNIAAGGAT
+1747 DVGSIQGNIAAGGAT
-1762 DDTTPTLRGTTDIGS
+1762 DDTMPTLRGTTDIGS

-1902 RFTPNA
+1902 RFTPNT

-1923 PAGNSGQPS
+1923 PAGNSGQLS

-2145 VLTIDATP
+2145 VLTIDTTP

-2284 EARPVISGTRET
+2284 EARPVISGTREA

-2614 FDNGALVATVNAN
+2614 FDNGALVTTVNAN

-2637 AALGQGSHAY
+2637 ASLGQGSHAY

-2659 AASPSITIIVD
+2659 AASPSTTIIVD

-2772 IYTGAIANGQVT
+2772 IYTGAIANGPVT

-2872 GGSLSGLAEANST
+2872 GGSLSGQAEANST
-2885 VTVTLTGGVTLTT
+2885 VTVTLAGGVTLTT

-2937 TAPVL
+2937 TAPIL

-3018 TQEIVVQRYDTSLGA
+3018 TQEIVVQRYDTSLGT

-3047 LLTLTGSGVTLNLS
+3047 LLTLTGSGVTLNLN

-3366 DVVPTD
+3366 DVAPTD

-3425 IYTVKAPNGDTDTA
+3425 IYTLKAPNGDTDTA

-3686 LDDKMGHTDSAT
+3686 LDDKIGHTDSAT

-3734 ATGGNGVDRWQNF
+3734 ATGGNGADRWQNF

-3786 SVDRDGTGSA
+3786 SVDRDGAGSA

-3822 TSG
+3822 TGG

>member
-16 TVESSAVT
+16 TLESSAVT

-36 REEIS
+36 RDEIS

-168 SNPGGSTPNGNTP
+168 SNPGGSNPNGNTP

-205 TVSGQAEAGS
+205 TVSGEAEAGS
-215 TITIKDPSGNVV
+215 LITIKDPSGNVV

-373 TIDTLI
+373 TIDTLS

-385 ELIAD
+385 ELMAD

-405 DEAKPLFSGQGDAG
+405 DEAKPLFSGQGEAG

-462 DKAGNTS
+462 DKAGNAS

-617 FPVATFPP
+617 FPVPSFPP

-661 QSVSF
+661 QSVAF

-753 PDKTAPAAPDGLTV
+753 PDKTAPAAPNGLIV

-806 VPLNTAQ
+806 VPLNAAQ

-819 IATATDVAKN
+819 IATATDIANN
-829 ESAAATVIAPDSTAP
+829 ESAAATVDAPDSTAP
-844 EMPKNVVISEDGTSI
+844 EMPKNVVISEDGASI
-859 SGTAEP
+859 SDTAEP
-865 GSAITIA
+865 GSSITIT
-872 TPDGKPL
+872 TPDGTPL

-893 LVPAQTNGEQ
+893 LAPAQTNGEQ

-954 NDNRPTL
+954 ND
-961 SGTAEAGARV
+961 
-971 EVFDNGFSL
+971 
-980 GLATLQPNGAWTFTP
+980 
-995 SQNLGEGAH
+995 
-1004 RLTVIATDAKGNAS
+1004 
-1018 QAASFDLVVD
+1018 
-1028 TQSPQQPVITFITD
+1028 
-1042 DAPGILGSVAHL
+1042 
-1054 GLTNDSTPTINGT
+1054 
-1067 GEPGSTVHLYQNGAR
+1067 
-1082 IADIIVGNSGVWSY
+1082 
-1096 AYTTASPLADDTYTF
+1096 
-1111 TVTASDSNG
+1111 
-1120 NTTPF
+1120 
-1125 STDFTITIDTQ
+1125 
-1136 APAAPGVIGVA
+1136 
-1147 DGDGNT
+1147 
-1153 IDTNQIT
+1153 
-1160 QESQPRLSGSGTAG
+1160 
-1174 DTIILYDNGNAIG
+1174 
-1187 QALVGTDGRW
+1187 
-1197 QFTPPAA
+1197 
-1204 LGDGDHLLTARAND
+1204 
-1218 PAGNESPESIS
+1218 
-1229 FTLRI
+1229 
-1234 DTQAPDAPQIVSAA
+1234 
-1248 ITGGE
+1248 
-1253 GEVLLANGSITNQRM
+1253 
-1268 PTLSGTGEPGTII
+1268 
-1281 TLYNNGVELATVQVN
+1281 
-1296 PQGSWTYPLTR
+1296 
-1307 NLSEGLNILTA
+1307 
-1318 TATDAAGNS
+1318 
-1327 SPTSGVFSVT
+1327 
-1337 LDTQPPAQP
+1337 
-1346 DAPLISDN
+1346 
-1354 VAPVIGNIG
+1354 
-1363 NNGATN
+1363 
-1369 DTTPTFS
+1369 
-1376 GTGEIGS
+1376 
-1383 TIILYNNGSEIGRTT
+1383 
-1398 VGDNGSW
+1398 
-1405 NFTPAALTPE
+1405 
-1415 TYTITVTETDRAGN
+1415 
-1429 ISPPSASVT
+1429 
-1438 FTLDTTAPANPVIT
+1438 
-1452 FAEDNVGEVQDTI
+1452 
-1465 VSGATTDDNTPVIH
+1465 
-1479 GTGDIGSIITLYN
+1479 
-1492 GSSVLGVVTVDETGT
+1492 
-1507 WTLPVTSALPDG
+1507 
-1519 VYTLTAI
+1519 
-1526 AADAAGNSSGVSNSF
+1526 
-1541 TLTVD
+1541 
-1546 TVPLQ
+1546 
-1551 PPVVNEILDDVAP
+1551 
-1564 VTGPLTDGAFTNDR
+1564 
-1578 TLTINGSGENGS
+1578 
-1590 TVTIYDNGV
+1590 
-1599 AIGTA
+1599 
-1604 LVTDGVWTFNT
+1604 
-1615 PELSEAS
+1615 
-1622 HALTFSATD
+1622 
-1631 DAGNTTAQ
+1631 
-1639 TQPITITV
+1639 
-1647 DITAPPAPTVQTVD
+1647 
-1661 DDGTRVAGIADPYA
+1661 
-1675 TVEIHHIDG
+1675 
-1684 TLVGSAV
+1684 
-1691 ANGTGEFVVTL
+1691 
-1702 SPAQTDGGTLTA
+1702 
-1714 IAIDR
+1714 
-1719 AGNNGPATNFPA
+1719 
-1731 SDSGL
+1731 
-1736 PAVPA
+1736 
-1741 ITAIED
+1741 
-1747 DVGSVQGNIAAGGAT
+1747 
-1762 DDTTPTLRGTTDIGS
+1762 
-1777 TVEVFIDGD
+1777 
-1786 SAGFAT
+1786 
-1792 VDASG
+1792 
-1797 NWIFEIAT
+1797 
-1805 PLSES
+1805 
-1810 THYFTVQATNA
+1810 
-1821 NGPGGLSAPVGI
+1821 
-1833 TVDLSAPAQPVIT
+1833 
-1846 SATDD
+1846 
-1851 VPGMTGTLDNGAL
+1851 
-1864 TNDSRPTLNGTGE
+1864 SRPTLNGTG
-1877 AGATIRILDN
+1877 
-1887 GVEIGSAT
+1887 
-1895 VDQSGNW
+1895 
-1902 RFTPNA
+1902 
-1908 PLESNAHIFTAVATD
+1908 
-1923 PAGNSGQPS
+1923 
-1932 DGFTLNIDAQAPDVP
+1932 
-1947 VITSV
+1947 
-1952 IDDNNQPTVP
+1952 
-1962 VLPGQ
+1962 
-1967 STDDRQPILNGTGEP
+1967 
-1982 GATITIFDNGTPLGT
+1982 
-1997 AQVGENGS
+1997 
-2005 WTFPVPR
+2005 
-2012 NLSEGS
+2012 
-2018 HNLTVSATDPAGN
+2018 
-2031 TSAVSA
+2031 
-2037 PWTIVVDITPPAI
+2037 
-2050 PVLTSVVD
+2050 
-2058 DQPGITGN
+2058 
-2066 LVSGQLTNDAT
+2066 
-2077 PTLNGRGE
+2077 
-2085 AGATINVY
+2085 
-2093 LDGNPASIGTTT
+2093 
-2105 VNSDGTWSFTPQT
+2105 
-2118 PLANGSHTFTLS
+2118 
-2130 ATDPAGNSSAVSSGF
+2130 
-2145 VLTIDATP
+2145 
-2153 PAAPVIASVA
+2153 
-2163 DNTAPVTGIVPNGGS
+2163 
-2178 TNETRPTLSGT
+2178 
-2189 GEAGTTISIYNGS
+2189 
-2202 ALVGTAQVQANGS
+2202 
-2215 WSFTPSTSLGA
+2215 
-2226 GVWNLTATATDAAG
+2226 
-2240 NTSAASEIRSFTIDT
+2240 
-2255 TAPAAPVIDTVY
+2255 
-2267 DGTGPI
+2267 
-2273 TGNLSSGQITD
+2273 
-2284 EARPVISGTRET
+2284 
-2296 NTTIRL
+2296 
-2302 YDNGTLLAEIPA
+2302 
-2314 DNSSSWRY
+2314 
-2322 TPDASLATGNHVIT
+2322 
-2336 VIAVDAAGNA
+2336 
-2346 SPVSDSVNFVVDTTP
+2346 
-2361 PLTPVITSVSDDQ
+2361 
-2374 APGLGTIANG
+2374 
-2384 QNTNDPT
+2384 
-2391 PTFSGTAEAGAT
+2391 EAGAT

-2637 AALGQGSHAY
+2637 ASLGQGSHAY

-2659 AASPSITIIVD
+2659 AASPSTTIIVD

-2772 IYTGAIANGQVT
+2772 IYTGAIANGPVT

-2872 GGSLSGLAEANST
+2872 GGSLSGQAEANST
-2885 VTVTLTGGVTLTT
+2885 VTVTLAGGVTLTT

-2937 TAPVL
+2937 TAPIL

-3018 TQEIVVQRYDTSLGA
+3018 TQEIVVQRYDTSLGT

-3047 LLTLTGSGVTLNLS
+3047 LLTLTGSGVTLNLN

-3366 DVVPTD
+3366 DVAPTD

-3425 IYTVKAPNGDTDTA
+3425 IYTLKAPNGDTDTA

-3686 LDDKMGHTDSAT
+3686 LDDKIGHTDSAT

-3734 ATGGNGVDRWQNF
+3734 ATGGNGADRWQNF

-3786 SVDRDGTGSA
+3786 SVDRDGAGSA

-3822 TSG
+3822 TGG

>member
-36 REEIS
+36 RDEIS

-168 SNPGGSTPNGNTP
+168 SNPGGSNPNGNTP

-205 TVSGQAEAGS
+205 TVSGEAEAGS
-215 TITIKDPSGNVV
+215 LITIKDPSGNVV

-373 TIDTLI
+373 TIDTLS

-385 ELIAD
+385 ELMAD

-405 DEAKPLFSGQGDAG
+405 DEAKPLFSGQGEAG

-462 DKAGNTS
+462 DKAGNAS

-617 FPVATFPP
+617 FPVPSFPP

-661 QSVSF
+661 QSVAF

-753 PDKTAPAAPDGLTV
+753 PDKTAPAAPNGLIV

-806 VPLNTAQ
+806 VPLNAAQ

-819 IATATDVAKN
+819 IATATDIANN
-829 ESAAATVIAPDSTAP
+829 ESAAATVDAPDSTAP
-844 EMPKNVVISEDGTSI
+844 EMPKNVVISEDGASI

-865 GSAITIA
+865 GSSITIT
-872 TPDGKPL
+872 TPDGTPL

-893 LVPAQTNGEQ
+893 LAPAQTNGEQ

-971 EVFDNGFSL
+971 EIFDNGVSL
-980 GLATLQPNGAWTFTP
+980 GLATLQPNGGWTFTP

-1018 QAASFDLVVD
+1018 
-1028 TQSPQQPVITFITD
+1028 
-1042 DAPGILGSVAHL
+1042 
-1054 GLTNDSTPTINGT
+1054 
-1067 GEPGSTVHLYQNGAR
+1067 
-1082 IADIIVGNSGVWSY
+1082 
-1096 AYTTASPLADDTYTF
+1096 
-1111 TVTASDSNG
+1111 
-1120 NTTPF
+1120 
-1125 STDFTITIDTQ
+1125 
-1136 APAAPGVIGVA
+1136 
-1147 DGDGNT
+1147 
-1153 IDTNQIT
+1153 
-1160 QESQPRLSGSGTAG
+1160 
-1174 DTIILYDNGNAIG
+1174 
-1187 QALVGTDGRW
+1187 
-1197 QFTPPAA
+1197 
-1204 LGDGDHLLTARAND
+1204 

-1268 PTLSGTGEPGTII
+1268 PTLSGTGEPGAII

-1415 TYTITVTETDRAGN
+1415 TYTITVTETDIAGN

-1479 GTGDIGSIITLYN
+1479 GTGDIGSVITLYN
-1492 GSSVLGVVTVDETGT
+1492 GSSVVGVVTVDETGT

-1541 TLTVD
+1541 TFTVD

-1615 PELSEAS
+1615 SELSEAS

-1647 DITAPPAPTVQTVD
+1647 DITAPPAPTIQTVA
-1661 DDGTRVAGIADPYA
+1661 DDGTRVAGLADPYA
-1675 TVEIHHIDG
+1675 TVEIHHADG

-1747 DVGSVQGNIAAGGAT
+1747 DVGSIQGNIAAGGAT
-1762 DDTTPTLRGTTDIGS
+1762 DDTMPTLRGTTDIGS

-1902 RFTPNA
+1902 RFTPNT

-1923 PAGNSGQPS
+1923 PAGNSGQLS

-2145 VLTIDATP
+2145 VLTIDTTP

-2284 EARPVISGTRET
+2284 EARPVISGTREA

-2637 AALGQGSHAY
+2637 ASLGQGSHAY

-2659 AASPSITIIVD
+2659 AASPSTTIIVD

-2872 GGSLSGLAEANST
+2872 GGSLSGQAEANST
-2885 VTVTLTGGVTLTT
+2885 VTVTLAGGVTLTT

-2937 TAPVL
+2937 TAPIL

-3018 TQEIVVQRYDTSLGA
+3018 TQEIVVQRYDTSLGT

-3047 LLTLTGSGVTLNLS
+3047 LLTLTGSGVTLNLN

-3145 TLHINQDGSYTY
+3145 TLHINQDGS
-3157 TLTKPTA
+3157 
-3164 GYGHKESFTY
+3164 
-3174 TITQNGVGSSAA
+3174 
-3186 QLVINLGPAPVPGS
+3186 
-3200 VIATD
+3200 
-3205 NNASLVFDT
+3205 
-3214 HVSYVNNGPST
+3214 
-3225 QSGVTV
+3225 
-3231 LSVGLGNVLNAN
+3231 
-3243 LLDDMT
+3243 
-3249 NPIIFN
+3249 
-3255 VEEGATRT
+3255 
-3263 MTLQGTVGGVS
+3263 
-3274 LVSTFDLYVYRFN
+3274 
-3287 DAIQQYEQFRVQ
+3287 
-3299 KGWINTLLLAG
+3299 
-3310 QSQPLTL
+3310 
-3317 TLPGGEYLFVLN
+3317 
-3329 TASGIS
+3329 
-3335 VLTGYT
+3335 
-3341 LAISQDHTYA
+3341 
-3351 VDSITANTT
+3351 
-3360 GNVLTN
+3360 
-3366 DVVPTD
+3366 
-3372 ALLTEVNGVAI
+3372 
-3383 AATGTTEVNGLYGS
+3383 
-3397 LIIDARGNYTYTLK
+3397 
-3411 NGVGADSIKTPDSF
+3411 
-3425 IYTVKAPNGDTDTA
+3425 
-3439 SLNITP
+3439 
-3445 TARALDAINDVSDT
+3445 
-3459 LSVAT
+3459 
-3464 LQDTA
+3464 
-3469 AWLDSSVGSAS
+3469 
-3480 WGLLGKSGSGS
+3480 
-3491 GTFDVATGTVLKGA
+3491 
-3505 SLVFDVS
+3505 
-3512 TLITLGN
+3512 
-3519 LNISWAIQENGTV
+3519 
-3532 IRNGTVPVANITLG
+3532 
-3546 SATVTVNLSGL
+3546 
-3557 ELDAGTYTLN
+3557 
-3567 FTGTNT
+3567 
-3573 LAGAATI
+3573 
-3580 TPRVIGT
+3580 
-3587 TVDLDNFETSGTHTV
+3587 
-3602 LGNIFDGSDAAGAM
+3602 
-3616 DQLNTVNTRL
+3616 
-3626 SISGY
+3626 
-3631 NGSAATLD
+3631 
-3639 AAANTTSATIQG
+3639 
-3651 HYGTLQINLDGAYT
+3651 
-3665 YTLNNGVAMSSITSK
+3665 
-3680 EVFTYQ
+3680 
-3686 LDDKMGHTDSAT
+3686 
-3698 LTIDMA
+3698 
-3704 PQIVSTNQNDVLI
+3704 
-3717 GSAYGDT
+3717 
-3724 LIYHL
+3724 
-3729 LNGAD
+3729 
-3734 ATGGNGVDRWQNF
+3734 
-3747 STAQGDKIDIHELLT
+3747 
-3762 GWDHQA
+3762 
-3768 ATLGNFV
+3768 
-3775 QVHTSGANTVI
+3775 
-3786 SVDRDGTGSA
+3786 
-3796 FKSTDLVTLENVQL
+3796 
-3810 TLNDLLQNNHLI
+3810 
-3822 TSG
+3822 

>member
-16 TVESSAVT
+16 TLESSAVT

-36 REEIS
+36 RDEIS

-168 SNPGGSTPNGNTP
+168 SNPGGSNPNGNTP

-205 TVSGQAEAGS
+205 TVSGEAEAGS
-215 TITIKDPSGNVV
+215 LITIKDPSGNVV

-373 TIDTLI
+373 TIDTLS

-385 ELIAD
+385 ELMAD

-405 DEAKPLFSGQGDAG
+405 DEAKPLFSGQGEAG

-462 DKAGNTS
+462 DKAGNAS

-617 FPVATFPP
+617 FPVPSFPP

-661 QSVSF
+661 QSVAF

-753 PDKTAPAAPDGLTV
+753 PDKTAPAAPNGLIV

-806 VPLNTAQ
+806 VPLNAAQ

-819 IATATDVAKN
+819 IATATDIANN
-829 ESAAATVIAPDSTAP
+829 ESAAATVDAPDSTAP
-844 EMPKNVVISEDGTSI
+844 EMPKNVVISEDGASI

-865 GSAITIA
+865 GSSITIT
-872 TPDGKPL
+872 TPDGTPL

-893 LVPAQTNGEQ
+893 LAPAQTNGEQ

-971 EVFDNGFSL
+971 EIFDNGVSL
-980 GLATLQPNGAWTFTP
+980 GLATLQPNGGWTFTP

-1018 QAASFDLVVD
+1018 
-1028 TQSPQQPVITFITD
+1028 
-1042 DAPGILGSVAHL
+1042 
-1054 GLTNDSTPTINGT
+1054 
-1067 GEPGSTVHLYQNGAR
+1067 
-1082 IADIIVGNSGVWSY
+1082 
-1096 AYTTASPLADDTYTF
+1096 
-1111 TVTASDSNG
+1111 
-1120 NTTPF
+1120 
-1125 STDFTITIDTQ
+1125 
-1136 APAAPGVIGVA
+1136 
-1147 DGDGNT
+1147 
-1153 IDTNQIT
+1153 
-1160 QESQPRLSGSGTAG
+1160 
-1174 DTIILYDNGNAIG
+1174 
-1187 QALVGTDGRW
+1187 
-1197 QFTPPAA
+1197 
-1204 LGDGDHLLTARAND
+1204 

-1268 PTLSGTGEPGTII
+1268 PTLSGTGEPGAII

-1415 TYTITVTETDRAGN
+1415 TYTITVTETDIAGN

-1479 GTGDIGSIITLYN
+1479 GTGDIGSVITLYN
-1492 GSSVLGVVTVDETGT
+1492 GSSVVGVVTVDETGT

-1541 TLTVD
+1541 TFTVD

-1615 PELSEAS
+1615 SELSEAS

-1647 DITAPPAPTVQTVD
+1647 DITAPPAPTIQTVA
-1661 DDGTRVAGIADPYA
+1661 DDGTRVAGLADPYA
-1675 TVEIHHIDG
+1675 TVEIHHADG

-1747 DVGSVQGNIAAGGAT
+1747 DVGSIQGNIAAGGAT
-1762 DDTTPTLRGTTDIGS
+1762 DDTMPTLRGTTDIGS

-1902 RFTPNA
+1902 RFTPNT

-1923 PAGNSGQPS
+1923 PAGNSGQLS

-2145 VLTIDATP
+2145 VLTIDTTP

-2284 EARPVISGTRET
+2284 EARPVISGTREA

-2614 FDNGALVATVNAN
+2614 FDNGALVTTVNAN

-2637 AALGQGSHAY
+2637 ASLGQGSHAY

-2659 AASPSITIIVD
+2659 AASPSTTIIVD

-2772 IYTGAIANGQVT
+2772 IYTGAIANGPVT

-2872 GGSLSGLAEANST
+2872 GGSLSGQAEANST
-2885 VTVTLTGGVTLTT
+2885 VTVTLAGGVTLTT

-2937 TAPVL
+2937 TAPIL

-3018 TQEIVVQRYDTSLGA
+3018 TQEIVVQRYDTSLGT

-3047 LLTLTGSGVTLNLS
+3047 LLTLTGSGVTLNLN

-3366 DVVPTD
+3366 DVAPTD

-3425 IYTVKAPNGDTDTA
+3425 IYTLKAPNGDTDTA

-3519 LNISWAIQENGTV
+3519 LNISRAIQENGTV

-3686 LDDKMGHTDSAT
+3686 LDDKIGHTDSAT

-3734 ATGGNGVDRWQNF
+3734 ATGGNGADRWQNF

-3786 SVDRDGTGSA
+3786 SVDRDGAGSA

-3822 TSG
+3822 TGG

>member
-16 TVESSAVT
+16 TLESSAVT

-36 REEIS
+36 RDEIS

-168 SNPGGSTPNGNTP
+168 SNPGGSNPNGNTP

-205 TVSGQAEAGS
+205 TVSGEAEAGS
-215 TITIKDPSGNVV
+215 LITIKDPSGNVV

-373 TIDTLI
+373 TIDTLS

-385 ELIAD
+385 ELMAD

-405 DEAKPLFSGQGDAG
+405 DEAKPLFSGQGEAG

-462 DKAGNTS
+462 DKAGNAS

-617 FPVATFPP
+617 FPVPSFPP

-661 QSVSF
+661 QSVAF

-753 PDKTAPAAPDGLTV
+753 PDKTAPAAPNGLIV

-806 VPLNTAQ
+806 VPLNAAQ

-819 IATATDVAKN
+819 IATATDIANN
-829 ESAAATVIAPDSTAP
+829 ESAAATVDAPDSTAP
-844 EMPKNVVISEDGTSI
+844 EMPKNVVISEDGASI

-865 GSAITIA
+865 GSSITIT
-872 TPDGKPL
+872 TPDGTPL

-893 LVPAQTNGEQ
+893 LAPAQTNGEQ

-971 EVFDNGFSL
+971 EIFDNGVSL
-980 GLATLQPNGAWTFTP
+980 GLATLQPNGGWTFTP

-1018 QAASFDLVVD
+1018 
-1028 TQSPQQPVITFITD
+1028 
-1042 DAPGILGSVAHL
+1042 
-1054 GLTNDSTPTINGT
+1054 
-1067 GEPGSTVHLYQNGAR
+1067 
-1082 IADIIVGNSGVWSY
+1082 
-1096 AYTTASPLADDTYTF
+1096 
-1111 TVTASDSNG
+1111 
-1120 NTTPF
+1120 
-1125 STDFTITIDTQ
+1125 
-1136 APAAPGVIGVA
+1136 
-1147 DGDGNT
+1147 
-1153 IDTNQIT
+1153 
-1160 QESQPRLSGSGTAG
+1160 
-1174 DTIILYDNGNAIG
+1174 
-1187 QALVGTDGRW
+1187 
-1197 QFTPPAA
+1197 
-1204 LGDGDHLLTARAND
+1204 

-1268 PTLSGTGEPGTII
+1268 PTLSGTGEPGAII

-1415 TYTITVTETDRAGN
+1415 TYTITVTETDIAGN

-1479 GTGDIGSIITLYN
+1479 GTGDIGSVITLYN
-1492 GSSVLGVVTVDETGT
+1492 GSSVVGVVTVDETGT

-1541 TLTVD
+1541 TFTVD

-1615 PELSEAS
+1615 SELSEAS

-1647 DITAPPAPTVQTVD
+1647 DITAPPAPTIQTVA
-1661 DDGTRVAGIADPYA
+1661 DDGTRVAGLADPYA
-1675 TVEIHHIDG
+1675 TVEIHHADG

-1747 DVGSVQGNIAAGGAT
+1747 DVGSIQGNIAAGGAT
-1762 DDTTPTLRGTTDIGS
+1762 DDTMPTLRGTTDIGS

-1902 RFTPNA
+1902 RFTPNT

-1923 PAGNSGQPS
+1923 PAGNSGQLS

-2145 VLTIDATP
+2145 VLTIDTTP

-2284 EARPVISGTRET
+2284 EARPVISGTREA

-2614 FDNGALVATVNAN
+2614 FDNGALVTTVNAN

-2637 AALGQGSHAY
+2637 ASLGQGSHAY

-2659 AASPSITIIVD
+2659 AASPSTTIIVD

-2772 IYTGAIANGQVT
+2772 IYTGAIANGPVT

-2872 GGSLSGLAEANST
+2872 GGSLSGQAEANST
-2885 VTVTLTGGVTLTT
+2885 VT
-2898 TAGSN
+2898 
-2903 GAWSLTLPTKQ
+2903 
-2914 IEGQLIN
+2914 
-2921 VTATD
+2921 
-2926 AAGNASGTLGI
+2926 
-2937 TAPVL
+2937 
-2942 PLAARD
+2942 
-2948 NITSLDLTSTAV
+2948 
-2960 TSTQNY
+2960 
-2966 SDYGLL
+2966 
-2972 LVGALGNVASVLGND
+2972 
-2987 TAQVE
+2987 
-2992 FTIAEGGTGD
+2992 
-3002 VTIDAAAT
+3002 
-3010 GIVLSLLS
+3010 
-3018 TQEIVVQRYDTSLGA
+3018 
-3033 WTTIVNT
+3033 
-3040 AVGDFAN
+3040 
-3047 LLTLTGSGVTLNLS
+3047 
-3061 GLGEGQYRVL
+3061 
-3071 TYNTS
+3071 
-3076 LLATGSYTSLDVDVH
+3076 
-3091 QTSAGIISG
+3091 
-3100 PTISTGN
+3100 
-3107 VMADDTAPT
+3107 
-3116 GTTVT
+3116 
-3121 AITNA
+3121 
-3126 NGVSTPVG
+3126 
-3134 AGGVDILGQYG
+3134 
-3145 TLHINQDGSYTY
+3145 
-3157 TLTKPTA
+3157 
-3164 GYGHKESFTY
+3164 
-3174 TITQNGVGSSAA
+3174 
-3186 QLVINLGPAPVPGS
+3186 
-3200 VIATD
+3200 
-3205 NNASLVFDT
+3205 
-3214 HVSYVNNGPST
+3214 
-3225 QSGVTV
+3225 
-3231 LSVGLGNVLNAN
+3231 
-3243 LLDDMT
+3243 
-3249 NPIIFN
+3249 
-3255 VEEGATRT
+3255 
-3263 MTLQGTVGGVS
+3263 
-3274 LVSTFDLYVYRFN
+3274 
-3287 DAIQQYEQFRVQ
+3287 
-3299 KGWINTLLLAG
+3299 
-3310 QSQPLTL
+3310 
-3317 TLPGGEYLFVLN
+3317 
-3329 TASGIS
+3329 
-3335 VLTGYT
+3335 
-3341 LAISQDHTYA
+3341 
-3351 VDSITANTT
+3351 
-3360 GNVLTN
+3360 
-3366 DVVPTD
+3366 
-3372 ALLTEVNGVAI
+3372 
-3383 AATGTTEVNGLYGS
+3383 
-3397 LIIDARGNYTYTLK
+3397 
-3411 NGVGADSIKTPDSF
+3411 
-3425 IYTVKAPNGDTDTA
+3425 
-3439 SLNITP
+3439 
-3445 TARALDAINDVSDT
+3445 
-3459 LSVAT
+3459 
-3464 LQDTA
+3464 
-3469 AWLDSSVGSAS
+3469 
-3480 WGLLGKSGSGS
+3480 
-3491 GTFDVATGTVLKGA
+3491 
-3505 SLVFDVS
+3505 
-3512 TLITLGN
+3512 
-3519 LNISWAIQENGTV
+3519 
-3532 IRNGTVPVANITLG
+3532 
-3546 SATVTVNLSGL
+3546 
-3557 ELDAGTYTLN
+3557 
-3567 FTGTNT
+3567 
-3573 LAGAATI
+3573 
-3580 TPRVIGT
+3580 
-3587 TVDLDNFETSGTHTV
+3587 
-3602 LGNIFDGSDAAGAM
+3602 
-3616 DQLNTVNTRL
+3616 
-3626 SISGY
+3626 
-3631 NGSAATLD
+3631 
-3639 AAANTTSATIQG
+3639 
-3651 HYGTLQINLDGAYT
+3651 
-3665 YTLNNGVAMSSITSK
+3665 
-3680 EVFTYQ
+3680 
-3686 LDDKMGHTDSAT
+3686 
-3698 LTIDMA
+3698 
-3704 PQIVSTNQNDVLI
+3704 
-3717 GSAYGDT
+3717 
-3724 LIYHL
+3724 
-3729 LNGAD
+3729 
-3734 ATGGNGVDRWQNF
+3734 
-3747 STAQGDKIDIHELLT
+3747 
-3762 GWDHQA
+3762 
-3768 ATLGNFV
+3768 
-3775 QVHTSGANTVI
+3775 
-3786 SVDRDGTGSA
+3786 
-3796 FKSTDLVTLENVQL
+3796 
-3810 TLNDLLQNNHLI
+3810 
-3822 TSG
+3822 

>member
-36 REEIS
+36 RDEIS

-168 SNPGGSTPNGNTP
+168 SNPGGSNPNGNTP

-205 TVSGQAEAGS
+205 TVSGEAEAGS
-215 TITIKDPSGNVV
+215 LITIKDPSGNVV

-373 TIDTLI
+373 TIDTLS

-385 ELIAD
+385 ELMAD

-405 DEAKPLFSGQGDAG
+405 DEAKPLFSGQGEAG

-462 DKAGNTS
+462 DKAGNAS

-617 FPVATFPP
+617 FPVPSFPP

-661 QSVSF
+661 QSVAF

-753 PDKTAPAAPDGLTV
+753 PDKTAPAAPNGLIV

-806 VPLNTAQ
+806 VPLNAAQ

-819 IATATDVAKN
+819 IATATDIANN
-829 ESAAATVIAPDSTAP
+829 ESAAATVDAPDSTAP
-844 EMPKNVVISEDGTSI
+844 EMPKNVVISEDGASI

-865 GSAITIA
+865 GSSITIT
-872 TPDGKPL
+872 TPDGTPL

-893 LVPAQTNGEQ
+893 LAPAQTNGEQ

-971 EVFDNGFSL
+971 EIFDNGVSL
-980 GLATLQPNGAWTFTP
+980 GLATLQPNGGWTFTP

-1018 QAASFDLVVD
+1018 
-1028 TQSPQQPVITFITD
+1028 
-1042 DAPGILGSVAHL
+1042 
-1054 GLTNDSTPTINGT
+1054 
-1067 GEPGSTVHLYQNGAR
+1067 
-1082 IADIIVGNSGVWSY
+1082 
-1096 AYTTASPLADDTYTF
+1096 
-1111 TVTASDSNG
+1111 
-1120 NTTPF
+1120 
-1125 STDFTITIDTQ
+1125 
-1136 APAAPGVIGVA
+1136 
-1147 DGDGNT
+1147 
-1153 IDTNQIT
+1153 
-1160 QESQPRLSGSGTAG
+1160 
-1174 DTIILYDNGNAIG
+1174 
-1187 QALVGTDGRW
+1187 
-1197 QFTPPAA
+1197 
-1204 LGDGDHLLTARAND
+1204 

-1268 PTLSGTGEPGTII
+1268 PTLSGTGEPGAII

-1415 TYTITVTETDRAGN
+1415 TYTITVTETDIAGN

-1479 GTGDIGSIITLYN
+1479 GTGDIGSVITLYN
-1492 GSSVLGVVTVDETGT
+1492 GSSVVGVVTVDETGT

-1541 TLTVD
+1541 TFTVD

-1615 PELSEAS
+1615 SELSEAS

-1647 DITAPPAPTVQTVD
+1647 DITAPPAPTIQTVA
-1661 DDGTRVAGIADPYA
+1661 DDGTRVAGLADPYA
-1675 TVEIHHIDG
+1675 TVEIHHADG

-1747 DVGSVQGNIAAGGAT
+1747 DVGSIQGNIAAGGAT
-1762 DDTTPTLRGTTDIGS
+1762 DDTMPTLRGTTDIGS

-1902 RFTPNA
+1902 RFTPNT

-1923 PAGNSGQPS
+1923 PAGNSGQLS

-2145 VLTIDATP
+2145 VLTIDTTP

-2284 EARPVISGTRET
+2284 EARPVISGTREA

-2410 TVIGTTTAQPD
+2410 TVIGTTTTQPD

-2637 AALGQGSHAY
+2637 ASLGQGSHAY

-2659 AASPSITIIVD
+2659 AASPSTTIIVD

-2872 GGSLSGLAEANST
+2872 GGSLSGQAEANST
-2885 VTVTLTGGVTLTT
+2885 VTVTLAGGVTLTT

-2937 TAPVL
+2937 TAPIL

-3018 TQEIVVQRYDTSLGA
+3018 TQEIVVQRYDTSLGT

-3047 LLTLTGSGVTLNLS
+3047 LLTLTGSGVTLNLN

-3366 DVVPTD
+3366 DVAPTD

-3425 IYTVKAPNGDTDTA
+3425 IYTLKAPNGDTDTA

-3686 LDDKMGHTDSAT
+3686 LDDKIGHTDSAT

-3734 ATGGNGVDRWQNF
+3734 ATGGNGADRWQNF

-3786 SVDRDGTGSA
+3786 SVDRDGAGSA

-3822 TSG
+3822 TGG

>member
-36 REEIS
+36 RDEIS

-168 SNPGGSTPNGNTP
+168 SNPGGSNPNGNTP

-205 TVSGQAEAGS
+205 TVSGEAEAGS
-215 TITIKDPSGNVV
+215 LITIKDPSGNVV

-373 TIDTLI
+373 TIDTLS

-385 ELIAD
+385 ELMAD

-405 DEAKPLFSGQGDAG
+405 DEAKPLFSGQGEAG

-462 DKAGNTS
+462 DKAGNAS

-617 FPVATFPP
+617 FPVPSFPP

-661 QSVSF
+661 QSVAF

-753 PDKTAPAAPDGLTV
+753 PDKTAPAAPNGLIV

-806 VPLNTAQ
+806 VPLNAAQ

-819 IATATDVAKN
+819 IATATDIANN
-829 ESAAATVIAPDSTAP
+829 ESAAATVDAPDSTAP
-844 EMPKNVVISEDGTSI
+844 EMPKNVVISEDGASI

-865 GSAITIA
+865 GSSITIT
-872 TPDGKPL
+872 TPDGTPL

-893 LVPAQTNGEQ
+893 LAPAQTNGEQ

-971 EVFDNGFSL
+971 EIFDNGVSL
-980 GLATLQPNGAWTFTP
+980 GLATLQPNGGWTFTP

-1018 QAASFDLVVD
+1018 
-1028 TQSPQQPVITFITD
+1028 
-1042 DAPGILGSVAHL
+1042 
-1054 GLTNDSTPTINGT
+1054 
-1067 GEPGSTVHLYQNGAR
+1067 
-1082 IADIIVGNSGVWSY
+1082 
-1096 AYTTASPLADDTYTF
+1096 
-1111 TVTASDSNG
+1111 
-1120 NTTPF
+1120 
-1125 STDFTITIDTQ
+1125 
-1136 APAAPGVIGVA
+1136 
-1147 DGDGNT
+1147 
-1153 IDTNQIT
+1153 
-1160 QESQPRLSGSGTAG
+1160 
-1174 DTIILYDNGNAIG
+1174 
-1187 QALVGTDGRW
+1187 
-1197 QFTPPAA
+1197 
-1204 LGDGDHLLTARAND
+1204 

-1268 PTLSGTGEPGTII
+1268 PTLSGTGEPGAII

-1415 TYTITVTETDRAGN
+1415 TYTITVTETDIAGN

-1479 GTGDIGSIITLYN
+1479 GTGDIGSVITLYN
-1492 GSSVLGVVTVDETGT
+1492 GSSVVGVVTVDETGT

-1541 TLTVD
+1541 TFTVD

-1615 PELSEAS
+1615 SELSEAS

-1647 DITAPPAPTVQTVD
+1647 DITAPPAPTIQTVA
-1661 DDGTRVAGIADPYA
+1661 DDGTRVAGLADPYA
-1675 TVEIHHIDG
+1675 TVEIHHADG

-1747 DVGSVQGNIAAGGAT
+1747 DVGSIQGNIAAGGAT
-1762 DDTTPTLRGTTDIGS
+1762 DDTMPTLRGTTDIGS

-1902 RFTPNA
+1902 RFTPNT

-1923 PAGNSGQPS
+1923 PAGNSGQLS

-1952 IDDNNQPTVP
+1952 IDDNNQPAVP

-2145 VLTIDATP
+2145 VLTIDTTP

-2284 EARPVISGTRET
+2284 EARPVISGTREA

-2637 AALGQGSHAY
+2637 ASLGQGSHAY

-2659 AASPSITIIVD
+2659 AASPSTTIIVD

-2772 IYTGAIANGQVT
+2772 IYTGAIANGPVT

-2872 GGSLSGLAEANST
+2872 GGSLSGQAEANST
-2885 VTVTLTGGVTLTT
+2885 VTVTLAGGVTLTT

-2937 TAPVL
+2937 TAPIL

-3018 TQEIVVQRYDTSLGA
+3018 TQEIVVQRYDTSLGT

-3047 LLTLTGSGVTLNLS
+3047 LLTLTGSGVTLNLN

-3366 DVVPTD
+3366 DVAPTD

-3425 IYTVKAPNGDTDTA
+3425 IYTLKAPNGDTDTA

-3686 LDDKMGHTDSAT
+3686 LDDKIGHTDSAT

-3734 ATGGNGVDRWQNF
+3734 ATGGNGADRWQNF

-3786 SVDRDGTGSA
+3786 SVDRDGAGSA

-3822 TSG
+3822 TGG